1 MTGCSTIETNYS
13 GNYKNMDMKKTK
25 VALVTASL
33 LALLSGCNDN
43 SSDAS
48 GVNPVPPT
56 PPTPEVT
63 DGPVARL
70 PKMDPPKE
78 LLVAGENQ
86 VVIAL
91 VDTQSAA
98 KGAKAPF
105 DSHSLH
111 LWNNDA
117 CQATADSGLNTG
129 WDDKSKTPATA
140 DSFGPAWVVPLKN
153 VEGCINFI
161 ARNGDLANLT
171 GSDMKVS
178 FSEHPDRT
186 VAIVAGKKDLFGSRA
201 EAFTAAFG
209 VAGASAH
216 LIDGNTLIW
225 QGGKDK
231 PHVRLYYT
239 DSGTIKANADGVFDF
254 PYISLTATTL
264 TAEQQAKYPH
274 LKDAAAFALPAGKDL
289 KPLLKGELVAIGTD
303 ADGILQGATLVQS
316 AGALDAL
323 YAAEATKLSYG
334 AVVEGNRVTFRLWAP
349 TAKSVKL
356 ALYNASHQK
365 SGEVAMTFDNASG
378 SWSYEGGSELIGQFY
393 RYDMEVYHPLSRKV
407 ERYEVTDPYSLSL
420 AMNSEFSQ
428 VVDLDDPALK
438 PEGWDSLKAPHS
450 QQNPADITIYEAH
463 VRDLTGNDAS
473 TDEEKRGKFVGL
485 TQPDSVPV
493 NHLKA
498 LAKSGVS
505 HLHLLPVFDI
515 ATVNEDPAKVAN
527 LGDDFSKLCQV
538 NPDVKTSKFGGYC
551 GGGQTVGDVLADLQ
565 VGDSKDNPQ
574 VQELSGYLR
583 GVDSFNWG
591 YDPYHYTT
599 PEGSYAT
606 NAEGTKRILE
616 FREMVKA
623 IKQNIGMNVVM
634 DVVYN
639 HTNESGLGPKSVL
652 DKIVPWYYQRL
663 NPETGSVENSTCCS
677 NTAPEHAMFAKLM
690 DDSLVTWAR
699 DYKIDAFRFD
709 LMGHHPKDQMVQ
721 ALAAVKKVNPE
732 MYFYGEG
739 WNFGEVQ
746 DDKRFVQ
753 ATQKHLGGTGI
764 GSFSDRLRDA
774 VRGGSPFDGGDSI
787 RKTQGFGNGAFVD
800 PNEMSKVDLA
810 TALHQS
816 DLVRLGMAGN
826 LKEFVLTDKDGMPK
840 KGAEIDYNGQ
850 SAGYAQD
857 PVEVQNY
864 VDKHDNQTLF
874 DNLIYK
880 APASADLVRMQGV
893 SLATAMLGQG
903 IPFTHAGVEL
913 LRSKSMER
921 DSYDSGDWYNK
932 VDYTLGDNNFDKGL
946 PRKDKDGD
954 NYPLIEQ
961 VLGKHAKP
969 GSAEM
974 AQMVSFYQELA
985 ELRNSSRLLR
995 LGSGAEVIKR
1005 VDFRNTGPDQVP
1017 GLIVMTVD
1025 DGVSA
1030 GADLDPAIDGLVV
1043 MINASNQSQSI
1054 SDFRDGNDQP
1064 IDLSGLQLSSAHH
1077 ANNSIARD
1085 AAVSGGTLTLGAWSA
1100 AVFVKPQ
1107 SGAQG
1112 AGLPV
1117 SKKTDL
1123 STLPPF
1129 GNTDVYLKGFL
1140 NEWGNTNQMTFSG
1153 NFMYEFTTEVSTDK
1167 LGTTNVKIA
1176 DASWGPVNY
1185 GSCNAGDKLVVG
1197 TPLTLCKGGE
1207 TGNIGVDLAKAGSY
1221 KFVFTA
1227 MNKDKPTLSVS
1238 FTEPVQSC
1246 KMLETVAG
1254 NPLGYNLFVKGELSG
1269 WGAQPQYQLSYKGMD
1284 GDLAIY
1290 QAAFNY
1296 TGSTE
1301 FKVANED
1308 WSKEYL
1314 LNGGGAV
1321 NAETGYSFAFSK
1333 GGSANNSI
1341 TLPQGLWSVLVKVDP
1356 AGVKAGTAVI
1366 QECSVK

>member
-1 MTGCSTIETNYS
+1 MTGYSDIETNYS
-13 GNYKNMDMKKTK
+13 GNYKKMDMKKTK

-43 SSDAS
+43 SSS
-48 GVNPVPPT
+48 PST
-56 PPTPEVT
+56 PDPT

-70 PKMDPPKE
+70 PNVQPPAE
-78 LLVAGENQ
+78 QLVAGPDQ
-86 VVIAL
+86 AVIAL
-91 VDTQSAA
+91 VDTQTSAA
-98 KGAKAPF
+98 RGVTGPF
-105 DSHSLH
+105 ANYSLH

-117 CQATADSGLNTG
+117 CSATAESGLNAG
-129 WDDKSKTPATA
+129 WDDKVNTPAAA
-140 DSFGPAWVVPLKN
+140 DGFGPSWVVPLSKL
-153 VEGCINFI
+153 EGCINFI

-171 GSDMKVS
+171 GSDMKVV
-178 FSEHPDRT
+178 FSDHPDRT
-186 VAIVAGKKDLFGSRA
+186 VAIVAGKNEIFGSRA

-239 DSGTIKANADGVFDF
+239 ESGTIKANAEGVFDF
-254 PYISLTATTL
+254 PYITLTPTSL

-323 YAAEATKLSYG
+323 YSEAATKLTYG
-334 AVVEGNRVTFRLWAP
+334 AVVEGGNVTFRLWAP

-356 ALYNASHQK
+356 ALFDGQHK
-365 SGEVAMTFDNASG
+365 PLGERTMTLDEASG
-378 SWSYEGGSELIGQFY
+378 SWSVQGGSELVGKFY
-393 RYDMEVYHPLSRKV
+393 RYDIQVYHPVSRKL
-407 ERYEVTDPYSLSL
+407 ESYQVTDPYSLSL

-428 VVDLDDPALK
+428 VVDLNDPALK

-463 VRDLTGNDAS
+463 VRDLTGNDDS
-473 TDEEKRGKFVGL
+473 TPAEHRGKFLGL
-485 TQPDSVPV
+485 TDTDTAPV
-493 NHLKA
+493 KHLQA

-527 LGDDFSKLCQV
+527 ISDDFGKLCQV
-538 NPDVKTSKFGGYC
+538 NPEVQNSKFAGYC
-551 GGGQTVGDVLADLQ
+551 SSGQTIEAVLGDLQ
-565 VGDSKDNPQ
+565 GGDSKENPQ
-574 VQELSGYLR
+574 VQELYGYLR

-606 NAEGTKRILE
+606 NAEGSQRILE

-639 HTNESGLGPKSVL
+639 HTNEAGLGPKSVL

-721 ALAAVKKVNPE
+721 ALAAVKQVNPE

-753 ATQKHLGGTGI
+753 ATQKHLAGTGI

-774 VRGGSPFDGGDSI
+774 VRGGSPFDGGDTI
-787 RKTQGFGNGAFVD
+787 RKTQGFGNGALVD
-800 PNEMSKVDLA
+800 ANEMDGVDRA
-810 TALHQS
+810 TALHQA

-826 LKEFVLTDKDGMPK
+826 LKDFILTDKDGMPK
-840 KGAEIDYNGQ
+840 KGSDIDYNGQ
-850 SAGYAQD
+850 PAGYAQD
-857 PVEVQNY
+857 PTEIQNY

-880 APASADLVRMQGV
+880 APQGADLVRMQGV

-921 DSYDSGDWYNK
+921 DSYDSGDWYNR
-932 VDYTLGDNNFDKGL
+932 VDYTLADNNFDKGL

-954 NYPLIEQ
+954 NYPLIEK
-961 VLGKHAKP
+961 VLGKHVKP
-969 GSAEM
+969 SGADM
-974 AQMVSFYQELA
+974 ATMMGFYQELA
-985 ELRNSSRLLR
+985 ELRQSSRLLR

-1005 VDFRNTGPDQVP
+1005 VDFRNTGPDQEA

-1025 DGVSA
+1025 DGVNA

-1043 MINASNQSQSI
+1043 MINATNAPQSI

-1064 IDLSGLQLSSAHH
+1064 IDLTSLQLSPAHH
-1077 ANNSIARD
+1077 GGESIARD
-1085 AAVSGGTLTLGAWSA
+1085 AAVNGGTLTLGAWSA

-1112 AGLPV
+1112 TGLPV
-1117 SKKTDL
+1117 GKKTDL
-1123 STLPPF
+1123 STVPPF
-1129 GNTDVYLKGFL
+1129 GDTAVYLKGFL
-1140 NEWGNTNQMTFSG
+1140 NEWGNTNQMTFSS
-1153 NFMYEFTTEVSTDK
+1153 NFMYEFTTEVSSDK

-1176 DASWGPVNY
+1176 DASWGPLNY

-1197 TPLTLCKGGE
+1197 TPLTLCKGGD
-1207 TGNIGVDLAKAGSY
+1207 TGNIGLDLAKAGSY

-1246 KMLETVAG
+1246 KVLDTVAG

-1269 WGAQPQYQLSYKGMD
+1269 WAAQPQYQLSYKGMD

-1321 NAETGYSFAFSK
+1321 TAETGYAIGFSQP
-1333 GGSANNSI
+1333 GSANNSI

-1356 AGVKAGTAVI
+1356 AGTKAGTAVI
-1366 QECSVK
+1366 QECSAK

>member
-1 MTGCSTIETNYS
+1 MTGYSDIETNYS
-13 GNYKNMDMKKTK
+13 GNYKKMDMKKTK

-43 SSDAS
+43 SSS
-48 GVNPVPPT
+48 PS
-56 PPTPEVT
+56 TPEPT

-70 PKMDPPKE
+70 PDVQPPAE
-78 LLVAGENQ
+78 QLVAGPDQ
-86 VVIAL
+86 AVIAL
-91 VDTQSAA
+91 VDTQTSATR
-98 KGAKAPF
+98 GIEGPF
-105 DSHSLH
+105 ANHSLH

-117 CQATADSGLNTG
+117 CNATAESGLNAG
-129 WDDKSKTPATA
+129 WDDKANTPTA
-140 DSFGPAWVVPLKN
+140 VDSFGPSWVVPLAKL
-153 VEGCINFI
+153 EGCINFI

-171 GSDMKVS
+171 GADMKVV
-178 FSEHPDRT
+178 FSDHPDRT
-186 VAIVAGKKDLFGSRA
+186 VAIVAGKSEVFDSRA
-201 EAFTAAFG
+201 DAFTAAFG

-239 DSGTIKANADGVFDF
+239 ESGTIKANAEGVFDF
-254 PYISLTATTL
+254 PYLSLTATSL

-274 LKDAAAFALPAGKDL
+274 LKDAAAFALPSGKDL

-323 YAAEATKLSYG
+323 YAEEATKLAYG
-334 AVVEGNRVTFRLWAP
+334 AIVEGGNVTFRLWAP

-356 ALYNASHQK
+356 ALFDEQHKAL
-365 SGEVAMTFDNASG
+365 GERTMTQDDASG
-378 SWSYEGGSELIGQFY
+378 SWSVQGGQELVGKFY
-393 RYDMEVYHPLSRKV
+393 RYDIQVYHPLSRKL
-407 ERYEVTDPYSLSL
+407 ESYQVTDPYSLSL

-463 VRDLTGNDAS
+463 VRDLTGNDES
-473 TDEEKRGKFVGL
+473 TKPEHRGKFLGL
-485 TQPDSVPV
+485 TDSDSVPV
-493 NHLKA
+493 KHLQS
-498 LAKSGVS
+498 LAQSGVS

-527 LGDDFSKLCQV
+527 LQDDFSKLCQV
-538 NPDVKTSKFGGYC
+538 NAEVKDSKFGGYC
-551 GGGQTVGDVLADLQ
+551 GGGQTIEAVLADLQ
-565 VGDSKDNPQ
+565 GADSKESPQ

-591 YDPYHYTT
+591 YDPYHYTA

-606 NAEGTKRILE
+606 DAEGSQRILE

-639 HTNESGLGPKSVL
+639 HTNEAGLGPKSVL

-721 ALAAVKKVNPE
+721 ALAAVKQVNPE

-753 ATQKHLGGTGI
+753 ATQKHLAGTGI

-774 VRGGSPFDGGDSI
+774 VRGGSPFDGGDTI
-787 RKTQGFGNGAFVD
+787 RKTQGFGNGALVD
-800 PNEMSKVDLA
+800 ANEMDGVELA

-840 KGAEIDYNGQ
+840 KGSDIDYNGQ
-850 SAGYAQD
+850 PAGYAQD
-857 PVEVQNY
+857 PFEVQNY

-880 APASADLVRMQGV
+880 APQGADLVRMQGV

-921 DSYDSGDWYNK
+921 DSYDSGDWYNR
-932 VDYTLGDNNFDKGL
+932 VDYTLADNNFDKGL

-961 VLGKHAKP
+961 VLGKHVKP
-969 GSAEM
+969 SGADM
-974 AQMVSFYQELA
+974 ATMVGFYQELA
-985 ELRNSSRLLR
+985 ELRQSSRLLR

-1025 DGVSA
+1025 DGVNA
-1030 GADLDPAIDGLVV
+1030 GADLDPAIEGLVV
-1043 MINASNQSQSI
+1043 MINATNQPQSI
-1054 SDFRDGNDQP
+1054 SDFRDGKDQP
-1064 IDLSGLQLSSAHH
+1064 IDLSTLQLSPAHH
-1077 ANNSIARD
+1077 AGSSIAD
-1085 AAVSGGTLTLGAWSA
+1085 GALASGGQLTLGAWSA

-1107 SGAQG
+1107 AGAQG
-1112 AGLPV
+1112 VGLPV
-1117 SKKTDL
+1117 SKKIDL
-1123 STLPPF
+1123 STVPPF
-1129 GNTDVYLKGFL
+1129 GDTDVFVRGFL
-1140 NEWGNTNQMTFSG
+1140 NEWDPVNKMIFGG
-1153 NFMYEFTTEVSTDK
+1153 NFTYEFTTEVTTDQ
-1167 LGTTNVKIA
+1167 LGTTQVKIA
-1176 DASWGPVNY
+1176 GSDWDGPINY
-1185 GSCNAGDKLVVG
+1185 GKCSDTDQLATGQVSVLCANGGDLPFNAD
-1197 TPLTLCKGGE
+1197 
-1207 TGNIGVDLAKAGSY
+1207 KAGSY

-1246 KMLETVAG
+1246 KVLDTVAG

-1269 WGAQPQYQLSYKGMD
+1269 WAAQPQYQLSYKGMD

-1296 TGSTE
+1296 MGTSE

-1321 NAETGYSFAFSK
+1321 TAETGYSLGFSQA
-1333 GGSANNSI
+1333 GSANNSI

-1356 AGVKAGTAVI
+1356 AGTKAGTAVI
-1366 QECSVK
+1366 QECSAK

>member
-1 MTGCSTIETNYS
+1 
-13 GNYKNMDMKKTK
+13 MDMKKTK

-43 SSDAS
+43 SSS
-48 GVNPVPPT
+48 PS
-56 PPTPEVT
+56 TPEPT

-70 PKMDPPKE
+70 PDVQPPAE
-78 LLVAGENQ
+78 QLVAGPDQ
-86 VVIAL
+86 AVIAL
-91 VDTQSAA
+91 VDTQTSAA
-98 KGAKAPF
+98 RGIEGPF
-105 DSHSLH
+105 ANHSLH

-117 CQATADSGLNTG
+117 CNATAESGLNSG
-129 WDDKSKTPATA
+129 WDDKANTPTA
-140 DSFGPAWVVPLKN
+140 VDSFGPSWVVPLAKL
-153 VEGCINFI
+153 EGCINFI

-171 GSDMKVS
+171 GADMKVV
-178 FSEHPDRT
+178 FSDHPDRT
-186 VAIVAGKKDLFGSRA
+186 VAIVAGKSEVFDSRA
-201 EAFTAAFG
+201 DAFTAAFG

-239 DSGTIKANADGVFDF
+239 ESGTIKANAEGVFDF
-254 PYISLTATTL
+254 PYLSLTATSL

-274 LKDAAAFALPAGKDL
+274 LKDAAAFALPSGKDL

-323 YAAEATKLSYG
+323 YAEEATKLAYG
-334 AVVEGNRVTFRLWAP
+334 AIVEGGNVTFRLWAP

-356 ALYNASHQK
+356 ALFDEQHKAL
-365 SGEVAMTFDNASG
+365 GERTMTQDDASG
-378 SWSYEGGSELIGQFY
+378 SWSVQGGQELVGKFY
-393 RYDMEVYHPLSRKV
+393 RYDIQVYHPLSRKL
-407 ERYEVTDPYSLSL
+407 ESYQVTDPYSLSL

-463 VRDLTGNDAS
+463 VRDLTGNDES
-473 TDEEKRGKFVGL
+473 TKPEHRGKFLGL
-485 TQPDSVPV
+485 TDSDSVPV
-493 NHLKA
+493 KHLQS
-498 LAKSGVS
+498 LAQSGVS

-527 LGDDFSKLCQV
+527 LQDDFSKLCQV
-538 NPDVKTSKFGGYC
+538 NAEVKDSKFGGYC
-551 GGGQTVGDVLADLQ
+551 GGGQTIEAVLADLQ
-565 VGDSKDNPQ
+565 GADSKENPQ

-591 YDPYHYTT
+591 YDPYHYTA

-606 NAEGTKRILE
+606 DAEGSQRILE

-639 HTNESGLGPKSVL
+639 HTNEAGLGPKSVL

-663 NPETGSVENSTCCS
+663 NPETGLVENSTCCS

-721 ALAAVKKVNPE
+721 ALAAVKQVNPE

-753 ATQKHLGGTGI
+753 ATQKHLAGTGI

-774 VRGGSPFDGGDSI
+774 VRGGSPFDGGDTI
-787 RKTQGFGNGAFVD
+787 RKTQGFGNGALVD
-800 PNEMSKVDLA
+800 ANEMDGVELA

-840 KGAEIDYNGQ
+840 KGSDIDYNGQ
-850 SAGYAQD
+850 PAGYAQD
-857 PVEVQNY
+857 PTEIQNY

-880 APASADLVRMQGV
+880 APEGADLVRMQGV

-921 DSYDSGDWYNK
+921 DSYDSGDWYNR
-932 VDYTLGDNNFDKGL
+932 VDYTLADNNFDKGL

-961 VLGKHAKP
+961 VLGKHVKP
-969 GSAEM
+969 SGADM
-974 AQMVSFYQELA
+974 ATMVGFYQELA
-985 ELRNSSRLLR
+985 ELRQSSRLLR

-1025 DGVSA
+1025 DGVNA
-1030 GADLDPAIDGLVV
+1030 GADLDPAIEGLVV
-1043 MINASNQSQSI
+1043 MINATNQPQSI
-1054 SDFRDGNDQP
+1054 SDFRDGKDQP
-1064 IDLSGLQLSSAHH
+1064 IDLSTLQLSPAHH
-1077 ANNSIARD
+1077 AGSSIAD
-1085 AAVSGGTLTLGAWSA
+1085 GALASGGQLTLGAWSV

-1107 SGAQG
+1107 AGAQG

-1117 SKKTDL
+1117 SKKIDL
-1123 STLPPF
+1123 STVPPF
-1129 GNTDVYLKGFL
+1129 GDTDVFVRGFL
-1140 NEWGNTNQMTFSG
+1140 NEWDPVNKMIFGG
-1153 NFMYEFTTEVSTDK
+1153 NFTYEFTTEVTTDQ
-1167 LGTTNVKIA
+1167 LGTTQVKIA
-1176 DASWGPVNY
+1176 GSDWDGPINY
-1185 GSCNAGDKLVVG
+1185 GKCSDTDQLATGQVSVLCANGGDLPFNAD
-1197 TPLTLCKGGE
+1197 
-1207 TGNIGVDLAKAGSY
+1207 KAGSY

-1246 KMLETVAG
+1246 KVLDTVAG

-1269 WGAQPQYQLSYKGMD
+1269 WAAQPQYQLSYKGMD

-1296 TGSTE
+1296 IGTSE

-1321 NAETGYSFAFSK
+1321 TAETGYSLGFSQA
-1333 GGSANNSI
+1333 GSANNSI

-1356 AGVKAGTAVI
+1356 AGTKAGTAVI
-1366 QECSVK
+1366 QECSAK

>member
-1 MTGCSTIETNYS
+1 PN
-13 GNYKNMDMKKTK
+13 
-25 VALVTASL
+25 VQ
-33 LALLSGCNDN
+33 
-43 SSDAS
+43 
-48 GVNPVPPT
+48 PPA
-56 PPTPEVT
+56 EQ
-63 DGPVARL
+63 
-70 PKMDPPKE
+70 
-78 LLVAGENQ
+78 LVAGPDQ
-86 VVIAL
+86 AVIAL
-91 VDTQSAA
+91 VDTQTSAA
-98 KGAKAPF
+98 RGVTGPF
-105 DSHSLH
+105 ANYSLH

-117 CQATADSGLNTG
+117 CSATAESGLNAG
-129 WDDKSKTPATA
+129 WDDKVNTPAAA
-140 DSFGPAWVVPLKN
+140 DGFGPSWVVPLSKL
-153 VEGCINFI
+153 EGCINFI

-171 GSDMKVS
+171 GSDMKVV
-178 FSEHPDRT
+178 FSDHPDRT
-186 VAIVAGKKDLFGSRA
+186 VAIVAGKNEIFGSRA

-239 DSGTIKANADGVFDF
+239 ESGTIKANAEGVFDF
-254 PYISLTATTL
+254 PYITLTPTSL

-323 YAAEATKLSYG
+323 YSEAATKLTYG
-334 AVVEGNRVTFRLWAP
+334 AVVEGGNVTFRLWAP
-349 TAKSVKL
+349 TARSVKL
-356 ALYNASHQK
+356 ALFDGQHK
-365 SGEVAMTFDNASG
+365 PLGERTMTLDEASG
-378 SWSYEGGSELIGQFY
+378 SWSVQGGSELVGKFY
-393 RYDMEVYHPLSRKV
+393 RYDIQVYHPVSRKL
-407 ERYEVTDPYSLSL
+407 ESYQVTDPYSLSL

-428 VVDLDDPALK
+428 VVDLNDPALK

-463 VRDLTGNDAS
+463 VRDLTGNDDS
-473 TDEEKRGKFVGL
+473 TPAEHRGKFLGL
-485 TQPDSVPV
+485 TDTDTAPV
-493 NHLKA
+493 KHLQA

-527 LGDDFSKLCQV
+527 ISDDFGKLCQV
-538 NPDVKTSKFGGYC
+538 NPEVQNSKFAGYC
-551 GGGQTVGDVLADLQ
+551 SSGQTIEAVLGDLQ
-565 VGDSKDNPQ
+565 GGDSKENPQ
-574 VQELSGYLR
+574 VQELYGYLR

-606 NAEGTKRILE
+606 NAEGSQRILE

-639 HTNESGLGPKSVL
+639 HTNEAGLGPKSVL

-721 ALAAVKKVNPE
+721 ALAAVKQVNPE

-753 ATQKHLGGTGI
+753 ATQKHLAGTGI

-774 VRGGSPFDGGDSI
+774 VRGGSPFDGGDTI
-787 RKTQGFGNGAFVD
+787 RKTQGFGNGALVD
-800 PNEMSKVDLA
+800 ANEMDGVDRA
-810 TALHQS
+810 TALHQA

-826 LKEFVLTDKDGMPK
+826 LKDFILTDKDGMPK
-840 KGAEIDYNGQ
+840 KGSDIDYNGQ
-850 SAGYAQD
+850 PAGYAQD
-857 PVEVQNY
+857 PTEIQNY

-880 APASADLVRMQGV
+880 APQGADLVRMQGV

-921 DSYDSGDWYNK
+921 DSYDSGDWYNR
-932 VDYTLGDNNFDKGL
+932 VDYTLADNNFDKGL

-954 NYPLIEQ
+954 NYPLIEK
-961 VLGKHAKP
+961 VLGKHVKP
-969 GSAEM
+969 SGADM
-974 AQMVSFYQELA
+974 ATMVGFYQELA
-985 ELRNSSRLLR
+985 ELRQSSRLLR

-1005 VDFRNTGPDQVP
+1005 VDFRNTGPDQEP

-1025 DGVSA
+1025 DGINA

-1043 MINASNQSQSI
+1043 MINATNAPQSI

-1064 IDLSGLQLSSAHH
+1064 IDLTSLQLSPAHH
-1077 ANNSIARD
+1077 GGESIARD
-1085 AAVSGGTLTLGAWSA
+1085 AAVNGGTLTLGAWSA

-1112 AGLPV
+1112 TGLPV
-1117 SKKTDL
+1117 GKKTDL
-1123 STLPPF
+1123 STVPPF
-1129 GNTDVYLKGFL
+1129 GDTAVYLKGFL
-1140 NEWGNTNQMTFSG
+1140 NEWGNTNQMTFSS
-1153 NFMYEFTTEVSTDK
+1153 NFMYEFTTEVSSDK

-1176 DASWGPVNY
+1176 DASWGPLNY

-1197 TPLTLCKGGE
+1197 TPLTLCKGGD
-1207 TGNIGVDLAKAGSY
+1207 TGNIGLDLAKAGSY

-1246 KMLETVAG
+1246 KVLDTVAG

-1269 WGAQPQYQLSYKGMD
+1269 WAAQPQYQLSYKGMD

-1321 NAETGYSFAFSK
+1321 TAETGYTIGFSQP
-1333 GGSANNSI
+1333 GSANNSI

-1356 AGVKAGTAVI
+1356 AGTKAGTAVI
-1366 QECSVK
+1366 QECSAK

>member
-1 MTGCSTIETNYS
+1 
-13 GNYKNMDMKKTK
+13 MDMKKTK

-43 SSDAS
+43 SSS
-48 GVNPVPPT
+48 PS
-56 PPTPEVT
+56 TPEPT

-70 PKMDPPKE
+70 PDVQPPAE
-78 LLVAGENQ
+78 QLVAGPDQ
-86 VVIAL
+86 AVIAL
-91 VDTQSAA
+91 VDTQTSAA
-98 KGAKAPF
+98 RGIEGPF
-105 DSHSLH
+105 ANHSLH

-117 CQATADSGLNTG
+117 CNATAESGLNSG
-129 WDDKSKTPATA
+129 WDDKANTPTA
-140 DSFGPAWVVPLKN
+140 VDSFGPSWVVPLAKL
-153 VEGCINFI
+153 EGCINFI

-171 GSDMKVS
+171 GADMKVV
-178 FSEHPDRT
+178 FSDHPDRT
-186 VAIVAGKKDLFGSRA
+186 VAIVAGKSEVFDSRA
-201 EAFTAAFG
+201 DAFTAAFG

-239 DSGTIKANADGVFDF
+239 ESGTIKANAEGVFDF
-254 PYISLTATTL
+254 PYLSLTATSL

-274 LKDAAAFALPAGKDL
+274 LKDTAAFALPSGKDL

-323 YAAEATKLSYG
+323 YAEEATKLAYG
-334 AVVEGNRVTFRLWAP
+334 AIVEGGNVTFRLWAP

-356 ALYNASHQK
+356 ALFDEQHKAL
-365 SGEVAMTFDNASG
+365 GERTMTQDEASG
-378 SWSYEGGSELIGQFY
+378 SWSVQGGQELVGKFY
-393 RYDMEVYHPLSRKV
+393 RYDIQVYHPLSRKL
-407 ERYEVTDPYSLSL
+407 ESYQVTDPYSLSL

-463 VRDLTGNDAS
+463 VRDLTGNDES
-473 TDEEKRGKFVGL
+473 TKPEHRGKFLGL
-485 TQPDSVPV
+485 TDSDSVPV
-493 NHLKA
+493 KHLQS
-498 LAKSGVS
+498 LAQSGVS

-527 LGDDFSKLCQV
+527 LQDDFSKLCQV
-538 NPDVKTSKFGGYC
+538 NAEVKDSKFGGYC
-551 GGGQTVGDVLADLQ
+551 GGGQTIEAVLADLQ
-565 VGDSKDNPQ
+565 GADSKESPQ

-591 YDPYHYTT
+591 YDPYHYTA

-606 NAEGTKRILE
+606 DAEGSQRILE

-639 HTNESGLGPKSVL
+639 HTNEAGLGPKSVL

-721 ALAAVKKVNPE
+721 ALAAVKQVNPE

-753 ATQKHLGGTGI
+753 ATQKHLAGTGI

-774 VRGGSPFDGGDSI
+774 VRGGSPFDGGDTI
-787 RKTQGFGNGAFVD
+787 RKTQGFGNGALVD
-800 PNEMSKVDLA
+800 ANEMDGVELA

-840 KGAEIDYNGQ
+840 KGSDIDYNGQ
-850 SAGYAQD
+850 PAGYAQD
-857 PVEVQNY
+857 PLEVQNY

-880 APASADLVRMQGV
+880 APEGADLVRMQGV

-921 DSYDSGDWYNK
+921 DSYDSGDWYNR
-932 VDYTLGDNNFDKGL
+932 VDYTLADNNFDKGL

-961 VLGKHAKP
+961 VLGKHVKP
-969 GSAEM
+969 SGADM
-974 AQMVSFYQELA
+974 ATMVGFYQELA
-985 ELRNSSRLLR
+985 ELRQSSRLLR

-1025 DGVSA
+1025 DGVNA
-1030 GADLDPAIDGLVV
+1030 GADLDPAIEGLVV
-1043 MINASNQSQSI
+1043 MINATNQPQSI
-1054 SDFRDGNDQP
+1054 SDFRDGKDQP
-1064 IDLSGLQLSSAHH
+1064 IDLSTLQLSPAHH
-1077 ANNSIARD
+1077 AGSSIAD
-1085 AAVSGGTLTLGAWSA
+1085 GALASGGQLTLGAWSA

-1107 SGAQG
+1107 AGAQG

-1117 SKKTDL
+1117 SKKIDL
-1123 STLPPF
+1123 STVPPF
-1129 GNTDVYLKGFL
+1129 GDTDVFVRGFL
-1140 NEWGNTNQMTFSG
+1140 NEWDPVNKMIFGG
-1153 NFMYEFTTEVSTDK
+1153 NFTYEFTTEVTTDQ
-1167 LGTTNVKIA
+1167 LGTTQVKIA
-1176 DASWGPVNY
+1176 GSDWDGPINY
-1185 GSCNAGDKLVVG
+1185 GKCSDTDQLATGQVSVLCANGGDLPFNAD
-1197 TPLTLCKGGE
+1197 
-1207 TGNIGVDLAKAGSY
+1207 KAGSY

-1246 KMLETVAG
+1246 KVLDTVAG

-1269 WGAQPQYQLSYKGMD
+1269 WAAQPQYQLSYKGMD

-1296 TGSTE
+1296 MGTSE

-1321 NAETGYSFAFSK
+1321 TAETGYSLGFSQA
-1333 GGSANNSI
+1333 GSANNSI

-1356 AGVKAGTAVI
+1356 AGTKAGTAVI
-1366 QECSVK
+1366 QECSAK

>member
-1 MTGCSTIETNYS
+1 MTGYSDIETNYS
-13 GNYKNMDMKKTK
+13 GNYKKMDMKKTK

-43 SSDAS
+43 SSS
-48 GVNPVPPT
+48 PS
-56 PPTPEVT
+56 TPEPT

-70 PKMDPPKE
+70 PNVQPPAE
-78 LLVAGENQ
+78 QLVAGPDQ
-86 VVIAL
+86 AVIAL
-91 VDTQSAA
+91 VDTQTSAA
-98 KGAKAPF
+98 RGVTGPF
-105 DSHSLH
+105 ANYSLH

-117 CQATADSGLNTG
+117 CSATAESGLNAG
-129 WDDKSKTPATA
+129 WDDKVNTPAAA
-140 DSFGPAWVVPLKN
+140 DGFGPSWVVPLSKL
-153 VEGCINFI
+153 EGCINFI

-171 GSDMKVS
+171 GSDMKVV
-178 FSEHPDRT
+178 FSDHPDRT
-186 VAIVAGKKDLFGSRA
+186 VAIVAGKNEIFGSRA

-239 DSGTIKANADGVFDF
+239 ESGTIKANAEGVFDF
-254 PYISLTATTL
+254 PYITLAPTSL

-323 YAAEATKLSYG
+323 YSEAATKLTYG
-334 AVVEGNRVTFRLWAP
+334 AVVEGGNVTFRLWAP
-349 TAKSVKL
+349 TARSVKL
-356 ALYNASHQK
+356 ALFDGQHK
-365 SGEVAMTFDNASG
+365 PLGERTMTLDEASG
-378 SWSYEGGSELIGQFY
+378 SWSVQGGSELVGKFY
-393 RYDMEVYHPLSRKV
+393 RYDIQVYHPVSRKL
-407 ERYEVTDPYSLSL
+407 ESYQVTDPYSLSL

-428 VVDLDDPALK
+428 VVDLNDPALK

-463 VRDLTGNDAS
+463 VRDLTGNDDS
-473 TDEEKRGKFVGL
+473 TPAEHRGKFLGL
-485 TQPDSVPV
+485 TDTDTAPV
-493 NHLKA
+493 KHLQA

-527 LGDDFSKLCQV
+527 ISDDFGKLCQV
-538 NPDVKTSKFGGYC
+538 NPEVQNSKFAGYC
-551 GGGQTVGDVLADLQ
+551 SSGQTIEAVLGDLQ
-565 VGDSKDNPQ
+565 GSDSKENPQ
-574 VQELSGYLR
+574 VQELYGYLR

-606 NAEGTKRILE
+606 NAEGSQRILE

-639 HTNESGLGPKSVL
+639 HTNEAGLGPKSVL

-721 ALAAVKKVNPE
+721 ALAAVKQVNPE

-753 ATQKHLGGTGI
+753 ATQKHLAGTGI

-774 VRGGSPFDGGDSI
+774 VRGGSPFDGGDTI
-787 RKTQGFGNGAFVD
+787 RKTQGFGNGALVD
-800 PNEMSKVDLA
+800 ANEMDGVDRA
-810 TALHQS
+810 TALHQA

-826 LKEFVLTDKDGMPK
+826 LKDFILTDKDGMPK
-840 KGAEIDYNGQ
+840 KGSDIDYNGQ
-850 SAGYAQD
+850 PAGYAQD
-857 PVEVQNY
+857 PTEIQNY

-880 APASADLVRMQGV
+880 APQGADLVRMQGV

-921 DSYDSGDWYNK
+921 DSYDSGDWYNR
-932 VDYTLGDNNFDKGL
+932 VDYTLADNNFDKGL

-954 NYPLIEQ
+954 NYPLIEK
-961 VLGKHAKP
+961 VLGKHVKP
-969 GSAEM
+969 SGADM
-974 AQMVSFYQELA
+974 ATMVGFYQELA
-985 ELRNSSRLLR
+985 ELRQSSRLLR

-1005 VDFRNTGPDQVP
+1005 VDFRNTGPDQEA

-1025 DGVSA
+1025 DGINA

-1043 MINASNQSQSI
+1043 MINATNAPQSI

-1064 IDLSGLQLSSAHH
+1064 IDLTSLQLSPAHH
-1077 ANNSIARD
+1077 GGESIARD
-1085 AAVSGGTLTLGAWSA
+1085 AAVNGGTLTLGAWSA

-1112 AGLPV
+1112 TGLPV
-1117 SKKTDL
+1117 GKKTDL
-1123 STLPPF
+1123 STVPPF
-1129 GNTDVYLKGFL
+1129 GDTAVYLKGFL
-1140 NEWGNTNQMTFSG
+1140 NEWGNTNQMTFSS
-1153 NFMYEFTTEVSTDK
+1153 NFMYEFTTEVSSDK

-1176 DASWGPVNY
+1176 DASWGPLNY

-1197 TPLTLCKGGE
+1197 TPLTLCKGGD
-1207 TGNIGVDLAKAGSY
+1207 TGNIGLDLAKAGSY

-1246 KMLETVAG
+1246 KVLDTVAG

-1269 WGAQPQYQLSYKGMD
+1269 WAAQPQYQLSYKGMD

-1321 NAETGYSFAFSK
+1321 TAETGYAIGFSQP
-1333 GGSANNSI
+1333 GSANNSI

-1356 AGVKAGTAVI
+1356 AGTKAGTAVI
-1366 QECSVK
+1366 QECSAK

>member
-1 MTGCSTIETNYS
+1 
-13 GNYKNMDMKKTK
+13 MDMKKTK

-43 SSDAS
+43 SSS
-48 GVNPVPPT
+48 PST
-56 PPTPEVT
+56 PDPT

-70 PKMDPPKE
+70 PNVQPPAE
-78 LLVAGENQ
+78 QLVAGPDQ
-86 VVIAL
+86 AVIAL
-91 VDTQSAA
+91 VDTQTSAA
-98 KGAKAPF
+98 RGVTGPF
-105 DSHSLH
+105 ANYSLH

-117 CQATADSGLNTG
+117 CSATAESGLNAG
-129 WDDKSKTPATA
+129 WDDKVNTPAAA
-140 DSFGPAWVVPLKN
+140 DGFGPSWVVPLSKL
-153 VEGCINFI
+153 EGCINFI

-171 GSDMKVS
+171 GSDMKVV
-178 FSEHPDRT
+178 FSDHPDRT
-186 VAIVAGKKDLFGSRA
+186 VAIVAGKNEIFGSRA

-239 DSGTIKANADGVFDF
+239 ESGTIKANAEGVFDF
-254 PYISLTATTL
+254 PYITLAPTSL

-323 YAAEATKLSYG
+323 YSEAATKLTYG
-334 AVVEGNRVTFRLWAP
+334 AVVEGGNVTFRLWAP
-349 TAKSVKL
+349 TARSVKL
-356 ALYNASHQK
+356 ALFDGQHK
-365 SGEVAMTFDNASG
+365 PLGERTMTLDEASG
-378 SWSYEGGSELIGQFY
+378 SWSVQGGSELVGKFY
-393 RYDMEVYHPLSRKV
+393 RYDIQVYHPVSRKL
-407 ERYEVTDPYSLSL
+407 ESYQVTDPYSLSL

-428 VVDLDDPALK
+428 VVDLNDPALK

-463 VRDLTGNDAS
+463 VRDLTGNDDS
-473 TDEEKRGKFVGL
+473 TPAEHRGKFLGL
-485 TQPDSVPV
+485 TDTDTAPV
-493 NHLKA
+493 KHLQA

-527 LGDDFSKLCQV
+527 ISDDFGKLCQV
-538 NPDVKTSKFGGYC
+538 NPEVQNSKFAGYC
-551 GGGQTVGDVLADLQ
+551 SSGQTIEAVLGDLQ
-565 VGDSKDNPQ
+565 GSDSKENPQ
-574 VQELSGYLR
+574 VQELYGYLR

-606 NAEGTKRILE
+606 NAEGSQRILE

-639 HTNESGLGPKSVL
+639 HTNEAGLGPKSVL

-721 ALAAVKKVNPE
+721 ALAAVKQVNPE

-753 ATQKHLGGTGI
+753 ATQKHLAGTGI

-774 VRGGSPFDGGDSI
+774 VRGGSPFDGGDTI
-787 RKTQGFGNGAFVD
+787 RKTQGFGNGALVD
-800 PNEMSKVDLA
+800 ANEMDGVDRA
-810 TALHQS
+810 TALHQA

-826 LKEFVLTDKDGMPK
+826 LKDFILTDKDGIPK
-840 KGAEIDYNGQ
+840 KGSDIDYNGQ
-850 SAGYAQD
+850 PAGYAQD
-857 PVEVQNY
+857 PTEIQNY

-880 APASADLVRMQGV
+880 APQGADLVRMQGV

-921 DSYDSGDWYNK
+921 DSYDSGDWYNR
-932 VDYTLGDNNFDKGL
+932 VDYTLADNNFDKGL

-954 NYPLIEQ
+954 NYPLIEK
-961 VLGKHAKP
+961 VLGKHVKP
-969 GSAEM
+969 SGADM
-974 AQMVSFYQELA
+974 ATMVGFYQELA
-985 ELRNSSRLLR
+985 ELRQSSRLLR

-1005 VDFRNTGPDQVP
+1005 VDFRNTGPDQDP

-1025 DGVSA
+1025 DGINA

-1043 MINASNQSQSI
+1043 MINATNAPQSI

-1064 IDLSGLQLSSAHH
+1064 IDLTSLQLSPAHH
-1077 ANNSIARD
+1077 GGESIARD
-1085 AAVSGGTLTLGAWSA
+1085 AAVNGGTLTLGAWSA

-1112 AGLPV
+1112 TGLPV
-1117 SKKTDL
+1117 GKKTDL
-1123 STLPPF
+1123 STVPPF
-1129 GNTDVYLKGFL
+1129 GDTAVYLKGFL
-1140 NEWGNTNQMTFSG
+1140 NEWGNTNQMTFSS
-1153 NFMYEFTTEVSTDK
+1153 NFMYEFTTEVSSDK

-1176 DASWGPVNY
+1176 DASWGPLNY

-1197 TPLTLCKGGE
+1197 TPLTLCKGGD
-1207 TGNIGVDLAKAGSY
+1207 TGNIGLDLAKAGSY

-1246 KMLETVAG
+1246 KVLDTVAG

-1269 WGAQPQYQLSYKGMD
+1269 WAAQPQYQLSYKGMD

-1321 NAETGYSFAFSK
+1321 TAETGYAIGFSQP
-1333 GGSANNSI
+1333 GSANNSI

-1356 AGVKAGTAVI
+1356 AGTKAGTAVI
-1366 QECSVK
+1366 QECSAK

>member
-1 MTGCSTIETNYS
+1 MTGYSDIETNYS
-13 GNYKNMDMKKTK
+13 GNYKKMDMKKTK

-43 SSDAS
+43 SSS
-48 GVNPVPPT
+48 PS
-56 PPTPEVT
+56 TPEPT

-70 PKMDPPKE
+70 PNVQPPAE
-78 LLVAGENQ
+78 QLVAGPDQ
-86 VVIAL
+86 AVIAL
-91 VDTQSAA
+91 VDTQTSAA
-98 KGAKAPF
+98 RGVTGPF
-105 DSHSLH
+105 ANYSLH

-117 CQATADSGLNTG
+117 CSATAESGLNTG
-129 WDDKSKTPATA
+129 WDDKVNTPAAA
-140 DSFGPAWVVPLKN
+140 DGFGPSWVVPLSKL
-153 VEGCINFI
+153 EGCINFI

-171 GSDMKVS
+171 GSDMKVV
-178 FSEHPDRT
+178 FSDHPDRT
-186 VAIVAGKKDLFGSRA
+186 VAIVAGKNEIFGSRA

-239 DSGTIKANADGVFDF
+239 ESGTIKANAEGVFDF
-254 PYISLTATTL
+254 PYITLAPTSL

-323 YAAEATKLSYG
+323 YSEAATKLTYG
-334 AVVEGNRVTFRLWAP
+334 AVVEGGNVTFRLWAP
-349 TAKSVKL
+349 TARSVKL
-356 ALYNASHQK
+356 ALFDGQHK
-365 SGEVAMTFDNASG
+365 PLGERTMTLDEASG
-378 SWSYEGGSELIGQFY
+378 SWSVQGGSELVGKFY
-393 RYDMEVYHPLSRKV
+393 RYDIQVYHPVSRKL
-407 ERYEVTDPYSLSL
+407 ESYQVTDPYSLSL

-428 VVDLDDPALK
+428 VVDLNDPALK

-463 VRDLTGNDAS
+463 VRDLTGNDDS
-473 TDEEKRGKFVGL
+473 TPAEHRGKFLGL
-485 TQPDSVPV
+485 TDTDTAPV
-493 NHLKA
+493 KHLQA

-527 LGDDFSKLCQV
+527 ISDDFGKLCQV
-538 NPDVKTSKFGGYC
+538 NPEVQNSKFAGYC
-551 GGGQTVGDVLADLQ
+551 SSGQTIEAVLGDLQ
-565 VGDSKDNPQ
+565 GSDSKENPQ
-574 VQELSGYLR
+574 VQELYGYLR

-606 NAEGTKRILE
+606 NAEGSQRILE

-639 HTNESGLGPKSVL
+639 HTNEAGLGPKSVL

-721 ALAAVKKVNPE
+721 ALAAVKQINPE

-753 ATQKHLGGTGI
+753 ATQKHLAGTGI

-774 VRGGSPFDGGDSI
+774 VRGGSPFDGGDTI
-787 RKTQGFGNGAFVD
+787 RKTQGFGNGALVD
-800 PNEMSKVDLA
+800 ANEMDGVDRA
-810 TALHQS
+810 TALHQA

-826 LKEFVLTDKDGMPK
+826 LKDFILTDKDGMPK
-840 KGAEIDYNGQ
+840 KGSDIDYNGQ
-850 SAGYAQD
+850 PAGYAQD
-857 PVEVQNY
+857 PTEIQNY

-880 APASADLVRMQGV
+880 APQGADLVRMQGV

-921 DSYDSGDWYNK
+921 DSYDSGDWYNR
-932 VDYTLGDNNFDKGL
+932 VDYTLADNNFDKGL

-954 NYPLIEQ
+954 NYPLIEK
-961 VLGKHAKP
+961 VLGKHVKP
-969 GSAEM
+969 SGADM
-974 AQMVSFYQELA
+974 ATMVGFYQELA
-985 ELRNSSRLLR
+985 ELRQSSRLLR

-1005 VDFRNTGPDQVP
+1005 VDFRNTGPDQEP

-1025 DGVSA
+1025 DGINA

-1043 MINASNQSQSI
+1043 MINATNAPQSV

-1064 IDLSGLQLSSAHH
+1064 IDLSTLQLSPVHH
-1077 ANNSIARD
+1077 GGESIARD
-1085 AAVSGGTLTLGAWSA
+1085 AAVNGGTLTLGAWSA
-1100 AVFVKPQ
+1100 AVFIKPQ

-1112 AGLPV
+1112 TGLPV
-1117 SKKTDL
+1117 GKKTDL
-1123 STLPPF
+1123 STVPPF
-1129 GNTDVYLKGFL
+1129 GDTAVYLKGFL
-1140 NEWGNTNQMTFSG
+1140 NEWGNTNQMTFSS
-1153 NFMYEFTTEVSTDK
+1153 NFMYEFTTEVSSDK

-1176 DASWGPVNY
+1176 DASWGPLNY

-1197 TPLTLCKGGE
+1197 TPLTLCKGGD
-1207 TGNIGVDLAKAGSY
+1207 TGNIGLDLAKAGSY

-1246 KMLETVAG
+1246 KVLDTVAG

-1269 WGAQPQYQLSYKGMD
+1269 WAAQPQYQLSYKGMD

-1321 NAETGYSFAFSK
+1321 TAETGYAIGFSQP
-1333 GGSANNSI
+1333 GSANNSI

-1356 AGVKAGTAVI
+1356 AGTKAGTAVI
-1366 QECSVK
+1366 QECSAK

>member
-1 MTGCSTIETNYS
+1 
-13 GNYKNMDMKKTK
+13 MDMKKTK

-43 SSDAS
+43 SSS
-48 GVNPVPPT
+48 PST
-56 PPTPEVT
+56 PDPT

-70 PKMDPPKE
+70 PNVQPPAE
-78 LLVAGENQ
+78 QLVAGPDQ
-86 VVIAL
+86 AVIAL
-91 VDTQSAA
+91 VDTQTSAA
-98 KGAKAPF
+98 RGVTGPF
-105 DSHSLH
+105 ANYSLH

-117 CQATADSGLNTG
+117 CSATAESGLNAG
-129 WDDKSKTPATA
+129 WDDKVNTPAAT
-140 DSFGPAWVVPLKN
+140 DGFGPSWVVPLSKL
-153 VEGCINFI
+153 EGCINFI

-171 GSDMKVS
+171 GSDMKVV
-178 FSEHPDRT
+178 FSDHPDRT
-186 VAIVAGKKDLFGSRA
+186 VAIVAGKNEIFGSRA

-239 DSGTIKANADGVFDF
+239 ESGTIKANAEGVFDF
-254 PYISLTATTL
+254 PYITLAPTSL

-323 YAAEATKLSYG
+323 YSEAATKLTYG
-334 AVVEGNRVTFRLWAP
+334 AVVEGGNVTFRLWAP
-349 TAKSVKL
+349 TARSVKL
-356 ALYNASHQK
+356 ALFDGQHK
-365 SGEVAMTFDNASG
+365 PLGERTMTLDEASG
-378 SWSYEGGSELIGQFY
+378 SWSVQGGSELVGKFY
-393 RYDMEVYHPLSRKV
+393 RYDIQVYHPVSRKL
-407 ERYEVTDPYSLSL
+407 ESYQVTDPYSLSL

-428 VVDLDDPALK
+428 VVDLNDPALK

-463 VRDLTGNDAS
+463 VRDLTGNDDS
-473 TDEEKRGKFVGL
+473 TPAEHRGKFLGL
-485 TQPDSVPV
+485 TDTDTAPV
-493 NHLKA
+493 KHLQA

-527 LGDDFSKLCQV
+527 ISDDFGKLCQV
-538 NPDVKTSKFGGYC
+538 NPEVQNSKFAGYC
-551 GGGQTVGDVLADLQ
+551 SSGQTIEAVLGDLQ
-565 VGDSKDNPQ
+565 GSDSKENPQ
-574 VQELSGYLR
+574 VQELYGYLR

-606 NAEGTKRILE
+606 NAEGSQRILE

-639 HTNESGLGPKSVL
+639 HTNEAGLGPKSVL

-721 ALAAVKKVNPE
+721 ALAAVKQVNPE

-753 ATQKHLGGTGI
+753 ATQKHLAGTGI

-774 VRGGSPFDGGDSI
+774 VRGGSPFDGGDTI
-787 RKTQGFGNGAFVD
+787 RKTQGFGNGALVD
-800 PNEMSKVDLA
+800 ANEMDGVDRA
-810 TALHQS
+810 TALHQA

-826 LKEFVLTDKDGMPK
+826 LKDFILTDKDGMPK
-840 KGAEIDYNGQ
+840 KGSDIDYNGQ
-850 SAGYAQD
+850 PAGYAQD
-857 PVEVQNY
+857 PTEIQNY

-880 APASADLVRMQGV
+880 APQGADLVRMQGV

-921 DSYDSGDWYNK
+921 DSYDSGDWYNR
-932 VDYTLGDNNFDKGL
+932 VDYTLADNNFDKGL

-954 NYPLIEQ
+954 NYPLIEK
-961 VLGKHAKP
+961 VLGKHVKP
-969 GSAEM
+969 SGADM
-974 AQMVSFYQELA
+974 ATMVGFYQELA
-985 ELRNSSRLLR
+985 ELRQSSRLLR

-1005 VDFRNTGPDQVP
+1005 VDFRNTGPDQEP

-1025 DGVSA
+1025 DGINA

-1043 MINASNQSQSI
+1043 MINATNAPQSV

-1064 IDLSGLQLSSAHH
+1064 IDLSTLQLSPAHH
-1077 ANNSIARD
+1077 GGESIARD
-1085 AAVSGGTLTLGAWSA
+1085 AAVNGGTLTLGAWSA

-1112 AGLPV
+1112 TGLPV
-1117 SKKTDL
+1117 GKKTDL
-1123 STLPPF
+1123 STVPPF
-1129 GNTDVYLKGFL
+1129 GDTAVYLKGFL
-1140 NEWGNTNQMTFSG
+1140 NEWGNTNQMTFSS
-1153 NFMYEFTTEVSTDK
+1153 NFMYEFTTEVSSDK

-1176 DASWGPVNY
+1176 DASWGPLNY

-1197 TPLTLCKGGE
+1197 TPLTLCKGGD
-1207 TGNIGVDLAKAGSY
+1207 TGNIGLDLAKAGSY

-1246 KMLETVAG
+1246 KVLDTVAG

-1269 WGAQPQYQLSYKGMD
+1269 WAAQPQYQLSYKGMD

-1321 NAETGYSFAFSK
+1321 TAETGYAIGFSQP
-1333 GGSANNSI
+1333 GSANNSI

-1356 AGVKAGTAVI
+1356 AGTKAGTAVI
-1366 QECSVK
+1366 QECSAK

>member
-1 MTGCSTIETNYS
+1 MTGYSDIETNYS
-13 GNYKNMDMKKTK
+13 GNYKKMDMKKTK

-43 SSDAS
+43 SSS
-48 GVNPVPPT
+48 PST
-56 PPTPEVT
+56 PDPT

-70 PKMDPPKE
+70 PNVQPPAE
-78 LLVAGENQ
+78 QLVAGPDQ
-86 VVIAL
+86 AVIAL
-91 VDTQSAA
+91 VDTQTSAA
-98 KGAKAPF
+98 RGVTGPF
-105 DSHSLH
+105 ANYSLH

-117 CQATADSGLNTG
+117 CSATAESGLNAG
-129 WDDKSKTPATA
+129 WDDKVNTPTA
-140 DSFGPAWVVPLKN
+140 ADGFGPSWVVPLSKL
-153 VEGCINFI
+153 EGCINFI

-171 GSDMKVS
+171 GSDMKVV
-178 FSEHPDRT
+178 FSDHPDRT
-186 VAIVAGKKDLFGSRA
+186 VAIVAGKNEIFGSRA

-239 DSGTIKANADGVFDF
+239 ESGTIKANAEGVFDF
-254 PYISLTATTL
+254 PYITLTPTSL

-274 LKDAAAFALPAGKDL
+274 LKDAAAFSLPAGKDL

-323 YAAEATKLSYG
+323 YSEAATKLTYG
-334 AVVEGNRVTFRLWAP
+334 AVVEGGNVTFRLWAP
-349 TAKSVKL
+349 TARSVKL
-356 ALYNASHQK
+356 ALFDGQHK
-365 SGEVAMTFDNASG
+365 PLGERTMTLDEASG
-378 SWSYEGGSELIGQFY
+378 SWSVQGGSELVGKFY
-393 RYDMEVYHPLSRKV
+393 RYDIQVYHPVSRKL
-407 ERYEVTDPYSLSL
+407 ESYQVTDPYSLSL

-428 VVDLDDPALK
+428 VVDLNDPALK

-463 VRDLTGNDAS
+463 VRDLTGNDDS
-473 TDEEKRGKFVGL
+473 TPAEHRGKFLGL
-485 TQPDSVPV
+485 TDTDTAPV
-493 NHLKA
+493 KHLQA

-527 LGDDFSKLCQV
+527 ISDDFGKLCQV
-538 NPDVKTSKFGGYC
+538 NPEVQNSKFAGYC
-551 GGGQTVGDVLADLQ
+551 SSGQTIEAVLGDLQ
-565 VGDSKDNPQ
+565 GSDSKENPQ
-574 VQELSGYLR
+574 VQELYGYLR

-606 NAEGTKRILE
+606 NAEGSQRILE

-639 HTNESGLGPKSVL
+639 HTNEAGLGPKSVL

-721 ALAAVKKVNPE
+721 ALAAVKQVNPE

-753 ATQKHLGGTGI
+753 ATQKHLAGTGI

-774 VRGGSPFDGGDSI
+774 VRGGSPFDGGDTI
-787 RKTQGFGNGAFVD
+787 RKTQGFGNGALVD
-800 PNEMSKVDLA
+800 ANEMDGVDRA
-810 TALHQS
+810 TALHQA

-826 LKEFVLTDKDGMPK
+826 LKDFILTDKDGMPK
-840 KGAEIDYNGQ
+840 KGSDIDYNGQ
-850 SAGYAQD
+850 PAGYAQD
-857 PVEVQNY
+857 PTEIQNY

-880 APASADLVRMQGV
+880 APQGADLVRMQGV

-921 DSYDSGDWYNK
+921 DSYDSGDWYNR
-932 VDYTLGDNNFDKGL
+932 VDYTLADNNFDKGL

-954 NYPLIEQ
+954 NYPLIEK
-961 VLGKHAKP
+961 VLGKHVKP
-969 GSAEM
+969 SGADM
-974 AQMVSFYQELA
+974 ATMVGFYQELA
-985 ELRNSSRLLR
+985 ELRQSSRLLR

-1005 VDFRNTGPDQVP
+1005 VDFRNTGPDQEP

-1025 DGVSA
+1025 DGINA

-1043 MINASNQSQSI
+1043 MINATNAPQSI

-1064 IDLSGLQLSSAHH
+1064 IDLTSLQLSPAHH
-1077 ANNSIARD
+1077 GGESIARD
-1085 AAVSGGTLTLGAWSA
+1085 AAVNGGTLTLGAWSA

-1112 AGLPV
+1112 TGLPV
-1117 SKKTDL
+1117 GKKTDL
-1123 STLPPF
+1123 STVPPF
-1129 GNTDVYLKGFL
+1129 GDTAVYLKGFL
-1140 NEWGNTNQMTFSG
+1140 NEWGNTNQMTFSS
-1153 NFMYEFTTEVSTDK
+1153 NFMYEFTTEVSSDK

-1176 DASWGPVNY
+1176 DASWGPLNY

-1197 TPLTLCKGGE
+1197 TPLTLCKGGD
-1207 TGNIGVDLAKAGSY
+1207 TGNIGLDLAKAGSY

-1246 KMLETVAG
+1246 KVLDTVAG

-1269 WGAQPQYQLSYKGMD
+1269 WAAQPQYQLSYKGMD

-1321 NAETGYSFAFSK
+1321 TAETGYAIGFSQP
-1333 GGSANNSI
+1333 GSANNSI

-1356 AGVKAGTAVI
+1356 AGTKAGTAVI

>member
-1 MTGCSTIETNYS
+1 MTGYSDIETNYS
-13 GNYKNMDMKKTK
+13 GNYKKMDMKKTK

-43 SSDAS
+43 SSS
-48 GVNPVPPT
+48 PST
-56 PPTPEVT
+56 PDPT

-70 PKMDPPKE
+70 PNVQPPAE
-78 LLVAGENQ
+78 QLVAGPDQ
-86 VVIAL
+86 AVIAL
-91 VDTQSAA
+91 VDTQTSAA
-98 KGAKAPF
+98 RGVTGPF
-105 DSHSLH
+105 ANYSLH

-117 CQATADSGLNTG
+117 CSATAESGLNAG
-129 WDDKSKTPATA
+129 WDDKVNTPAAA
-140 DSFGPAWVVPLKN
+140 DGFGPSWVVPLGKL
-153 VEGCINFI
+153 EGCINFI

-171 GSDMKVS
+171 GSDMKVV
-178 FSEHPDRT
+178 FSDHPDRT
-186 VAIVAGKKDLFGSRA
+186 VAIVAGKNEIFGSRA

-239 DSGTIKANADGVFDF
+239 ESGTIKANAEGVFDF
-254 PYISLTATTL
+254 PYITLAPTSL

-323 YAAEATKLSYG
+323 YSEAATKLTYG
-334 AVVEGNRVTFRLWAP
+334 AVVEGGNVTFRLWAP

-356 ALYNASHQK
+356 ALFDGQHK
-365 SGEVAMTFDNASG
+365 PLGERTMTLDEASG
-378 SWSYEGGSELIGQFY
+378 SWSVQGGSELVGKFY
-393 RYDMEVYHPLSRKV
+393 RYDIQVYHPVSRKL
-407 ERYEVTDPYSLSL
+407 ESYQVTDPYSLSL

-428 VVDLDDPALK
+428 VVDLNDPALK

-463 VRDLTGNDAS
+463 VRDLTGNDDS
-473 TDEEKRGKFVGL
+473 TPAEHRGKFLGL
-485 TQPDSVPV
+485 TDTDTAPV
-493 NHLKA
+493 KHLQA

-527 LGDDFSKLCQV
+527 ISDDFGKLCQV
-538 NPDVKTSKFGGYC
+538 NPEVQNSKFAGYC
-551 GGGQTVGDVLADLQ
+551 SSGQTIEAVLGDLQ
-565 VGDSKDNPQ
+565 GSDSKENPQ
-574 VQELSGYLR
+574 VQELYGYLR

-606 NAEGTKRILE
+606 NAEGSQRILE

-639 HTNESGLGPKSVL
+639 HTNEAGLGPKSVL

-721 ALAAVKKVNPE
+721 ALAAVKQVNPE

-753 ATQKHLGGTGI
+753 ATQKHLAGTGI

-774 VRGGSPFDGGDSI
+774 VRGGSPFDGGDTI
-787 RKTQGFGNGAFVD
+787 RKTQGFGNGALVD
-800 PNEMSKVDLA
+800 ANEMDGVDRA
-810 TALHQS
+810 TALHQA

-826 LKEFVLTDKDGMPK
+826 LKDFILTDKDGMPK
-840 KGAEIDYNGQ
+840 KGSDIDYNGQ
-850 SAGYAQD
+850 PAGYAQD
-857 PVEVQNY
+857 PTEIQNY

-880 APASADLVRMQGV
+880 APQGADLVRMQGV

-921 DSYDSGDWYNK
+921 DSYDSGDWYNR
-932 VDYTLGDNNFDKGL
+932 VDYTLADNNFDKGL

-954 NYPLIEQ
+954 NYPLIEK
-961 VLGKHAKP
+961 VLGKHVKP
-969 GSAEM
+969 SGADM
-974 AQMVSFYQELA
+974 ATMVGFYQELA
-985 ELRNSSRLLR
+985 ELRQSSRLLR

-1005 VDFRNTGPDQVP
+1005 VDFRNTGPDQEA

-1025 DGVSA
+1025 DGINA
-1030 GADLDPAIDGLVV
+1030 GADLDPTIDGLVV
-1043 MINASNQSQSI
+1043 MINATNAPQSI

-1064 IDLSGLQLSSAHH
+1064 IDLTSLQLSPAHH
-1077 ANNSIARD
+1077 GGESIARD
-1085 AAVSGGTLTLGAWSA
+1085 AAVNGGTLTLGAWSA

-1112 AGLPV
+1112 TGLPV
-1117 SKKTDL
+1117 GKKTDL
-1123 STLPPF
+1123 STVPPF
-1129 GNTDVYLKGFL
+1129 GDTAVYLKGFL
-1140 NEWGNTNQMTFSG
+1140 NEWGNTNQMTFSS
-1153 NFMYEFTTEVSTDK
+1153 NFMYEFTTEVSSDK

-1176 DASWGPVNY
+1176 DASWGPLNY

-1197 TPLTLCKGGE
+1197 TPLTLCKGGD
-1207 TGNIGVDLAKAGSY
+1207 TGNIGLDLAKAGSY

-1246 KMLETVAG
+1246 KVLDTVAG

-1269 WGAQPQYQLSYKGMD
+1269 WAAQPQYQLSYKGMD

-1321 NAETGYSFAFSK
+1321 TAEAGYAIGFSQP
-1333 GGSANNSI
+1333 GSANNSI

-1356 AGVKAGTAVI
+1356 VGTKAGTAVI
-1366 QECSVK
+1366 QECSAK

>member
-1 MTGCSTIETNYS
+1 MTGYSNIETNYS
-13 GNYKNMDMKKTK
+13 GNYKKMDMKKTK

-43 SSDAS
+43 STS
-48 GVNPVPPT
+48 
-56 PPTPEVT
+56 PTPEPS

-70 PKMDPPKE
+70 PNVQPPAE
-78 LLVAGENQ
+78 QLVAGPDQ
-86 VVIAL
+86 AVIAL
-91 VDTQSAA
+91 VDTQTSAA
-98 KGAKAPF
+98 RGVTGPF
-105 DSHSLH
+105 ANYSLH

-117 CQATADSGLNTG
+117 CNATAESGLNAG
-129 WDDKSKTPATA
+129 WDDKANTPAA
-140 DSFGPAWVVPLKN
+140 VDGFGPSWVVPLSK

-171 GSDMKVS
+171 GSDMKVV
-178 FSEHPDRT
+178 FSDHPDRT
-186 VAIVAGKKDLFGSRA
+186 VAIVAGKNEIFGSRA

-239 DSGTIKANADGVFDF
+239 DSGTIKANAEGVFDF
-254 PYISLTATTL
+254 PYITLTPTSL

-323 YAAEATKLSYG
+323 YSEASTKLTYG
-334 AVVEGNRVTFRLWAP
+334 AVVEGGNVTFRLWAP
-349 TAKSVKL
+349 TARSVKL
-356 ALYNASHQK
+356 ALFDEQHK
-365 SGEVAMTFDNASG
+365 SLGERTMTLDEASG
-378 SWSYEGGSELIGQFY
+378 SWSVQGGSELVGKFY
-393 RYDMEVYHPLSRKV
+393 RYDIQVYHPVSRKL
-407 ERYEVTDPYSLSL
+407 ESYQVTDPYSLSL

-463 VRDLTGNDAS
+463 VRDLTGNDDS
-473 TDEEKRGKFVGL
+473 TPAEHRGKFLGL
-485 TQPDSVPV
+485 TDTDTAPV
-493 NHLKA
+493 KHLQA

-527 LGDDFSKLCQV
+527 IGDDFGKLCQV
-538 NPDVKTSKFGGYC
+538 NPEVQNSKFAGYC
-551 GGGQTVGDVLADLQ
+551 SSGQTIEAVLGDLQ
-565 VGDSKDNPQ
+565 GGDSKENPQ
-574 VQELSGYLR
+574 VQELYGYLR

-606 NAEGTKRILE
+606 NAEGSQRILE

-639 HTNESGLGPKSVL
+639 HTNEAGLGPKSVL

-721 ALAAVKKVNPE
+721 ALAAVKQVNPE

-753 ATQKHLGGTGI
+753 ATQKHLAGTGI

-774 VRGGSPFDGGDSI
+774 VRGGSPFDGGDTI
-787 RKTQGFGNGAFVD
+787 RKTQGFGNGALVD
-800 PNEMSKVDLA
+800 ANEMDGVDRA

-826 LKEFVLTDKDGMPK
+826 LKDFILTDKDGMPK
-840 KGAEIDYNGQ
+840 KGSDIDYNGQ
-850 SAGYAQD
+850 PAGYAQD
-857 PVEVQNY
+857 PTEIQNY

-880 APASADLVRMQGV
+880 APQGADLVRMQGV

-921 DSYDSGDWYNK
+921 DSYDSGDWYNR
-932 VDYTLGDNNFDKGL
+932 VDYTLADNNFDKGL

-961 VLGKHAKP
+961 VLGKHVKP
-969 GSAEM
+969 SGADM
-974 AQMVSFYQELA
+974 ATMVGFYQELA
-985 ELRNSSRLLR
+985 ELRQSSRLLR

-1025 DGVSA
+1025 DGVNA

-1043 MINASNQSQSI
+1043 MINATNAPQSI

-1064 IDLSGLQLSSAHH
+1064 IDLTSLQLSPAHH
-1077 ANNSIARD
+1077 GGESIARD
-1085 AAVSGGTLTLGAWSA
+1085 AAVNGGTLTLGAWSA

-1112 AGLPV
+1112 SGLPV
-1117 SKKTDL
+1117 GKKTDL
-1123 STLPPF
+1123 STVPPF
-1129 GNTDVYLKGFL
+1129 GDTAVYLKGFL
-1140 NEWGNTNQMTFSG
+1140 DEWGNTNQMTFTS
-1153 NFMYEFTTEVSTDK
+1153 NFMYEFTTEVSSDK

-1176 DASWGPVNY
+1176 DASWGPLNY

-1197 TPLTLCKGGE
+1197 TPLTLCKGGD
-1207 TGNIGVDLAKAGSY
+1207 TGNIGLDLAKAGSY

-1246 KMLETVAG
+1246 KVLDTVAG

-1269 WGAQPQYQLSYKGMD
+1269 WAAQPQYQLSYKGMD

-1314 LNGGGAV
+1314 LNGGGALK
-1321 NAETGYSFAFSK
+1321 AETGYPFAFSQA
-1333 GGSANNSI
+1333 GSANNSI

-1356 AGVKAGTAVI
+1356 AGAKAGTAVI
-1366 QECSVK
+1366 QECSAK

>member
-1 MTGCSTIETNYS
+1 
-13 GNYKNMDMKKTK
+13 MDMKKTK

-43 SSDAS
+43 SSS
-48 GVNPVPPT
+48 PS
-56 PPTPEVT
+56 TPEPT

-70 PKMDPPKE
+70 PNVQPPAE
-78 LLVAGENQ
+78 QLVAGPDQ
-86 VVIAL
+86 AVIAL
-91 VDTQSAA
+91 VDTQTSAA
-98 KGAKAPF
+98 RGVTGPF
-105 DSHSLH
+105 ANYSLH

-117 CQATADSGLNTG
+117 CSATAESGLNAG
-129 WDDKSKTPATA
+129 WDDKVNTPVAA
-140 DSFGPAWVVPLKN
+140 DGFGPSWVVPLSKL
-153 VEGCINFI
+153 EGCINFI

-171 GSDMKVS
+171 GSDMKVV
-178 FSEHPDRT
+178 FSDHPDRT
-186 VAIVAGKKDLFGSRA
+186 VAIVAGKNEIFGSRA

-239 DSGTIKANADGVFDF
+239 ESGTIKANAEGVFDF
-254 PYISLTATTL
+254 PYITLAPTSL

-323 YAAEATKLSYG
+323 YSEAATKLTYG
-334 AVVEGNRVTFRLWAP
+334 AVVEGGNVTFRLWAP

-356 ALYNASHQK
+356 ALFDGQHK
-365 SGEVAMTFDNASG
+365 PLGERTMTLDEASG
-378 SWSYEGGSELIGQFY
+378 SWSVQGGSELVGKFY
-393 RYDMEVYHPLSRKV
+393 RYDIQVYHPVSRKL
-407 ERYEVTDPYSLSL
+407 ESYQVTDPYSLSL

-428 VVDLDDPALK
+428 VVDLNDPALK

-463 VRDLTGNDAS
+463 VRDLTGNDDS
-473 TDEEKRGKFVGL
+473 TPAEHRGKFLGL
-485 TQPDSVPV
+485 TDTDTAPV
-493 NHLKA
+493 KHLQA

-527 LGDDFSKLCQV
+527 ISDDFGKLCQV
-538 NPDVKTSKFGGYC
+538 NPEVQNSKFAGYC
-551 GGGQTVGDVLADLQ
+551 SSGQTIEAVLGDLQ
-565 VGDSKDNPQ
+565 GSDSKENPQ
-574 VQELSGYLR
+574 VQELYGYLR

-606 NAEGTKRILE
+606 NAEGSQRILE

-639 HTNESGLGPKSVL
+639 HTNEAGLGPKSVL

-721 ALAAVKKVNPE
+721 ALAAVKQVNPE

-753 ATQKHLGGTGI
+753 ATQKHLAGTGI

-774 VRGGSPFDGGDSI
+774 VRGGSPFDGGDTI
-787 RKTQGFGNGAFVD
+787 RKTQGFGNGALVD
-800 PNEMSKVDLA
+800 ANEMDGVDRA
-810 TALHQS
+810 TALHQA

-826 LKEFVLTDKDGMPK
+826 LKDFILTDKDGMPK
-840 KGAEIDYNGQ
+840 KGSDIDYNGQ
-850 SAGYAQD
+850 PAGYAQD
-857 PVEVQNY
+857 PTEIQNY

-880 APASADLVRMQGV
+880 APQGADLVRMQGV

-921 DSYDSGDWYNK
+921 DSYDSGDWYNR
-932 VDYTLGDNNFDKGL
+932 VDYGLNDNNFDKGL

-954 NYPLIEQ
+954 NYPLIEK
-961 VLGKHAKP
+961 VLGKHVKP
-969 GSAEM
+969 SGADM
-974 AQMVSFYQELA
+974 ATMVGFYQELA
-985 ELRNSSRLLR
+985 ELRQSSRLLR

-1005 VDFRNTGPDQVP
+1005 VDFRNTGPDQEP

-1025 DGVSA
+1025 DGINA

-1043 MINASNQSQSI
+1043 MINATNAPQSI

-1064 IDLSGLQLSSAHH
+1064 IDLTSLQLSPAHH
-1077 ANNSIARD
+1077 GGESIARD
-1085 AAVSGGTLTLGAWSA
+1085 AAVNGGTLTLGAWSA

-1112 AGLPV
+1112 TGLPIG
-1117 SKKTDL
+1117 KKTDL
-1123 STLPPF
+1123 STVPPF
-1129 GNTDVYLKGFL
+1129 GDTAVYLKGFL
-1140 NEWGNTNQMTFSG
+1140 NEWGNTNQMTFSS
-1153 NFMYEFTTEVSTDK
+1153 NFMYEFTTEVSSDK

-1176 DASWGPVNY
+1176 DASWGPLNY

-1197 TPLTLCKGGE
+1197 TPLTLCKGGD
-1207 TGNIGVDLAKAGSY
+1207 TGNIGLDLAKAGSY

-1246 KMLETVAG
+1246 KVLDTVAG

-1269 WGAQPQYQLSYKGMD
+1269 WAAQPQYQLSYKGMD

-1321 NAETGYSFAFSK
+1321 TAETGYAIGFSQP
-1333 GGSANNSI
+1333 GSANNSI

-1356 AGVKAGTAVI
+1356 AGTKAGTAVI
-1366 QECSVK
+1366 QECSAK

>member
-1 MTGCSTIETNYS
+1 
-13 GNYKNMDMKKTK
+13 MDMKKTK

-43 SSDAS
+43 STS
-48 GVNPVPPT
+48 
-56 PPTPEVT
+56 PTPEPS

-70 PKMDPPKE
+70 PNVQPPAE
-78 LLVAGENQ
+78 QLVAGPDQ
-86 VVIAL
+86 AVIAL
-91 VDTQSAA
+91 VDTQTSAA
-98 KGAKAPF
+98 RGVTGPF
-105 DSHSLH
+105 ANYSLH

-117 CQATADSGLNTG
+117 CNATAESGLNAG
-129 WDDKSKTPATA
+129 WDDKANTPAA
-140 DSFGPAWVVPLKN
+140 VDGFGPSWVVPLSK

-171 GSDMKVS
+171 GSDMKVV
-178 FSEHPDRT
+178 FSDHPDRT
-186 VAIVAGKKDLFGSRA
+186 VAIVAGKNEIFGSRA

-216 LIDGNTLIW
+216 LIDGSTLIW

-239 DSGTIKANADGVFDF
+239 DSGTIKANAEGVFDF
-254 PYISLTATTL
+254 PYITLTPTSL

-323 YAAEATKLSYG
+323 YSEAATKLTYG
-334 AVVEGNRVTFRLWAP
+334 AVVEGGNVTFRLWAP

-356 ALYNASHQK
+356 ALFDGQHK
-365 SGEVAMTFDNASG
+365 PLGERTMTLDEASG
-378 SWSYEGGSELIGQFY
+378 SWSVQGGSELVGKFY
-393 RYDMEVYHPLSRKV
+393 RYDIQVYHPVSRKL
-407 ERYEVTDPYSLSL
+407 ESYQVTDPYSLSL

-428 VVDLDDPALK
+428 VVNLDDPALK

-463 VRDLTGNDAS
+463 VRDLTGNDDS
-473 TDEEKRGKFVGL
+473 TPAEHRGKFLGL
-485 TQPDSVPV
+485 TDTDTAPV
-493 NHLKA
+493 KHLQA

-527 LGDDFSKLCQV
+527 IGDDFGKLCQV
-538 NPDVKTSKFGGYC
+538 NPEVQNSKFAGYC
-551 GGGQTVGDVLADLQ
+551 SSGQTIEAVLGDLQ
-565 VGDSKDNPQ
+565 GGDSKENPQ
-574 VQELSGYLR
+574 VQELYGYLR

-606 NAEGTKRILE
+606 NAEGSQRILE

-639 HTNESGLGPKSVL
+639 HTNEAGLGPKSVL

-721 ALAAVKKVNPE
+721 ALAAVKQVNPE

-753 ATQKHLGGTGI
+753 ATQKHLAGTGI

-774 VRGGSPFDGGDSI
+774 VRGGSPFDGGDTI
-787 RKTQGFGNGAFVD
+787 RKTQGFGNGALVD
-800 PNEMSKVDLA
+800 ANEMDGVDRA

-826 LKEFVLTDKDGMPK
+826 LKDFILTDKDGMPK
-840 KGAEIDYNGQ
+840 KGADIDYNGQ
-850 SAGYAQD
+850 PAGYAQD
-857 PVEVQNY
+857 PTEIQNY

-880 APASADLVRMQGV
+880 APQGADLVRMQGV

-921 DSYDSGDWYNK
+921 DSYDSGDWYNR
-932 VDYTLGDNNFDKGL
+932 VDYTLADNNFDKGL

-961 VLGKHAKP
+961 VLGKHVKP
-969 GSAEM
+969 SGADM
-974 AQMVSFYQELA
+974 ATMVGFYQELA
-985 ELRNSSRLLR
+985 ELRQSSRLLR

-1025 DGVSA
+1025 DGVNA

-1043 MINASNQSQSI
+1043 MINATNAPQSI

-1064 IDLSGLQLSSAHH
+1064 IDLTSLQLSPAHH
-1077 ANNSIARD
+1077 GGESIARD
-1085 AAVSGGTLTLGAWSA
+1085 AAVNGGTLTLGAWSA

-1112 AGLPV
+1112 SGLPV
-1117 SKKTDL
+1117 GKKTDL
-1123 STLPPF
+1123 STVPPF
-1129 GNTDVYLKGFL
+1129 GDTAVYLKGFL
-1140 NEWGNTNQMTFSG
+1140 DEWGNTNQMTFTS
-1153 NFMYEFTTEVSTDK
+1153 NFMYEFTTEVSSDK

-1176 DASWGPVNY
+1176 DASWDPLNY

-1197 TPLTLCKGGE
+1197 TPLTLCKGGD
-1207 TGNIGVDLAKAGSY
+1207 TGNIGLDLAKAGSY

-1246 KMLETVAG
+1246 KVLDTVAG

-1269 WGAQPQYQLSYKGMD
+1269 WNAQPQYQLSYKGMD

-1314 LNGGGAV
+1314 LNGGGALK
-1321 NAETGYSFAFSK
+1321 AETGYPFAFSQA
-1333 GGSANNSI
+1333 GSANNSI

-1356 AGVKAGTAVI
+1356 AGAKAGTAVI
-1366 QECSVK
+1366 QECSAK

>member
-1 MTGCSTIETNYS
+1 
-13 GNYKNMDMKKTK
+13 MDMKKTK

-43 SSDAS
+43 SSS
-48 GVNPVPPT
+48 PS
-56 PPTPEVT
+56 TPEPT

-70 PKMDPPKE
+70 PNVQPPAE
-78 LLVAGENQ
+78 QLVAGPDQ
-86 VVIAL
+86 AVIAL
-91 VDTQSAA
+91 VDTQTSAA
-98 KGAKAPF
+98 RGVTGPF
-105 DSHSLH
+105 ANYSLH

-117 CQATADSGLNTG
+117 CSATAESGLNAG
-129 WDDKSKTPATA
+129 WDDKVNTPAAA
-140 DSFGPAWVVPLKN
+140 DGFGPSWVVPLSKL
-153 VEGCINFI
+153 EGCINFI

-171 GSDMKVS
+171 GSDMKVV
-178 FSEHPDRT
+178 FSDHPDRT
-186 VAIVAGKKDLFGSRA
+186 VAIVAGKNEIFGSRA

-239 DSGTIKANADGVFDF
+239 ESGTIKANAEGVFDF
-254 PYISLTATTL
+254 PYITLTPTSL

-323 YAAEATKLSYG
+323 YSEAATKLTYG
-334 AVVEGNRVTFRLWAP
+334 AVVEGGNVTFRLWAP
-349 TAKSVKL
+349 TARSVKL
-356 ALYNASHQK
+356 ALFDGQHK
-365 SGEVAMTFDNASG
+365 PLGERTMTLDEASG
-378 SWSYEGGSELIGQFY
+378 SWSVQGGSELVGKFY
-393 RYDMEVYHPLSRKV
+393 RYDIQVYHPVSRKL
-407 ERYEVTDPYSLSL
+407 ESYQVTDPYSLSL

-428 VVDLDDPALK
+428 VVDLNDPALK

-463 VRDLTGNDAS
+463 VRDLTGNDDS
-473 TDEEKRGKFVGL
+473 TPAEHRGKFLGL
-485 TQPDSVPV
+485 TDTDTAPV
-493 NHLKA
+493 KHLQA

-527 LGDDFSKLCQV
+527 ISDDFGKLCQV
-538 NPDVKTSKFGGYC
+538 NPEVQNSKFAGYC
-551 GGGQTVGDVLADLQ
+551 SSGQTIEAVLGDLQ
-565 VGDSKDNPQ
+565 GSDSKENPQ
-574 VQELSGYLR
+574 VQELYGYLR

-606 NAEGTKRILE
+606 NAEGSQRILE

-639 HTNESGLGPKSVL
+639 HTNEAGLGPKSVL

-721 ALAAVKKVNPE
+721 ALAAVKQVNPE

-753 ATQKHLGGTGI
+753 ATQKHLAGTGI

-774 VRGGSPFDGGDSI
+774 VRGGSPFDGGDTI
-787 RKTQGFGNGAFVD
+787 RKTQGFGNGALVD
-800 PNEMSKVDLA
+800 ANEMDGVDRA
-810 TALHQS
+810 TALHQA

-826 LKEFVLTDKDGMPK
+826 LKDFILTDKDGMPK
-840 KGAEIDYNGQ
+840 KGSDIDYNGQ
-850 SAGYAQD
+850 PAGYAQD
-857 PVEVQNY
+857 PTEIQNY

-880 APASADLVRMQGV
+880 APQGADLVRMQGV

-921 DSYDSGDWYNK
+921 DSYDSGDWYNR
-932 VDYTLGDNNFDKGL
+932 VDYTLADNNFDKGL

-954 NYPLIEQ
+954 NYPLIEK
-961 VLGKHAKP
+961 VLGKHVKP
-969 GSAEM
+969 SGADM
-974 AQMVSFYQELA
+974 ATMVGFYQELA
-985 ELRNSSRLLR
+985 ELRQSSRLLR

-1005 VDFRNTGPDQVP
+1005 VDFRNTGPDQEP

-1025 DGVSA
+1025 DGINA

-1043 MINASNQSQSI
+1043 MINATNAPQSI

-1064 IDLSGLQLSSAHH
+1064 IDLTSLQLSPAHH
-1077 ANNSIARD
+1077 GGESIARD
-1085 AAVSGGTLTLGAWSA
+1085 AAVNSGTLTLGAWSA

-1112 AGLPV
+1112 TGLPV
-1117 SKKTDL
+1117 GKKTDL
-1123 STLPPF
+1123 STVPPF
-1129 GNTDVYLKGFL
+1129 GDTAVYLKGFL
-1140 NEWGNTNQMTFSG
+1140 NEWGNTNQMTFSS
-1153 NFMYEFTTEVSTDK
+1153 NFMYEFTTEVSSDK

-1176 DASWGPVNY
+1176 DASWGPLNY

-1197 TPLTLCKGGE
+1197 TPLTLCKGGD
-1207 TGNIGVDLAKAGSY
+1207 TGNIGLDLAKAGSY

-1246 KMLETVAG
+1246 KVLDTVAG

-1269 WGAQPQYQLSYKGMD
+1269 WAAQPQYQLSYKGMD

-1321 NAETGYSFAFSK
+1321 TAETGYAIGFSQP
-1333 GGSANNSI
+1333 GSANNSI

-1356 AGVKAGTAVI
+1356 AGTKAGTAVI
-1366 QECSVK
+1366 QECSAK

>member
-1 MTGCSTIETNYS
+1 
-13 GNYKNMDMKKTK
+13 MDMKKTK

-43 SSDAS
+43 SSS
-48 GVNPVPPT
+48 
-56 PPTPEVT
+56 PTPEPS

-70 PKMDPPKE
+70 PNVQPPAE
-78 LLVAGENQ
+78 QLVAGPDQ
-86 VVIAL
+86 AVIAL
-91 VDTQSAA
+91 VDTQTSAA
-98 KGAKAPF
+98 RGVTGPF
-105 DSHSLH
+105 ANYSLH

-117 CQATADSGLNTG
+117 CNATAESGLNAG
-129 WDDKSKTPATA
+129 WDDKANTPAA
-140 DSFGPAWVVPLKN
+140 VDGFGPSWVVPLSK

-171 GSDMKVS
+171 GSDMKVV
-178 FSEHPDRT
+178 FSDHPDRT
-186 VAIVAGKKDLFGSRA
+186 VAIVAGKNEIFGSRA

-239 DSGTIKANADGVFDF
+239 DSGTIKANAEGVFDF
-254 PYISLTATTL
+254 PYITLTPTSL

-323 YAAEATKLSYG
+323 YSEAATKLTYG
-334 AVVEGNRVTFRLWAP
+334 AVVEGGNVTFRLWAP
-349 TAKSVKL
+349 TARSVKL
-356 ALYNASHQK
+356 ALFDEQHK
-365 SGEVAMTFDNASG
+365 SLGERTMTLDEASG
-378 SWSYEGGSELIGQFY
+378 SWSVQGGSELVGKFY
-393 RYDMEVYHPLSRKV
+393 RYDIQVYHPVSRKL
-407 ERYEVTDPYSLSL
+407 ESYQVTDPYSLSL

-463 VRDLTGNDAS
+463 VRDLTGNDDS
-473 TDEEKRGKFVGL
+473 TPAEHRGKFLGL
-485 TQPDSVPV
+485 TDTDTAPV
-493 NHLKA
+493 KHLQA

-527 LGDDFSKLCQV
+527 ISDDFGKLCQV
-538 NPDVKTSKFGGYC
+538 NPEVQNSKFAGYC
-551 GGGQTVGDVLADLQ
+551 SSGQTIAAVLGDLQ
-565 VGDSKDNPQ
+565 VGDSKENPQ
-574 VQELSGYLR
+574 VQELYGYLR

-606 NAEGTKRILE
+606 NAEGSQRILE

-639 HTNESGLGPKSVL
+639 HTNEAGLGPKSVL

-753 ATQKHLGGTGI
+753 ATQKHLAGTGI

-774 VRGGSPFDGGDSI
+774 VRGGSPFDGGDTI
-787 RKTQGFGNGAFVD
+787 RKTQGFGNGALVD
-800 PNEMSKVDLA
+800 ANEMDGVDRA

-826 LKEFVLTDKDGMPK
+826 LKEFILTDKDGMPK
-840 KGAEIDYNGQ
+840 KGADIDYNGQ
-850 SAGYAQD
+850 PAGYAQD
-857 PVEVQNY
+857 PTEIQNY

-880 APASADLVRMQGV
+880 APQGANLVRMQGV

-921 DSYDSGDWYNK
+921 DSYDSGDWYNR
-932 VDYTLGDNNFDKGL
+932 VDYTLADNNFDKGL

-961 VLGKHAKP
+961 VLGKHVKP
-969 GSAEM
+969 SGADM
-974 AQMVSFYQELA
+974 ATMVGFYQELA
-985 ELRNSSRLLR
+985 ELRQSSRLLR

-1025 DGVSA
+1025 DGVNA

-1043 MINASNQSQSI
+1043 MINATNAPQSI
-1054 SDFRDGNDQP
+1054 GDFRDGNDQP
-1064 IDLSGLQLSSAHH
+1064 IDLSGMLLSSKHRAVD
-1077 ANNSIARD
+1077 SIATG
-1085 AAVSGGTLTLGAWSA
+1085 AAYNNGQLMLGAWSA

-1112 AGLPV
+1112 AGLPI

-1129 GNTDVYLKGFL
+1129 GTSGIFIRGFL
-1140 NEWGNTNQMTFSG
+1140 GQWDPVNQMAFSG
-1153 NFMYEFTTEVSTDK
+1153 NYMYELTTPVAEGQ
-1167 LGTTNVKIA
+1167 LGETTLKIA
-1176 DASWGPVNY
+1176 DANWGSINY
-1185 GSCNAGDKLVVG
+1185 GKCAPSDVLTIA
-1197 TPLTLCKGGE
+1197 TPLTLCKGGDNVGM
-1207 TGNIGVDLAKAGSY
+1207 TLSKAGNY

-1227 MNKDKPTLSVS
+1227 MNKEKPTLSVS
-1238 FTEPVQSC
+1238 
-1246 KMLETVAG
+1246 VADAT
-1254 NPLGYNLFVKGELSG
+1254 P
-1269 WGAQPQYQLSYKGMD
+1269 
-1284 GDLAIY
+1284 
-1290 QAAFNY
+1290 
-1296 TGSTE
+1296 
-1301 FKVANED
+1301 
-1308 WSKEYL
+1308 
-1314 LNGGGAV
+1314 
-1321 NAETGYSFAFSK
+1321 
-1333 GGSANNSI
+1333 
-1341 TLPQGLWSVLVKVDP
+1341 
-1356 AGVKAGTAVI
+1356 
-1366 QECSVK
+1366 

>member
-1 MTGCSTIETNYS
+1 MTGYSDIETNYS
-13 GNYKNMDMKKTK
+13 GNYKKMDMKKTK

-43 SSDAS
+43 SSS
-48 GVNPVPPT
+48 PST
-56 PPTPEVT
+56 PDPT

-70 PKMDPPKE
+70 PNVQPPAE
-78 LLVAGENQ
+78 QLVAGPDQ
-86 VVIAL
+86 AVIAL
-91 VDTQSAA
+91 VDTQTSAA
-98 KGAKAPF
+98 RGVTGPF
-105 DSHSLH
+105 ANYSLH

-117 CQATADSGLNTG
+117 CSATAESGLNAG
-129 WDDKSKTPATA
+129 WDDKVNTPAAA
-140 DSFGPAWVVPLKN
+140 DGFGPSWVVPLSKL
-153 VEGCINFI
+153 EGCINFI

-171 GSDMKVS
+171 GSDMKVV
-178 FSEHPDRT
+178 FSDHPDRT
-186 VAIVAGKKDLFGSRA
+186 VAIVAGKNEIFGSRA

-239 DSGTIKANADGVFDF
+239 ESGTIKANAEGVFDF
-254 PYISLTATTL
+254 PYITLTPTSL

-323 YAAEATKLSYG
+323 YSEAATKLTYG
-334 AVVEGNRVTFRLWAP
+334 AVVEGGNVTFRLWAP
-349 TAKSVKL
+349 TARSVKL
-356 ALYNASHQK
+356 ALFDGQHK
-365 SGEVAMTFDNASG
+365 PLGERTMILDEASG
-378 SWSYEGGSELIGQFY
+378 SWSVQGGSELVGKFY
-393 RYDMEVYHPLSRKV
+393 RYDIQVYHPVSRKL
-407 ERYEVTDPYSLSL
+407 ESYQVTDPYSLSL

-428 VVDLDDPALK
+428 VVDLNDPALK

-463 VRDLTGNDAS
+463 VRDLTGNDDS
-473 TDEEKRGKFVGL
+473 TPVEHRGKFLGL
-485 TQPDSVPV
+485 TDTDTAPV
-493 NHLKA
+493 KHLQA

-527 LGDDFSKLCQV
+527 ISDDFGKLCQV
-538 NPDVKTSKFGGYC
+538 NPEVQNSKFAGYC
-551 GGGQTVGDVLADLQ
+551 SSGQTIEAVLGDLQ
-565 VGDSKDNPQ
+565 GSDSKENPQ
-574 VQELSGYLR
+574 VQELYGYLR

-606 NAEGTKRILE
+606 NAEGSQRILE

-639 HTNESGLGPKSVL
+639 HTNEAGLGPKSVL

-721 ALAAVKKVNPE
+721 ALAAVKQVNPE

-753 ATQKHLGGTGI
+753 ATQKHLAGTGI

-774 VRGGSPFDGGDSI
+774 VRGGSPFDGGDTI
-787 RKTQGFGNGAFVD
+787 RKTQGFGNGALVD
-800 PNEMSKVDLA
+800 ANEMDGVDRA
-810 TALHQS
+810 TALHQA

-826 LKEFVLTDKDGMPK
+826 LKDFILTDKDGMPK
-840 KGAEIDYNGQ
+840 KGSDIDYNGQ
-850 SAGYAQD
+850 AAGYAQD
-857 PVEVQNY
+857 PTEIQNY

-880 APASADLVRMQGV
+880 APQGADLVRMQGV

-921 DSYDSGDWYNK
+921 DSYDSGDWYNR
-932 VDYTLGDNNFDKGL
+932 VDYTLADNNFDKGL

-954 NYPLIEQ
+954 NYPLIEK
-961 VLGKHAKP
+961 VLGKHVKP
-969 GSAEM
+969 SGADM
-974 AQMVSFYQELA
+974 ATMVGFYQELA
-985 ELRNSSRLLR
+985 ELRQSSRLLR

-1005 VDFRNTGPDQVP
+1005 VDFRNTGPDQEP

-1025 DGVSA
+1025 DGINA

-1043 MINASNQSQSI
+1043 MINATNAPQSI

-1064 IDLSGLQLSSAHH
+1064 IDLTSLQLSPAHH
-1077 ANNSIARD
+1077 GGESIARD
-1085 AAVSGGTLTLGAWSA
+1085 AAVNGGTLTLGAWSA

-1112 AGLPV
+1112 TGLPV
-1117 SKKTDL
+1117 GKKTDL
-1123 STLPPF
+1123 STVPPF
-1129 GNTDVYLKGFL
+1129 GDTAVYLKGFL
-1140 NEWGNTNQMTFSG
+1140 NEWGNTNQMTFSS
-1153 NFMYEFTTEVSTDK
+1153 NFMYEFTTEVSSDK

-1176 DASWGPVNY
+1176 DASWGPLNY

-1197 TPLTLCKGGE
+1197 TPLTLCKGGD
-1207 TGNIGVDLAKAGSY
+1207 TGNIGLDLAKAGSY

-1246 KMLETVAG
+1246 KVLDTVAG

-1269 WGAQPQYQLSYKGMD
+1269 WAAQPQYQLSYKGMD

-1321 NAETGYSFAFSK
+1321 TAETGYAIGFSQP
-1333 GGSANNSI
+1333 GSANNSI

-1356 AGVKAGTAVI
+1356 AGTKAGTAVI
-1366 QECSVK
+1366 QECSAK

>member
-1 MTGCSTIETNYS
+1 
-13 GNYKNMDMKKTK
+13 MDMKKTK

-43 SSDAS
+43 SSS
-48 GVNPVPPT
+48 PT
-56 PPTPEVT
+56 PDPS

-70 PKMDPPKE
+70 PNVQPPAE
-78 LLVAGENQ
+78 QLVAGPDQ
-86 VVIAL
+86 AVIAL
-91 VDTQSAA
+91 VDTQTSAA
-98 KGAKAPF
+98 RGVTGPF
-105 DSHSLH
+105 ANYSLH

-117 CQATADSGLNTG
+117 CNATAESGLNAG
-129 WDDKSKTPATA
+129 WDDKANTPAA
-140 DSFGPAWVVPLKN
+140 VDGFGPSWVVPLSKL
-153 VEGCINFI
+153 EGCINFI

-171 GSDMKVS
+171 GSDMKVV
-178 FSEHPDRT
+178 FSDHPDRT
-186 VAIVAGKKDLFGSRA
+186 VAIVAGKNEIFGSRA

-239 DSGTIKANADGVFDF
+239 ESGTIKANAEGVFDF
-254 PYISLTATTL
+254 PYITLTPTSL

-323 YAAEATKLSYG
+323 YSEAATKLTYG
-334 AVVEGNRVTFRLWAP
+334 AVVEGGYVTFRLWAP
-349 TAKSVKL
+349 TARSVKL
-356 ALYNASHQK
+356 ALFDEQHK
-365 SGEVAMTFDNASG
+365 SIGERTMTLDEASG
-378 SWSYEGGSELIGQFY
+378 SWSVQGGSELVGKFY
-393 RYDMEVYHPLSRKV
+393 RYDIQVYHPVSRKL
-407 ERYEVTDPYSLSL
+407 ESYQVTDPYSLSL

-428 VVDLDDPALK
+428 VVDLNDPALK

-463 VRDLTGNDAS
+463 VRDLTGNDNS
-473 TDEEKRGKFVGL
+473 TPAEHRGKFLGL
-485 TQPDSVPV
+485 TDTDTAPV
-493 NHLKA
+493 KHLQA
-498 LAKSGVS
+498 LARSGVS

-527 LGDDFSKLCQV
+527 IGDDFGKLCQV
-538 NPDVKTSKFGGYC
+538 NPEVQNSKFAGYC
-551 GGGQTVGDVLADLQ
+551 SSGQTIAAVLGDLQ
-565 VGDSKDNPQ
+565 GGDSKENPQ
-574 VQELSGYLR
+574 VQELYGYLR

-606 NAEGTKRILE
+606 NAEGSQRILE

-639 HTNESGLGPKSVL
+639 HTNEAGLGPKSVL

-721 ALAAVKKVNPE
+721 ALAAVKQVNPE

-753 ATQKHLGGTGI
+753 ATQKHLAGTGI

-774 VRGGSPFDGGDSI
+774 VRGGSPFDGGDTI
-787 RKTQGFGNGAFVD
+787 RKTQGFGNGALVD
-800 PNEMSKVDLA
+800 ANEMDGVDRA

-826 LKEFVLTDKDGMPK
+826 LKDFILTDKDGMPK
-840 KGAEIDYNGQ
+840 KGADIDYNGQ
-850 SAGYAQD
+850 PAGYAQD
-857 PVEVQNY
+857 PTEIQNY

-880 APASADLVRMQGV
+880 APQGADLVRMQGV

-921 DSYDSGDWYNK
+921 DSYDSGDWYNR
-932 VDYTLGDNNFDKGL
+932 VDYTLADNNFDKGL

-961 VLGKHAKP
+961 VLGKHVKP
-969 GSAEM
+969 SGADM
-974 AQMVSFYQELA
+974 ATMVGFYQELA
-985 ELRNSSRLLR
+985 ELRQSSRLLR

-1025 DGVSA
+1025 DGINA

-1043 MINASNQSQSI
+1043 MINATNAPQSI
-1054 SDFRDGNDQP
+1054 SNFRDGNDQP
-1064 IDLSGLQLSSAHH
+1064 IDLTSLQLSPAHH
-1077 ANNSIARD
+1077 GGESIARD
-1085 AAVSGGTLTLGAWSA
+1085 AAVNGGTLTLGAWSA

-1112 AGLPV
+1112 SGLPV
-1117 SKKTDL
+1117 GKKTDL
-1123 STLPPF
+1123 STVPPF
-1129 GNTDVYLKGFL
+1129 GDTAVYLKGFL
-1140 NEWGNTNQMTFSG
+1140 DEWGNTNQMTFSS
-1153 NFMYEFTTEVSTDK
+1153 NFMYEFTTEVSSDK

-1176 DASWGPVNY
+1176 DASWGPLNY

-1197 TPLTLCKGGE
+1197 TPLTLCKGGD
-1207 TGNIGVDLAKAGSY
+1207 TGNIGLDLAKAGSY

-1246 KMLETVAG
+1246 KVLDTVAG

-1269 WGAQPQYQLSYKGMD
+1269 WAAQPQYQLSYKGMD

-1314 LNGGGAV
+1314 LNGGGALK
-1321 NAETGYSFAFSK
+1321 AETGYPFAFSQA
-1333 GGSANNSI
+1333 GSANNSI

-1356 AGVKAGTAVI
+1356 AGAKAGTAVI
-1366 QECSVK
+1366 QECSAK

>member
-1 MTGCSTIETNYS
+1 
-13 GNYKNMDMKKTK
+13 MDMKKTK

-43 SSDAS
+43 STS
-48 GVNPVPPT
+48 
-56 PPTPEVT
+56 PTPEPS

-70 PKMDPPKE
+70 PNVQPPAE
-78 LLVAGENQ
+78 QLVAGPDQ
-86 VVIAL
+86 AVIAL
-91 VDTQSAA
+91 VDTQTSAA
-98 KGAKAPF
+98 RGVTGPF
-105 DSHSLH
+105 ANYSLH

-117 CQATADSGLNTG
+117 CNATAESGLNAG
-129 WDDKSKTPATA
+129 WDDKANTPAA
-140 DSFGPAWVVPLKN
+140 VDGFGPSWVVPLSK

-171 GSDMKVS
+171 GSDMKVV
-178 FSEHPDRT
+178 FSDHPDRT
-186 VAIVAGKKDLFGSRA
+186 VAIVAGKNEIFGSRA

-239 DSGTIKANADGVFDF
+239 ESGTIKANAEGVFDF
-254 PYISLTATTL
+254 PYITLTPTSL

-323 YAAEATKLSYG
+323 YSEAATKLTYG
-334 AVVEGNRVTFRLWAP
+334 AVVEGGNVTFRLWAP
-349 TAKSVKL
+349 TARSVKL
-356 ALYNASHQK
+356 ALFDEQHK
-365 SGEVAMTFDNASG
+365 SLGERTMTLDEASG
-378 SWSYEGGSELIGQFY
+378 SWSVQGGSELVGKFY
-393 RYDMEVYHPLSRKV
+393 RYDIQVYHPVSRKL
-407 ERYEVTDPYSLSL
+407 ESYQVTDPYSLSL

-428 VVDLDDPALK
+428 VVDLNDPALK

-463 VRDLTGNDAS
+463 VRDLTGNDDS
-473 TDEEKRGKFVGL
+473 TPAEHRGKFLGL
-485 TQPDSVPV
+485 TDTDTAPV
-493 NHLKA
+493 KHLQA

-527 LGDDFSKLCQV
+527 IGDDFGKLCQV
-538 NPDVKTSKFGGYC
+538 NPEVQNSKFAGYC
-551 GGGQTVGDVLADLQ
+551 SSGQTIAAVLGDLQ
-565 VGDSKDNPQ
+565 GGDSKENPQ
-574 VQELSGYLR
+574 VQELYGYLR

-606 NAEGTKRILE
+606 NAEGSQRILE

-639 HTNESGLGPKSVL
+639 HTNEAGLGPKSVL

-753 ATQKHLGGTGI
+753 ATQKHLAGTGI

-774 VRGGSPFDGGDSI
+774 VRGGSPFDGGDTI
-787 RKTQGFGNGAFVD
+787 RKTQGFGNGALVD
-800 PNEMSKVDLA
+800 ANEMDGVDRA

-826 LKEFVLTDKDGMPK
+826 LKEFILTDKDGMPK
-840 KGAEIDYNGQ
+840 KGADIDYNGQ
-850 SAGYAQD
+850 PAGYAQD
-857 PVEVQNY
+857 PTEIQNY

-880 APASADLVRMQGV
+880 APQGADLVRMQGV

-921 DSYDSGDWYNK
+921 DSYDSGDWYNR
-932 VDYTLGDNNFDKGL
+932 VDYTLADNNFNKGL

-954 NYPLIEQ
+954 NYSLIEQ
-961 VLGKHAKP
+961 VLGKHVKP
-969 GSAEM
+969 SGADM
-974 AQMVSFYQELA
+974 ATMVGFYQELA
-985 ELRNSSRLLR
+985 ELRQSSRLLR

-1025 DGVSA
+1025 DGVNA

-1043 MINASNQSQSI
+1043 MINATNAPQSV

-1064 IDLSGLQLSSAHH
+1064 IDLASLQLSPAHH
-1077 ANNSIARD
+1077 GGESIARD
-1085 AAVSGGTLTLGAWSA
+1085 AAVNGGTLTLGAWSA

-1112 AGLPV
+1112 SGLPV
-1117 SKKTDL
+1117 GKKTDL
-1123 STLPPF
+1123 STVPPF
-1129 GNTDVYLKGFL
+1129 GDTAVYLKGFL
-1140 NEWGNTNQMTFSG
+1140 DEWGNTNQMTFTS
-1153 NFMYEFTTEVSTDK
+1153 NFMYEFTTEVSSDK

-1176 DASWGPVNY
+1176 DASWGPLNY

-1197 TPLTLCKGGE
+1197 TPLTLCKGGD
-1207 TGNIGVDLAKAGSY
+1207 TGNIGLDLAKAGSY

-1246 KMLETVAG
+1246 KVLDTVAG

-1269 WGAQPQYQLSYKGMD
+1269 WNAQPQYQLSYKGMD

-1314 LNGGGAV
+1314 LNGGGALK
-1321 NAETGYSFAFSK
+1321 AETGYPFAFSQA
-1333 GGSANNSI
+1333 GSANNSI

-1356 AGVKAGTAVI
+1356 AGAKAGTAVI
-1366 QECSVK
+1366 QECSAK

>member
-1 MTGCSTIETNYS
+1 
-13 GNYKNMDMKKTK
+13 MDMKKTK

-43 SSDAS
+43 SSS
-48 GVNPVPPT
+48 PS
-56 PPTPEVT
+56 TPEPT

-70 PKMDPPKE
+70 PNVQPPAE
-78 LLVAGENQ
+78 QLVAGPDQ
-86 VVIAL
+86 AVIAL
-91 VDTQSAA
+91 VDTQTSAA
-98 KGAKAPF
+98 RGVTGPF
-105 DSHSLH
+105 ANYSLH

-117 CQATADSGLNTG
+117 CSATAESGLNAG
-129 WDDKSKTPATA
+129 WDDKVNTPAAA
-140 DSFGPAWVVPLKN
+140 DGFGPSWVVPLSKL
-153 VEGCINFI
+153 EGCINFI

-171 GSDMKVS
+171 GSDMKVV
-178 FSEHPDRT
+178 FSDHPDRT
-186 VAIVAGKKDLFGSRA
+186 VAIVAGKNEIFGSRA

-239 DSGTIKANADGVFDF
+239 ESGTIKANAEGVFDF
-254 PYISLTATTL
+254 PYITLAPTSL

-323 YAAEATKLSYG
+323 YSEAATKLTYG
-334 AVVEGNRVTFRLWAP
+334 AVVEGGNVTFRLWAP
-349 TAKSVKL
+349 TARSVKL
-356 ALYNASHQK
+356 ALFDGQHK
-365 SGEVAMTFDNASG
+365 PLGERTMTLDEASG
-378 SWSYEGGSELIGQFY
+378 SWSVQGGSELVGKFY
-393 RYDMEVYHPLSRKV
+393 RYDIQVYHPVSRKL
-407 ERYEVTDPYSLSL
+407 ESYQVTDPYSLSL

-428 VVDLDDPALK
+428 VVDLNDPALK

-463 VRDLTGNDAS
+463 VRDLTGNDDS
-473 TDEEKRGKFVGL
+473 TPAEHRGKFLGL
-485 TQPDSVPV
+485 TDTDTAPV
-493 NHLKA
+493 KHLQA

-527 LGDDFSKLCQV
+527 ISDDFGKLCQV
-538 NPDVKTSKFGGYC
+538 NPEVQNSKFAGYC
-551 GGGQTVGDVLADLQ
+551 SSGQTIEAVLGDLQ
-565 VGDSKDNPQ
+565 GGDSKENPQ
-574 VQELSGYLR
+574 VQELYGYLR

-606 NAEGTKRILE
+606 NAEGSQRILE

-639 HTNESGLGPKSVL
+639 HTNEAGLGPKSVL

-721 ALAAVKKVNPE
+721 ALAAVKQVNPE

-753 ATQKHLGGTGI
+753 ATQKHLAGTGI

-774 VRGGSPFDGGDSI
+774 VRGGSPFDGGDTI
-787 RKTQGFGNGAFVD
+787 RKTQGFGNGALVD
-800 PNEMSKVDLA
+800 ANEMDGVDRA
-810 TALHQS
+810 TALHQA

-826 LKEFVLTDKDGMPK
+826 LKDFILTDKDGMPK
-840 KGAEIDYNGQ
+840 KGSDIDYNGQ
-850 SAGYAQD
+850 PAGYAQD
-857 PVEVQNY
+857 PTEIQNY

-880 APASADLVRMQGV
+880 APQGADLVRMQGV

-921 DSYDSGDWYNK
+921 DSYDSGDWYNR
-932 VDYTLGDNNFDKGL
+932 VDYTLADNNFDKGL

-954 NYPLIEQ
+954 NYPLIEK
-961 VLGKHAKP
+961 VLGKHVKP
-969 GSAEM
+969 SGADM
-974 AQMVSFYQELA
+974 ATMVGFYQELA
-985 ELRNSSRLLR
+985 ELRQSSRLLR

-1005 VDFRNTGPDQVP
+1005 VDFRNTGPDQEA

-1025 DGVSA
+1025 DGVNA

-1043 MINASNQSQSI
+1043 MINATNAPQSI

-1064 IDLSGLQLSSAHH
+1064 IDLTSLQLSPAHH
-1077 ANNSIARD
+1077 GGESIARD
-1085 AAVSGGTLTLGAWSA
+1085 AAVNGGTLTLGAWSA

-1112 AGLPV
+1112 TGLPV
-1117 SKKTDL
+1117 GKKTDL
-1123 STLPPF
+1123 STVPPF
-1129 GNTDVYLKGFL
+1129 GDTAVYLKGFL
-1140 NEWGNTNQMTFSG
+1140 NEWGNTNQMTFSS
-1153 NFMYEFTTEVSTDK
+1153 NFMYEFTTEVSSDK

-1176 DASWGPVNY
+1176 DASWGPLNY

-1197 TPLTLCKGGE
+1197 TPLTLCKGGD
-1207 TGNIGVDLAKAGSY
+1207 TGNIGLDLAKAGSY

-1246 KMLETVAG
+1246 KVLDTVAG

-1269 WGAQPQYQLSYKGMD
+1269 WAAQPQYQLSYKGMD

-1321 NAETGYSFAFSK
+1321 TAETGYAIGFSQP
-1333 GGSANNSI
+1333 GSANNSI

-1356 AGVKAGTAVI
+1356 AGTKAGTAVI
-1366 QECSVK
+1366 QECSAK

>member
-1 MTGCSTIETNYS
+1 
-13 GNYKNMDMKKTK
+13 
-25 VALVTASL
+25 
-33 LALLSGCNDN
+33 
-43 SSDAS
+43 
-48 GVNPVPPT
+48 
-56 PPTPEVT
+56 
-63 DGPVARL
+63 
-70 PKMDPPKE
+70 
-78 LLVAGENQ
+78 
-86 VVIAL
+86 
-91 VDTQSAA
+91 
-98 KGAKAPF
+98 
-105 DSHSLH
+105 
-111 LWNNDA
+111 
-117 CQATADSGLNTG
+117 
-129 WDDKSKTPATA
+129 
-140 DSFGPAWVVPLKN
+140 
-153 VEGCINFI
+153 
-161 ARNGDLANLT
+161 
-171 GSDMKVS
+171 MKVV
-178 FSEHPDRT
+178 FSDHPDRT
-186 VAIVAGKKDLFGSRA
+186 VAIVAGKNEIFGSRA

-239 DSGTIKANADGVFDF
+239 ESGTIKANAEGVFDF
-254 PYISLTATTL
+254 PYITLTPTSL

-323 YAAEATKLSYG
+323 YSEAATKLTYG
-334 AVVEGNRVTFRLWAP
+334 AVVEGGNVTFRLWAP
-349 TAKSVKL
+349 TARSVKL
-356 ALYNASHQK
+356 ALFDGQHK
-365 SGEVAMTFDNASG
+365 PLGERTMTLDEASG
-378 SWSYEGGSELIGQFY
+378 SWSVQGGSELVGKFY
-393 RYDMEVYHPLSRKV
+393 RYDIQVYHPVSRKL
-407 ERYEVTDPYSLSL
+407 ESYQVTDPYSLSL

-428 VVDLDDPALK
+428 VVDLNDPALK

-463 VRDLTGNDAS
+463 VRDLTGNDDS
-473 TDEEKRGKFVGL
+473 TPAEHRGKFLGL
-485 TQPDSVPV
+485 TDTDTAPV
-493 NHLKA
+493 KHLQA

-527 LGDDFSKLCQV
+527 ISDDFGKLCQV
-538 NPDVKTSKFGGYC
+538 NPEVQNSKFAGYC
-551 GGGQTVGDVLADLQ
+551 SSGQTIEAVLGDLQ
-565 VGDSKDNPQ
+565 GGDSKENPQ
-574 VQELSGYLR
+574 VQELYGYLR

-606 NAEGTKRILE
+606 NAEGSQRILE

-639 HTNESGLGPKSVL
+639 HTNEAGLGPKSVL

-721 ALAAVKKVNPE
+721 ALAAVKQVNPE

-753 ATQKHLGGTGI
+753 ATQKHLAGTGI

-774 VRGGSPFDGGDSI
+774 VRGGSPFDGGDTI
-787 RKTQGFGNGAFVD
+787 RKTQGFGNGALVD
-800 PNEMSKVDLA
+800 ANEMDGVDRA
-810 TALHQS
+810 TALHQA

-826 LKEFVLTDKDGMPK
+826 LKDFILTDKDGMPK
-840 KGAEIDYNGQ
+840 KGSDIDYNGQ
-850 SAGYAQD
+850 PAGYAQD
-857 PVEVQNY
+857 PTEIQNY

-880 APASADLVRMQGV
+880 APQGADLVRMQGV

-921 DSYDSGDWYNK
+921 DSYDSGDWYNR
-932 VDYTLGDNNFDKGL
+932 VDYTLADNNFDKGL

-954 NYPLIEQ
+954 NYPLIEK
-961 VLGKHAKP
+961 VLGKHVKP
-969 GSAEM
+969 SGADM
-974 AQMVSFYQELA
+974 ATMVGFYQELA
-985 ELRNSSRLLR
+985 ELRQSSRLLR

-1005 VDFRNTGPDQVP
+1005 VDFRNTGPDQEP

-1025 DGVSA
+1025 DGINA

-1043 MINASNQSQSI
+1043 MINATNAPQSI

-1064 IDLSGLQLSSAHH
+1064 IDLTSLQLSPAHH
-1077 ANNSIARD
+1077 GGESIARD
-1085 AAVSGGTLTLGAWSA
+1085 AAVNGGTLTLGAWSA

-1112 AGLPV
+1112 TGLPV
-1117 SKKTDL
+1117 GKKTDL
-1123 STLPPF
+1123 STVPPF
-1129 GNTDVYLKGFL
+1129 GDTAVYLKGFL
-1140 NEWGNTNQMTFSG
+1140 NEWGNTNQMTFSS
-1153 NFMYEFTTEVSTDK
+1153 NFMYEFTTEVSSDK

-1176 DASWGPVNY
+1176 DASWGPLNY

-1197 TPLTLCKGGE
+1197 TPLTLCKGGD
-1207 TGNIGVDLAKAGSY
+1207 TGNIGLDLAKAGSY

-1246 KMLETVAG
+1246 KVLDTVAG

-1269 WGAQPQYQLSYKGMD
+1269 WAAQPQYQLSYKGMD

-1321 NAETGYSFAFSK
+1321 TAETGYTIGFSQP
-1333 GGSANNSI
+1333 GSANNSI

-1356 AGVKAGTAVI
+1356 AGTKAGTAVI
-1366 QECSVK
+1366 QECSAK

>member
-1 MTGCSTIETNYS
+1 MTGYSNIETNYS
-13 GNYKNMDMKKTK
+13 GNYKKMDMKKTK

-43 SSDAS
+43 SSS
-48 GVNPVPPT
+48 
-56 PPTPEVT
+56 PTPEPS

-70 PKMDPPKE
+70 PNVQPPAE
-78 LLVAGENQ
+78 QLVAGPDQ
-86 VVIAL
+86 AVIAL
-91 VDTQSAA
+91 VDTQTSAA
-98 KGAKAPF
+98 RGVTGPF
-105 DSHSLH
+105 ANYSLH

-117 CQATADSGLNTG
+117 CNATAESGLNAG
-129 WDDKSKTPATA
+129 WDDKVNTPAAT
-140 DSFGPAWVVPLKN
+140 DGFGPSWVVPLSKL
-153 VEGCINFI
+153 EGCINFI

-171 GSDMKVS
+171 GSDMKVV
-178 FSEHPDRT
+178 FSDHPDRT
-186 VAIVAGKKDLFGSRA
+186 VAIVAGKNEIFGSRA

-239 DSGTIKANADGVFDF
+239 DSGTIKANAEGVFDF
-254 PYISLTATTL
+254 PYITLTPTSL

-323 YAAEATKLSYG
+323 YSEAATKLTYG
-334 AVVEGNRVTFRLWAP
+334 AVVEGGNVTFRLWAP
-349 TAKSVKL
+349 TARSVKL
-356 ALYNASHQK
+356 ALFDEQHK
-365 SGEVAMTFDNASG
+365 SLGERTMTLDEASG
-378 SWSYEGGSELIGQFY
+378 SWSVQGGSELVGKFY
-393 RYDMEVYHPLSRKV
+393 RYDIQVYHPVSRKL
-407 ERYEVTDPYSLSL
+407 ESYQVTDPYSLSL

-428 VVDLDDPALK
+428 VVDLNDPALK

-463 VRDLTGNDAS
+463 VRDLTGNDDS
-473 TDEEKRGKFVGL
+473 TPAEHRGKFLGL
-485 TQPDSVPV
+485 TDTDTAPV
-493 NHLKA
+493 KHLQA
-498 LAKSGVS
+498 LARSGVS

-527 LGDDFSKLCQV
+527 IGDDFGKLCQV
-538 NPDVKTSKFGGYC
+538 NPEVQNSKFAGYC
-551 GGGQTVGDVLADLQ
+551 SSGQTIEAVLGDLQ
-565 VGDSKDNPQ
+565 GGDSKENPQ
-574 VQELSGYLR
+574 VQELYGYLR

-606 NAEGTKRILE
+606 NAEGSQRILE

-639 HTNESGLGPKSVL
+639 HTNEAGLGPKSVL

-721 ALAAVKKVNPE
+721 ALAAVKQVNPE

-753 ATQKHLGGTGI
+753 ATQKHLAGTGI

-774 VRGGSPFDGGDSI
+774 VRGGSPFDGGDTI
-787 RKTQGFGNGAFVD
+787 RKTQGFGNGALVD
-800 PNEMSKVDLA
+800 ANEMDGVDRA

-826 LKEFVLTDKDGMPK
+826 LKDFILTDKDGMPK
-840 KGAEIDYNGQ
+840 KGADIDYNGQ
-850 SAGYAQD
+850 PAGYAQD
-857 PVEVQNY
+857 PTEIQNY

-880 APASADLVRMQGV
+880 APQGADLVRMQGV

-921 DSYDSGDWYNK
+921 DSYDSGDWYNR
-932 VDYTLGDNNFDKGL
+932 VDYGLNDNNFDKGL

-961 VLGKHAKP
+961 VLGKHVKP
-969 GSAEM
+969 SGADM
-974 AQMVSFYQELA
+974 ATMVGFYQELA
-985 ELRNSSRLLR
+985 ELRQSSRLLR

-1025 DGVSA
+1025 DGVNA

-1043 MINASNQSQSI
+1043 MINATNAPQSI
-1054 SDFRDGNDQP
+1054 GDFRDGNDQP
-1064 IDLSGLQLSSAHH
+1064 IDLTSLQLSPAHH
-1077 ANNSIARD
+1077 GGESIARD
-1085 AAVSGGTLTLGAWSA
+1085 AAVNGGSLTLGAWSA

-1112 AGLPV
+1112 SGLPV
-1117 SKKTDL
+1117 GKKTDL
-1123 STLPPF
+1123 STVPPF
-1129 GNTDVYLKGFL
+1129 GDTAVYLKGFL
-1140 NEWGNTNQMTFSG
+1140 DEWGNTNQMTFSS
-1153 NFMYEFTTEVSTDK
+1153 NFMYEFTTEVSSDK

-1176 DASWGPVNY
+1176 DASWGPLNY

-1197 TPLTLCKGGE
+1197 TPLTLCKGGD
-1207 TGNIGVDLAKAGSY
+1207 TGNIGLDLAKAGSY

-1246 KMLETVAG
+1246 KVLDTVAG

-1269 WGAQPQYQLSYKGMD
+1269 WAAQPQYQLSYKGMD

-1314 LNGGGAV
+1314 LNGGGALK
-1321 NAETGYSFAFSK
+1321 AETGYPFAFSQA
-1333 GGSANNSI
+1333 GSANNSI

-1356 AGVKAGTAVI
+1356 AGAKAGTAVI
-1366 QECSVK
+1366 QECSAK

>member
-1 MTGCSTIETNYS
+1 MTGYSDIETNYS
-13 GNYKNMDMKKTK
+13 GNYKKMDMKKTK

-43 SSDAS
+43 SSS
-48 GVNPVPPT
+48 PS
-56 PPTPEVT
+56 TPEPT

-70 PKMDPPKE
+70 PNVQPPAE
-78 LLVAGENQ
+78 QLVAGPDQ
-86 VVIAL
+86 AVIAL
-91 VDTQSAA
+91 VDTQTSAA
-98 KGAKAPF
+98 RGVTGPF
-105 DSHSLH
+105 ANYSLH

-117 CQATADSGLNTG
+117 CSATAESGLNAG
-129 WDDKSKTPATA
+129 WDDKVNTPAAA
-140 DSFGPAWVVPLKN
+140 DGFGPSWVVPLSKL
-153 VEGCINFI
+153 EGCINFI

-171 GSDMKVS
+171 GSDMKVV
-178 FSEHPDRT
+178 FSDHPDRT
-186 VAIVAGKKDLFGSRA
+186 VAIVAGKNEIFGSRA

-239 DSGTIKANADGVFDF
+239 ESGTIKANAEGVFDF
-254 PYISLTATTL
+254 PYITLAPTSL

-274 LKDAAAFALPAGKDL
+274 LKDAAAFSLPAGKDL

-323 YAAEATKLSYG
+323 YSEAATKLTYG
-334 AVVEGNRVTFRLWAP
+334 AVVEGGNVTFRLWAP
-349 TAKSVKL
+349 TARSVKL
-356 ALYNASHQK
+356 ALFDGQHK
-365 SGEVAMTFDNASG
+365 PLGERTMTLDEASG
-378 SWSYEGGSELIGQFY
+378 SWSVQGGSELVGKFY
-393 RYDMEVYHPLSRKV
+393 RYDIQVYHPVSRKL
-407 ERYEVTDPYSLSL
+407 ESYQVTDPYSLSL

-428 VVDLDDPALK
+428 VVDLNDPALK

-463 VRDLTGNDAS
+463 VRDLTGNDDS
-473 TDEEKRGKFVGL
+473 TPAEHRGKFLGL
-485 TQPDSVPV
+485 TDTDTAPV
-493 NHLKA
+493 KHLQA

-527 LGDDFSKLCQV
+527 ISDDFGKLCQV
-538 NPDVKTSKFGGYC
+538 NPEVQNSKFAGYC
-551 GGGQTVGDVLADLQ
+551 SSGQTIEAVLGDLQ
-565 VGDSKDNPQ
+565 GSDSKENPQ
-574 VQELSGYLR
+574 VQELYGYLR

-606 NAEGTKRILE
+606 NAEGSQRILE

-639 HTNESGLGPKSVL
+639 HTNEAGLGPKSVL

-721 ALAAVKKVNPE
+721 ALAAVKQVNPE

-753 ATQKHLGGTGI
+753 ATQKHLAGTGI

-774 VRGGSPFDGGDSI
+774 VRGGSPFDGGDTI
-787 RKTQGFGNGAFVD
+787 RKTQGFGNGALVD
-800 PNEMSKVDLA
+800 ANEMDGVDRA
-810 TALHQS
+810 TALHQA

-826 LKEFVLTDKDGMPK
+826 LKDFILTDKDGMPK
-840 KGAEIDYNGQ
+840 KGSDIDYNGQ
-850 SAGYAQD
+850 PAGYAQD
-857 PVEVQNY
+857 PTEIQNY

-880 APASADLVRMQGV
+880 APQGADLVRMQGV

-921 DSYDSGDWYNK
+921 DSYDSGDWYNR
-932 VDYTLGDNNFDKGL
+932 VDYTLADNNFDKGL

-954 NYPLIEQ
+954 NYPLIEK
-961 VLGKHAKP
+961 VLGKHVKP
-969 GSAEM
+969 SGADM
-974 AQMVSFYQELA
+974 ATMVGFYQELA
-985 ELRNSSRLLR
+985 ELRQSSRLLR

-1005 VDFRNTGPDQVP
+1005 VDFRNTGPDQEP

-1025 DGVSA
+1025 DGINA

-1043 MINASNQSQSI
+1043 MINATNAPQSI

-1064 IDLSGLQLSSAHH
+1064 IDLTSLQLSPAHH
-1077 ANNSIARD
+1077 GGESIARD
-1085 AAVSGGTLTLGAWSA
+1085 AAVNGGTLTLGAWSA

-1112 AGLPV
+1112 SGLPV
-1117 SKKTDL
+1117 GKKTDL
-1123 STLPPF
+1123 STVPPF
-1129 GNTDVYLKGFL
+1129 GDTAVYLKGFL
-1140 NEWGNTNQMTFSG
+1140 NEWGNTNQMTFSS
-1153 NFMYEFTTEVSTDK
+1153 NFMYEFTTEVSSDK
-1167 LGTTNVKIA
+1167 LGITNVKIA
-1176 DASWGPVNY
+1176 DASWGPLNY

-1197 TPLTLCKGGE
+1197 TPLTLCKGGD
-1207 TGNIGVDLAKAGSY
+1207 TGNIGLDLAKAGSY

-1246 KMLETVAG
+1246 KVLDTVAG

-1269 WGAQPQYQLSYKGMD
+1269 WAAQPQYQLSYKGMD

-1321 NAETGYSFAFSK
+1321 TAETGYAIGFSQP
-1333 GGSANNSI
+1333 GSANNSI

-1356 AGVKAGTAVI
+1356 AGTKAGTAVI
-1366 QECSVK
+1366 QECSAK

>member
-1 MTGCSTIETNYS
+1 
-13 GNYKNMDMKKTK
+13 MDMKKTK

-43 SSDAS
+43 SSS
-48 GVNPVPPT
+48 PST
-56 PPTPEVT
+56 PDPT

-70 PKMDPPKE
+70 PNVQPPAE
-78 LLVAGENQ
+78 QLVAGPDQ
-86 VVIAL
+86 AVIAL
-91 VDTQSAA
+91 VDTQTSAA
-98 KGAKAPF
+98 RGVTGPF
-105 DSHSLH
+105 ANYSLH

-117 CQATADSGLNTG
+117 CSATAESGLNAG
-129 WDDKSKTPATA
+129 WDDKVNTPAAA
-140 DSFGPAWVVPLKN
+140 DGFGPSWVVPLSKL
-153 VEGCINFI
+153 EGCINFI

-171 GSDMKVS
+171 GSDMKVV
-178 FSEHPDRT
+178 FSDHPDRT
-186 VAIVAGKKDLFGSRA
+186 VAIVAGKNEIFGSRA

-239 DSGTIKANADGVFDF
+239 ESGTIKANAEGVFDF
-254 PYISLTATTL
+254 PYITLTPTSL

-323 YAAEATKLSYG
+323 YSEAATKLTYG
-334 AVVEGNRVTFRLWAP
+334 AVVEGGNVTFRLWAP
-349 TAKSVKL
+349 TARSVKL
-356 ALYNASHQK
+356 ALFDGQHK
-365 SGEVAMTFDNASG
+365 PLGERTMTLDEASG
-378 SWSYEGGSELIGQFY
+378 SWSVQGGSELVGKFY
-393 RYDMEVYHPLSRKV
+393 RYDIQVYHPVSRKL
-407 ERYEVTDPYSLSL
+407 ESYQVTDPYSLSL

-428 VVDLDDPALK
+428 VVDLNDPALK

-463 VRDLTGNDAS
+463 VRDLTGNDDS
-473 TDEEKRGKFVGL
+473 TPAEHRGKFLGL
-485 TQPDSVPV
+485 TDTDTAPV
-493 NHLKA
+493 KHLQA

-527 LGDDFSKLCQV
+527 ISDDFGKLCQV
-538 NPDVKTSKFGGYC
+538 NPEVQNSKFAGYC
-551 GGGQTVGDVLADLQ
+551 SSGQTIEAVLGDLQ
-565 VGDSKDNPQ
+565 GSDSKENPQ
-574 VQELSGYLR
+574 VQELYGYLR

-606 NAEGTKRILE
+606 NAEGSQRILE

-639 HTNESGLGPKSVL
+639 HTNEAGLGPKSVL

-753 ATQKHLGGTGI
+753 ATQKHLAGTGI

-774 VRGGSPFDGGDSI
+774 VRGGSPFDGGDTI
-787 RKTQGFGNGAFVD
+787 RKTQGFGNGALVD
-800 PNEMSKVDLA
+800 ANEMDGVDRA

-826 LKEFVLTDKDGMPK
+826 LKDFILTDKDGMPK
-840 KGAEIDYNGQ
+840 KGSDIDYNGQ
-850 SAGYAQD
+850 PAGYAQD
-857 PVEVQNY
+857 PTEIQNY

-880 APASADLVRMQGV
+880 APQGADLVRMQGV
-893 SLATAMLGQG
+893 SLATTMLGQG

-921 DSYDSGDWYNK
+921 DSYDSGDWYNR
-932 VDYTLGDNNFDKGL
+932 VDYTLADNNFDKGL

-954 NYPLIEQ
+954 NYPLIEK
-961 VLGKHAKP
+961 VLGKHVKP
-969 GSAEM
+969 SGADM
-974 AQMVSFYQELA
+974 ATMVGFYQELA
-985 ELRNSSRLLR
+985 ELRQSSRLLR

-1005 VDFRNTGPDQVP
+1005 VDFRNTGPDQEP

-1025 DGVSA
+1025 DGINA

-1043 MINASNQSQSI
+1043 MINATNAPQSI
-1054 SDFRDGNDQP
+1054 GDFRDGNDQP
-1064 IDLSGLQLSSAHH
+1064 IDLTSLQLSPAHH
-1077 ANNSIARD
+1077 GGESIARD
-1085 AAVSGGTLTLGAWSA
+1085 AAVNGGTLTLGAWSA

-1112 AGLPV
+1112 TGLPV
-1117 SKKTDL
+1117 GKKTDL
-1123 STLPPF
+1123 STVPPF
-1129 GNTDVYLKGFL
+1129 GDTAVYLKGFL
-1140 NEWGNTNQMTFSG
+1140 NEWGNTNQMTFSS
-1153 NFMYEFTTEVSTDK
+1153 NFMYEFTTEVSSDK

-1176 DASWGPVNY
+1176 DASWGPLNY

-1197 TPLTLCKGGE
+1197 TPLTLCKGGD
-1207 TGNIGVDLAKAGSY
+1207 TGNIGLDLAKAGSY

-1246 KMLETVAG
+1246 KVLDTVAG

-1269 WGAQPQYQLSYKGMD
+1269 WAAQPQYQLSYKGMD

-1290 QAAFNY
+1290 QVAFNY

-1321 NAETGYSFAFSK
+1321 TAETGYAIGFSQP
-1333 GGSANNSI
+1333 GSANNSI

-1356 AGVKAGTAVI
+1356 AGTKAGTAVI

>member
-1 MTGCSTIETNYS
+1 
-13 GNYKNMDMKKTK
+13 MDMKKTK

-43 SSDAS
+43 SSS
-48 GVNPVPPT
+48 PS
-56 PPTPEVT
+56 TPEPT

-70 PKMDPPKE
+70 PNVQPPAE
-78 LLVAGENQ
+78 QLVAGPDQ
-86 VVIAL
+86 AVIAL
-91 VDTQSAA
+91 VDTQTSAA
-98 KGAKAPF
+98 RGVTGPF
-105 DSHSLH
+105 ANYSLH

-117 CQATADSGLNTG
+117 CSATAESGLNAG
-129 WDDKSKTPATA
+129 WDDKVNTPAAA
-140 DSFGPAWVVPLKN
+140 DGFGPSWVVPLSKL
-153 VEGCINFI
+153 EGCINFI

-171 GSDMKVS
+171 GSDMKVV
-178 FSEHPDRT
+178 FSDHPDRT
-186 VAIVAGKKDLFGSRA
+186 VAIVAGKNEIFGSRA

-239 DSGTIKANADGVFDF
+239 ESGTIKANAEGVFDF
-254 PYISLTATTL
+254 PYITLAPTSL

-323 YAAEATKLSYG
+323 YSEAATKLTYG
-334 AVVEGNRVTFRLWAP
+334 AVVEGGNVTFRLWAP

-356 ALYNASHQK
+356 ALFDGQHK
-365 SGEVAMTFDNASG
+365 PLGERTMTLDEASG
-378 SWSYEGGSELIGQFY
+378 SWSVQGGSELVGKFY
-393 RYDMEVYHPLSRKV
+393 RYDIQVYHPVSRKL
-407 ERYEVTDPYSLSL
+407 ESYQVTDPYSLSL

-428 VVDLDDPALK
+428 VVDLNDPALK

-463 VRDLTGNDAS
+463 VRDLTGNDDS
-473 TDEEKRGKFVGL
+473 TPAEHRGKFLGL
-485 TQPDSVPV
+485 TDTDTAPV
-493 NHLKA
+493 KHLQA

-527 LGDDFSKLCQV
+527 ISDDFGKLCQV
-538 NPDVKTSKFGGYC
+538 NPEVQNSKFAGYC
-551 GGGQTVGDVLADLQ
+551 SSGQTIEAVLGDLQ
-565 VGDSKDNPQ
+565 GSDSKENPQ
-574 VQELSGYLR
+574 VQELYGYLR

-606 NAEGTKRILE
+606 NAEGSQRILE

-639 HTNESGLGPKSVL
+639 HTNEAGLGPKSVL

-746 DDKRFVQ
+746 DDKLFVQ
-753 ATQKHLGGTGI
+753 ATQKHLAGTGI

-774 VRGGSPFDGGDSI
+774 VRGGSPFDGGDTI
-787 RKTQGFGNGAFVD
+787 RKTQGFGNGALVD
-800 PNEMSKVDLA
+800 ANEMDGVDRA
-810 TALHQS
+810 TALHQA

-826 LKEFVLTDKDGMPK
+826 LKDFILTDKDGMPK
-840 KGAEIDYNGQ
+840 KGSDIDYNGQ
-850 SAGYAQD
+850 PAGYAQD
-857 PVEVQNY
+857 PTEIQNY

-880 APASADLVRMQGV
+880 APQGADLVRMQGV

-921 DSYDSGDWYNK
+921 DSYDSGDWYNR
-932 VDYTLGDNNFDKGL
+932 VDYTLADNNFDKGL

-954 NYPLIEQ
+954 NYPLIEK
-961 VLGKHAKP
+961 VLGKHVKP
-969 GSAEM
+969 SGADM
-974 AQMVSFYQELA
+974 ATMVGFYKELA
-985 ELRNSSRLLR
+985 ELRQSSRLLR

-1005 VDFRNTGPDQVP
+1005 VDFRNTGPDQEP

-1025 DGVSA
+1025 DGINA

-1043 MINASNQSQSI
+1043 MINATNAPQSI

-1064 IDLSGLQLSSAHH
+1064 IDLSGLQLSPAHH
-1077 ANNSIARD
+1077 GGESIARD
-1085 AAVSGGTLTLGAWSA
+1085 AAVNGGTLTLGAWSA

-1112 AGLPV
+1112 TGLPV
-1117 SKKTDL
+1117 GKKTDL
-1123 STLPPF
+1123 STVPPF
-1129 GNTDVYLKGFL
+1129 GDTAVYLKGFL
-1140 NEWGNTNQMTFSG
+1140 NEWGNTNQMTFSS
-1153 NFMYEFTTEVSTDK
+1153 NFMYEFTTEVSSDK

-1176 DASWGPVNY
+1176 DASWGPLNY

-1197 TPLTLCKGGE
+1197 TPLTLCKGGD
-1207 TGNIGVDLAKAGSY
+1207 TGNIGLDLAKAGSY

-1246 KMLETVAG
+1246 KVLDTVAG

-1269 WGAQPQYQLSYKGMD
+1269 WAAQPQYQLSYKGMD

-1321 NAETGYSFAFSK
+1321 TAETGYAIGFSQP
-1333 GGSANNSI
+1333 GSANNSI

-1356 AGVKAGTAVI
+1356 AGTKAGTAVI
-1366 QECSVK
+1366 QECSAK

>member
-1 MTGCSTIETNYS
+1 MTGYSDIETNYS
-13 GNYKNMDMKKTK
+13 GNYKKMDMKKTK

-43 SSDAS
+43 SSS
-48 GVNPVPPT
+48 PS
-56 PPTPEVT
+56 TPEPT

-70 PKMDPPKE
+70 PNVQPPAE
-78 LLVAGENQ
+78 QLVAGPDQ
-86 VVIAL
+86 AVIAL
-91 VDTQSAA
+91 VDTQTSAA
-98 KGAKAPF
+98 RGVTGPF
-105 DSHSLH
+105 ANYSLH
-111 LWNNDA
+111 LWNNDV
-117 CQATADSGLNTG
+117 CSATAESGLNAG
-129 WDDKSKTPATA
+129 WDDKVNTPAAA
-140 DSFGPAWVVPLKN
+140 DGFGPSWVVPLSKL
-153 VEGCINFI
+153 EGCINFI

-171 GSDMKVS
+171 GSDMKVV
-178 FSEHPDRT
+178 FSDHPDRT
-186 VAIVAGKKDLFGSRA
+186 VAIVAGKNEIFGSRA

-239 DSGTIKANADGVFDF
+239 ESGTIKANAEGVFDF
-254 PYISLTATTL
+254 PYITLTPTSL

-323 YAAEATKLSYG
+323 YSEAATKLTYG
-334 AVVEGNRVTFRLWAP
+334 AVVEGGNVTFRLWAP
-349 TAKSVKL
+349 TARLVKL
-356 ALYNASHQK
+356 ALFDGQHK
-365 SGEVAMTFDNASG
+365 PLGERTMTLDEASG
-378 SWSYEGGSELIGQFY
+378 SWSVQGGSELVGKFY
-393 RYDMEVYHPLSRKV
+393 RYDIQVYHPVSRKL
-407 ERYEVTDPYSLSL
+407 ESYQVTDPYSLSL

-428 VVDLDDPALK
+428 VVDLNDPALK

-463 VRDLTGNDAS
+463 VRDLTGNDDS
-473 TDEEKRGKFVGL
+473 TPAEHRGKFLGL
-485 TQPDSVPV
+485 TDTDTAPV
-493 NHLKA
+493 KHLQA

-527 LGDDFSKLCQV
+527 ISDDFGKLCQV
-538 NPDVKTSKFGGYC
+538 NPEVQNSKFAGYC
-551 GGGQTVGDVLADLQ
+551 SSGQTIEAVLGDLQ
-565 VGDSKDNPQ
+565 GSDSKENPQ
-574 VQELSGYLR
+574 VQELYGYLR

-606 NAEGTKRILE
+606 NAEGSQRILE

-639 HTNESGLGPKSVL
+639 HTNEAGLGPKSVL

-721 ALAAVKKVNPE
+721 ALAAVKQVNPE

-753 ATQKHLGGTGI
+753 ATQKHLAGTGI

-774 VRGGSPFDGGDSI
+774 VRGGSPFDGGDTI
-787 RKTQGFGNGAFVD
+787 RKTQGFGNGALVD
-800 PNEMSKVDLA
+800 ANEMDGVDRA
-810 TALHQS
+810 TALHQA

-826 LKEFVLTDKDGMPK
+826 LKDFILTDKDGMPK
-840 KGAEIDYNGQ
+840 KGSDIDYNGQ
-850 SAGYAQD
+850 PAGYAQD
-857 PVEVQNY
+857 PTEIQNY

-880 APASADLVRMQGV
+880 APQGADLVRMQGV

-921 DSYDSGDWYNK
+921 DSYDSGDWYNR
-932 VDYTLGDNNFDKGL
+932 VDYTLADNNFDKGL

-954 NYPLIEQ
+954 NYPLIEK
-961 VLGKHAKP
+961 VLGKHVKP
-969 GSAEM
+969 SGADM
-974 AQMVSFYQELA
+974 ATMVGFYQELA
-985 ELRNSSRLLR
+985 ELRQSSRLLR

-1005 VDFRNTGPDQVP
+1005 VDFRNTGPDQEP

-1025 DGVSA
+1025 DGINA

-1043 MINASNQSQSI
+1043 MINATNAPQSI

-1064 IDLSGLQLSSAHH
+1064 IDLSTLQLSPAHH
-1077 ANNSIARD
+1077 GGESIARD
-1085 AAVSGGTLTLGAWSA
+1085 AAANGGTLTLGAWSA

-1112 AGLPV
+1112 AGLPI

-1123 STLPPF
+1123 STLPSF
-1129 GNTDVYLKGFL
+1129 GTTGIFIRGFL
-1140 NEWGNTNQMTFSG
+1140 GQWDPVNQMAFSG
-1153 NFMYEFTTEVSTDK
+1153 NYMYELTTPVAEGQ
-1167 LGTTNVKIA
+1167 LGETTLKIA
-1176 DASWGPVNY
+1176 DANWGSINY
-1185 GSCNAGDKLVVG
+1185 GKCAPSDVLTIA
-1197 TPLTLCKGGE
+1197 TPLTLCKGGDNVGM
-1207 TGNIGVDLAKAGSY
+1207 TLSKAGNY

-1227 MNKDKPTLSVS
+1227 MNKEKPTLSVS
-1238 FTEPVQSC
+1238 
-1246 KMLETVAG
+1246 VADAT
-1254 NPLGYNLFVKGELSG
+1254 P
-1269 WGAQPQYQLSYKGMD
+1269 
-1284 GDLAIY
+1284 
-1290 QAAFNY
+1290 
-1296 TGSTE
+1296 
-1301 FKVANED
+1301 
-1308 WSKEYL
+1308 
-1314 LNGGGAV
+1314 
-1321 NAETGYSFAFSK
+1321 
-1333 GGSANNSI
+1333 
-1341 TLPQGLWSVLVKVDP
+1341 
-1356 AGVKAGTAVI
+1356 
-1366 QECSVK
+1366 

>member
-1 MTGCSTIETNYS
+1 MTGYSDIETNYS
-13 GNYKNMDMKKTK
+13 GNYKKMDMKKTK

-43 SSDAS
+43 SSS
-48 GVNPVPPT
+48 PS
-56 PPTPEVT
+56 TPEPT

-70 PKMDPPKE
+70 PDVQPPAE
-78 LLVAGENQ
+78 QLVAGPDQ
-86 VVIAL
+86 AVIAL
-91 VDTQSAA
+91 VDTQTSAA
-98 KGAKAPF
+98 RGIEGPF
-105 DSHSLH
+105 ANHSLH

-117 CQATADSGLNTG
+117 CNATAESGLNAG
-129 WDDKSKTPATA
+129 WDDKANTPTA
-140 DSFGPAWVVPLKN
+140 VDSFGPSWVVPLAKL
-153 VEGCINFI
+153 EGCINFI

-171 GSDMKVS
+171 GADMKVV
-178 FSEHPDRT
+178 FSDHPDRT
-186 VAIVAGKKDLFGSRA
+186 VAIVAGKSEVFDSRA
-201 EAFTAAFG
+201 DAFTAAFG

-239 DSGTIKANADGVFDF
+239 ESGTIKANAEGVFDF
-254 PYISLTATTL
+254 PYLSLTATSL

-274 LKDAAAFALPAGKDL
+274 LKDAAAFALPSGKDL

-323 YAAEATKLSYG
+323 YAEEATKLAYG
-334 AVVEGNRVTFRLWAP
+334 AIVEGGNVTFRLWAP

-356 ALYNASHQK
+356 ALFDEQHKAL
-365 SGEVAMTFDNASG
+365 GERTMTQDEASG
-378 SWSYEGGSELIGQFY
+378 SWSVQGGQELVGKFY
-393 RYDMEVYHPLSRKV
+393 RYDIQVYHPLSRKL
-407 ERYEVTDPYSLSL
+407 ESYQVTDPYSLSL

-463 VRDLTGNDAS
+463 VRDLTGNDES
-473 TDEEKRGKFVGL
+473 TKPEHRGKFLGL
-485 TQPDSVPV
+485 TDSDSVPV
-493 NHLKA
+493 KHLQS
-498 LAKSGVS
+498 LAQSGVS

-527 LGDDFSKLCQV
+527 LQDDFSKLCQV
-538 NPDVKTSKFGGYC
+538 NAEVKDSKFGGYC
-551 GGGQTVGDVLADLQ
+551 GGGQTIEAVLADLQ
-565 VGDSKDNPQ
+565 GADSKESPQ

-591 YDPYHYTT
+591 YDPYHYTA

-606 NAEGTKRILE
+606 DAEGSQRILE

-639 HTNESGLGPKSVL
+639 HTNEAGLGPKSVL

-721 ALAAVKKVNPE
+721 ALAAVKQVNPE

-753 ATQKHLGGTGI
+753 ATQKHLAGTGI

-774 VRGGSPFDGGDSI
+774 VRGGSPFDGGDTI
-787 RKTQGFGNGAFVD
+787 RKTQGFGNGALVD
-800 PNEMSKVDLA
+800 ANEMDGVELA

-840 KGAEIDYNGQ
+840 KGSDIDYNGQ
-850 SAGYAQD
+850 PAGYAQD
-857 PVEVQNY
+857 PTEIQNY

-880 APASADLVRMQGV
+880 APEGADLVRMQGV

-921 DSYDSGDWYNK
+921 DSYDSGDWYNR
-932 VDYTLGDNNFDKGL
+932 VDYTLADNNFDKGL

-961 VLGKHAKP
+961 VLGKHVKP
-969 GSAEM
+969 SGADM
-974 AQMVSFYQELA
+974 ATMVGFYQELA
-985 ELRNSSRLLR
+985 ELRQSSRLLR

-1025 DGVSA
+1025 DGVNA
-1030 GADLDPAIDGLVV
+1030 GADLDPAIEGLVV
-1043 MINASNQSQSI
+1043 MINATNQPQSI
-1054 SDFRDGNDQP
+1054 SDFRDGKDQP
-1064 IDLSGLQLSSAHH
+1064 IDLSTLQLSPAHH
-1077 ANNSIARD
+1077 AGSSIAD
-1085 AAVSGGTLTLGAWSA
+1085 GALASGGQLTLGAWSA

-1107 SGAQG
+1107 AGAQG

-1117 SKKTDL
+1117 SKKIDL
-1123 STLPPF
+1123 STVPPF
-1129 GNTDVYLKGFL
+1129 GDTDVFVRGFL
-1140 NEWGNTNQMTFSG
+1140 NEWDPVNKMIFGG
-1153 NFMYEFTTEVSTDK
+1153 NFTYEFTTEVTTDQ
-1167 LGTTNVKIA
+1167 LGTTQVKIA
-1176 DASWGPVNY
+1176 GSDWDGPINY
-1185 GSCNAGDKLVVG
+1185 GKCSDTDQLATGQVSVLCANGGDLPFNAD
-1197 TPLTLCKGGE
+1197 
-1207 TGNIGVDLAKAGSY
+1207 KAGSY

-1246 KMLETVAG
+1246 KVLDTVAG

-1269 WGAQPQYQLSYKGMD
+1269 WAAQPQYQLSYKGMD

-1296 TGSTE
+1296 MGTSE

-1321 NAETGYSFAFSK
+1321 TAETGYSLGFSQA
-1333 GGSANNSI
+1333 GSANNSI

-1356 AGVKAGTAVI
+1356 AGTKAGTAVI
-1366 QECSVK
+1366 QECSAK

>member
-1 MTGCSTIETNYS
+1 
-13 GNYKNMDMKKTK
+13 MDMKKTK

-43 SSDAS
+43 SSS
-48 GVNPVPPT
+48 PST
-56 PPTPEVT
+56 PDPT

-70 PKMDPPKE
+70 PNVQPPAE
-78 LLVAGENQ
+78 QLVAGPDQ
-86 VVIAL
+86 AVIAL
-91 VDTQSAA
+91 VDTQTSAA
-98 KGAKAPF
+98 RGVTGPF
-105 DSHSLH
+105 ANYSLH

-117 CQATADSGLNTG
+117 CSATAESGLNAG
-129 WDDKSKTPATA
+129 WDDKVNTPAAA
-140 DSFGPAWVVPLKN
+140 DGFGPSWVVPLSKL
-153 VEGCINFI
+153 EGCINFI

-171 GSDMKVS
+171 GSDMKVV
-178 FSEHPDRT
+178 FSDHPDRT
-186 VAIVAGKKDLFGSRA
+186 VAIVAGKNEIFGSRA

-239 DSGTIKANADGVFDF
+239 ESGTIKANAEGVFDF
-254 PYISLTATTL
+254 PYITLAPTSL

-316 AGALDAL
+316 AGTLDAL
-323 YAAEATKLSYG
+323 YSEAATKLTYG
-334 AVVEGNRVTFRLWAP
+334 AVVEGGNVTFRLWAP

-356 ALYNASHQK
+356 ALFDGQHK
-365 SGEVAMTFDNASG
+365 PLGERTMILDEASG
-378 SWSYEGGSELIGQFY
+378 SWSVQGGSELVGKFY
-393 RYDMEVYHPLSRKV
+393 RYDIQVYHPVSRKL
-407 ERYEVTDPYSLSL
+407 ESYQVTDPYSLSL

-428 VVDLDDPALK
+428 VVDLNDPALK

-463 VRDLTGNDAS
+463 VRDLTGNDDS
-473 TDEEKRGKFVGL
+473 TPAEHRGKFLGL
-485 TQPDSVPV
+485 TDTDTAPV
-493 NHLKA
+493 KHLQA

-527 LGDDFSKLCQV
+527 ISDDFGKLCQV
-538 NPDVKTSKFGGYC
+538 NPEVQNSKFAGYC
-551 GGGQTVGDVLADLQ
+551 SSGQTIEAVLGDLQ
-565 VGDSKDNPQ
+565 GSDSKENPQ
-574 VQELSGYLR
+574 VQELYGYLR

-606 NAEGTKRILE
+606 NAEGSQRILE

-639 HTNESGLGPKSVL
+639 HTNEAGLGPKSVL

-721 ALAAVKKVNPE
+721 ALAAVKQVNPE

-753 ATQKHLGGTGI
+753 ATQKHLAGTGI

-774 VRGGSPFDGGDSI
+774 VRGGSPFDGGDTI
-787 RKTQGFGNGAFVD
+787 RKTQGFGNGALVD
-800 PNEMSKVDLA
+800 ANEMDGVDRA
-810 TALHQS
+810 TALHQA

-826 LKEFVLTDKDGMPK
+826 LKDFILTDKDGMPK
-840 KGAEIDYNGQ
+840 KGSDIDYNGQ
-850 SAGYAQD
+850 PAGYAQD
-857 PVEVQNY
+857 PTEIQNY

-880 APASADLVRMQGV
+880 APQGADLVRMQGV

-921 DSYDSGDWYNK
+921 DSYDSGDWYNR
-932 VDYTLGDNNFDKGL
+932 VDYTLADNNFDKGL

-954 NYPLIEQ
+954 NYPLIEK
-961 VLGKHAKP
+961 VLGKHVKP
-969 GSAEM
+969 SGADM
-974 AQMVSFYQELA
+974 ATMVGFYQELA
-985 ELRNSSRLLR
+985 ELRQSSRLLR

-1005 VDFRNTGPDQVP
+1005 VDFRNTGPDQEP

-1025 DGVSA
+1025 DGINA

-1043 MINASNQSQSI
+1043 MINATNAPQSV

-1064 IDLSGLQLSSAHH
+1064 IDLTSLQLSPAHH
-1077 ANNSIARD
+1077 GGESIARD
-1085 AAVSGGTLTLGAWSA
+1085 AAVNGGTLTLGAWSA

-1112 AGLPV
+1112 TGLPV
-1117 SKKTDL
+1117 GKKTDL
-1123 STLPPF
+1123 STVPPF
-1129 GNTDVYLKGFL
+1129 GDTAVYLKGFL
-1140 NEWGNTNQMTFSG
+1140 NEWGNTNQMTFSS
-1153 NFMYEFTTEVSTDK
+1153 NFMYEFTTEVSSDK

-1176 DASWGPVNY
+1176 DASWGPLNY

-1197 TPLTLCKGGE
+1197 TPLTLCKGGD
-1207 TGNIGVDLAKAGSY
+1207 TGNIGLDLAKAGSY

-1246 KMLETVAG
+1246 KVLDTVAG

-1269 WGAQPQYQLSYKGMD
+1269 WAAQPQYQLSYKGMD

-1321 NAETGYSFAFSK
+1321 TAETGYAIGFSQP
-1333 GGSANNSI
+1333 GSANNSI

-1356 AGVKAGTAVI
+1356 AGTKAGTAVI
-1366 QECSVK
+1366 QECSAK

>member
-1 MTGCSTIETNYS
+1 
-13 GNYKNMDMKKTK
+13 MDMKKTK

-43 SSDAS
+43 STS
-48 GVNPVPPT
+48 
-56 PPTPEVT
+56 PTPEPS

-70 PKMDPPKE
+70 PNVQPPAE
-78 LLVAGENQ
+78 QLVAGPDQ
-86 VVIAL
+86 AVIAL
-91 VDTQSAA
+91 VDTQTSAA
-98 KGAKAPF
+98 RGVTGPF
-105 DSHSLH
+105 ANYSLH

-117 CQATADSGLNTG
+117 CNATAESGLNAG
-129 WDDKSKTPATA
+129 WDDKANTPAA
-140 DSFGPAWVVPLKN
+140 VDGFGPSWVVPLSK

-171 GSDMKVS
+171 GSDMKVV
-178 FSEHPDRT
+178 FSDHPDRT
-186 VAIVAGKKDLFGSRA
+186 VAIVAGKNEIFGSRA

-239 DSGTIKANADGVFDF
+239 DSGTIKANAEGVFDF
-254 PYISLTATTL
+254 PYITLTPTSL

-323 YAAEATKLSYG
+323 YSEAATKLTYG
-334 AVVEGNRVTFRLWAP
+334 AVVEGGNVTFRLWAP
-349 TAKSVKL
+349 TARAVKL
-356 ALYNASHQK
+356 ALFDEQHK
-365 SGEVAMTFDNASG
+365 SLGERTMTLDEASG
-378 SWSYEGGSELIGQFY
+378 SWSVQGGSELVGKFY
-393 RYDMEVYHPLSRKV
+393 RYDIQVYHPVSRKL
-407 ERYEVTDPYSLSL
+407 ESYQVTDPYSLSL

-463 VRDLTGNDAS
+463 VRDLTGNDDS
-473 TDEEKRGKFVGL
+473 TPAEHRGKFLGL
-485 TQPDSVPV
+485 TDTDTAPV
-493 NHLKA
+493 KHLLA
-498 LAKSGVS
+498 LARSGVS

-527 LGDDFSKLCQV
+527 IGDDFGKLCQV
-538 NPDVKTSKFGGYC
+538 NPEVQNSKFAGYC
-551 GGGQTVGDVLADLQ
+551 SSGQTIAAVLGDLQ
-565 VGDSKDNPQ
+565 GGDSKENPQ
-574 VQELSGYLR
+574 VQELYGYLR

-606 NAEGTKRILE
+606 NAEGSQRILE

-639 HTNESGLGPKSVL
+639 HTNEAGLGPKSVL

-753 ATQKHLGGTGI
+753 ATQKHLAGTGI

-774 VRGGSPFDGGDSI
+774 VRGGSPFDGGDTI
-787 RKTQGFGNGAFVD
+787 RKTQGFGNGALVD
-800 PNEMSKVDLA
+800 ANEMDGVDRA

-826 LKEFVLTDKDGMPK
+826 LKDFILTDKDGMPK
-840 KGAEIDYNGQ
+840 KGADIDYNGQ
-850 SAGYAQD
+850 PAGYAQD
-857 PVEVQNY
+857 PTEIQNY

-880 APASADLVRMQGV
+880 APQGADLVRMQGV

-921 DSYDSGDWYNK
+921 DSYDSGDWYNR
-932 VDYTLGDNNFDKGL
+932 VDYGLNDNNFDKGL

-961 VLGKHAKP
+961 VLGKHVKP
-969 GSAEM
+969 SGADM
-974 AQMVSFYQELA
+974 ATMVGFYQELA
-985 ELRNSSRLLR
+985 ELRQSSRLLR

-1025 DGVSA
+1025 DGVNA

-1043 MINASNQSQSI
+1043 MINATNAPQNI

-1064 IDLSGLQLSSAHH
+1064 IDLTSLQLSPAHH
-1077 ANNSIARD
+1077 GGESIARD
-1085 AAVSGGTLTLGAWSA
+1085 AAVNGGTLTLGAWSA

-1112 AGLPV
+1112 TGLPV
-1117 SKKTDL
+1117 GKKTDL
-1123 STLPPF
+1123 STVPPF
-1129 GNTDVYLKGFL
+1129 GDTAVYLKGFL
-1140 NEWGNTNQMTFSG
+1140 NEWGNTNQMTFSS
-1153 NFMYEFTTEVSTDK
+1153 NFMYEFTTEVSSDK

-1176 DASWGPVNY
+1176 DASWGPLNY

-1197 TPLTLCKGGE
+1197 TPLTLCKGGD
-1207 TGNIGVDLAKAGSY
+1207 TGNIGLDLAKAGSY

-1246 KMLETVAG
+1246 KVLDTVAG

-1269 WGAQPQYQLSYKGMD
+1269 WAAQPQYQLSYKGMD

-1314 LNGGGAV
+1314 LNGGGALK
-1321 NAETGYSFAFSK
+1321 AETGYPFAFSQA
-1333 GGSANNSI
+1333 GSANNSI

-1356 AGVKAGTAVI
+1356 AGAKAGTAVI
-1366 QECSVK
+1366 QECSAK

>member
-1 MTGCSTIETNYS
+1 MTGYSDIETNYS
-13 GNYKNMDMKKTK
+13 GNYKKMDMKKTK

-43 SSDAS
+43 SSS
-48 GVNPVPPT
+48 PST
-56 PPTPEVT
+56 PDTT

-70 PKMDPPKE
+70 PNVQPPAE
-78 LLVAGENQ
+78 QLVAGPDQ
-86 VVIAL
+86 AVIAL
-91 VDTQSAA
+91 VDTQTSAA
-98 KGAKAPF
+98 RGVTGPF
-105 DSHSLH
+105 ANYSLH

-117 CQATADSGLNTG
+117 CSATAESGLNAG
-129 WDDKSKTPATA
+129 WDDKVNTPAAA
-140 DSFGPAWVVPLKN
+140 DGFGPSWVVPLSKL
-153 VEGCINFI
+153 EGCINFI

-171 GSDMKVS
+171 GSDMKVV
-178 FSEHPDRT
+178 FSDHPDRT
-186 VAIVAGKKDLFGSRA
+186 VAIVAGKNEIFGSRA

-239 DSGTIKANADGVFDF
+239 ESGTIKANAEGVFDF
-254 PYISLTATTL
+254 PYITLTPTSL

-323 YAAEATKLSYG
+323 YSEAATKLTYG
-334 AVVEGNRVTFRLWAP
+334 AVVEGGNVTFRLWAP
-349 TAKSVKL
+349 TARSVKL
-356 ALYNASHQK
+356 ALFDGQHK
-365 SGEVAMTFDNASG
+365 PLGERLMTLDEASG
-378 SWSYEGGSELIGQFY
+378 SWSVQGGSELVGKFY
-393 RYDMEVYHPLSRKV
+393 RYDIQVYHPVSRKL
-407 ERYEVTDPYSLSL
+407 ESYQVTDPYSLSL

-428 VVDLDDPALK
+428 VVDLNDPALK

-463 VRDLTGNDAS
+463 VRDLTGNDDS
-473 TDEEKRGKFVGL
+473 TPAEHRGKFLGL
-485 TQPDSVPV
+485 TDTDTAPV
-493 NHLKA
+493 KHLQA

-527 LGDDFSKLCQV
+527 ISDDFGKLCQV
-538 NPDVKTSKFGGYC
+538 NPEVQNSKFAGYC
-551 GGGQTVGDVLADLQ
+551 SSGQTIEAVLGDLQ
-565 VGDSKDNPQ
+565 GSDSKENPQ
-574 VQELSGYLR
+574 VQELYGYLR

-606 NAEGTKRILE
+606 NAEGSQRILE

-639 HTNESGLGPKSVL
+639 HTNEAGLGPKSVL

-721 ALAAVKKVNPE
+721 ALAAVKQVNPE

-753 ATQKHLGGTGI
+753 ATQKHLAGTGI

-774 VRGGSPFDGGDSI
+774 VRGGSPFDGGDTI
-787 RKTQGFGNGAFVD
+787 RKTQGFGNGALVD
-800 PNEMSKVDLA
+800 ANEMDGVDRA
-810 TALHQS
+810 TALHQV

-826 LKEFVLTDKDGMPK
+826 LKDFILTDKDGMPK
-840 KGAEIDYNGQ
+840 KGSDIDYNGQ
-850 SAGYAQD
+850 PAGYAQD
-857 PVEVQNY
+857 PTEIQNY

-880 APASADLVRMQGV
+880 APQGADLVRMQGV

-921 DSYDSGDWYNK
+921 DSYDSGDWYNR
-932 VDYTLGDNNFDKGL
+932 VDYTLADNNFDKGL

-954 NYPLIEQ
+954 NYPLIEK
-961 VLGKHAKP
+961 VLDKHVKP
-969 GSAEM
+969 SGTDM
-974 AQMVSFYQELA
+974 ATMVGFYQELA
-985 ELRNSSRLLR
+985 ELRQSSRLLR

-1005 VDFRNTGPDQVP
+1005 VDFRNTGPDQEP

-1025 DGVSA
+1025 DGINA

-1043 MINASNQSQSI
+1043 MINATNAPQSI

-1064 IDLSGLQLSSAHH
+1064 IDLTSLQLSPAHH
-1077 ANNSIARD
+1077 GGESIARD
-1085 AAVSGGTLTLGAWSA
+1085 AAVNGGTLTLGAWSA

-1112 AGLPV
+1112 TGLPV
-1117 SKKTDL
+1117 GKKTDL
-1123 STLPPF
+1123 STVPPF
-1129 GNTDVYLKGFL
+1129 GDTAVYLKGLL
-1140 NEWGNTNQMTFSG
+1140 NEWGNTNQMTFSS
-1153 NFMYEFTTEVSTDK
+1153 NFMYEFTTEVSSDK

-1176 DASWGPVNY
+1176 DASWGPLNY

-1197 TPLTLCKGGE
+1197 TPLTLCKGGD
-1207 TGNIGVDLAKAGSY
+1207 TGNIGLDLAKAGSY

-1246 KMLETVAG
+1246 KVLDTVAG

-1269 WGAQPQYQLSYKGMD
+1269 WAAQPQYQLSYKGMD

-1321 NAETGYSFAFSK
+1321 TAETGYAIGFSQP
-1333 GGSANNSI
+1333 GSANNSI

-1356 AGVKAGTAVI
+1356 AGTKAGTAVI
-1366 QECSVK
+1366 QECSAK

>member
-1 MTGCSTIETNYS
+1 MTGYSDIETNYS
-13 GNYKNMDMKKTK
+13 GNYKKMDMKKTK

-43 SSDAS
+43 SSS
-48 GVNPVPPT
+48 PS
-56 PPTPEVT
+56 TPEPT

-70 PKMDPPKE
+70 PDVQPPAE
-78 LLVAGENQ
+78 QLVAGPDQ
-86 VVIAL
+86 AVIAL
-91 VDTQSAA
+91 VDTQTSAA
-98 KGAKAPF
+98 RGIEGPF
-105 DSHSLH
+105 ANHSLH

-117 CQATADSGLNTG
+117 CNATAESGLNSG
-129 WDDKSKTPATA
+129 WDDKANTPTA
-140 DSFGPAWVVPLKN
+140 VDSFGPSWVVPLAKL
-153 VEGCINFI
+153 EGCINFI

-171 GSDMKVS
+171 GADMKVV
-178 FSEHPDRT
+178 FSDHPDRT
-186 VAIVAGKKDLFGSRA
+186 VAIVAGKSEVFDSRA
-201 EAFTAAFG
+201 DAFTAAFG

-239 DSGTIKANADGVFDF
+239 ESGTIKANAEGVFDF
-254 PYISLTATTL
+254 PYLSLTATSL

-274 LKDAAAFALPAGKDL
+274 LKDTAAFALPSGKDL

-323 YAAEATKLSYG
+323 YAEEATKLTYG
-334 AVVEGNRVTFRLWAP
+334 AIVEGGNVTFRLWAP

-356 ALYNASHQK
+356 ALFDEQHKAL
-365 SGEVAMTFDNASG
+365 GERTMTQDEASG
-378 SWSYEGGSELIGQFY
+378 SWSVQGGQELVGKFY
-393 RYDMEVYHPLSRKV
+393 RYDIQVYHPLSRKL
-407 ERYEVTDPYSLSL
+407 ESYQVTDPYSLSL

-463 VRDLTGNDAS
+463 VRDLTGNDES
-473 TDEEKRGKFVGL
+473 TKPEHRGKFLGL
-485 TQPDSVPV
+485 TDSDSVPV
-493 NHLKA
+493 KHLQS
-498 LAKSGVS
+498 LAQSGVS

-527 LGDDFSKLCQV
+527 LQDDFSKLCQV
-538 NPDVKTSKFGGYC
+538 NAEVKDSKFGGYC
-551 GGGQTVGDVLADLQ
+551 GGGQTIEAVLADLQ
-565 VGDSKDNPQ
+565 GADSKESPQ

-591 YDPYHYTT
+591 YDPYHYTA

-606 NAEGTKRILE
+606 DAEGSQRILE

-639 HTNESGLGPKSVL
+639 HTNEAGLGPKSVL

-721 ALAAVKKVNPE
+721 ALAAVKQVNPE

-753 ATQKHLGGTGI
+753 ATQKHLAGTGI

-774 VRGGSPFDGGDSI
+774 VRGGSPFDGGDTI
-787 RKTQGFGNGAFVD
+787 RKTQGFGNGALVD
-800 PNEMSKVDLA
+800 ANEMDGVELA

-840 KGAEIDYNGQ
+840 KGSDIDYNGQ
-850 SAGYAQD
+850 PAGYAQD
-857 PVEVQNY
+857 PLEVQNY

-880 APASADLVRMQGV
+880 APEGADLVRMQGV

-921 DSYDSGDWYNK
+921 DSYDSGDWYNR
-932 VDYTLGDNNFDKGL
+932 VDYTLADNNFDKGL

-961 VLGKHAKP
+961 VLGKHVKP
-969 GSAEM
+969 SGADM
-974 AQMVSFYQELA
+974 ATMVGFYQELA
-985 ELRNSSRLLR
+985 ELRQSSRLLR

-1025 DGVSA
+1025 DGVNA
-1030 GADLDPAIDGLVV
+1030 GADLDPAIEGLVV
-1043 MINASNQSQSI
+1043 MINATNQPQSI
-1054 SDFRDGNDQP
+1054 SDFRDGKDQP
-1064 IDLSGLQLSSAHH
+1064 IDLSTLQLSPAHH
-1077 ANNSIARD
+1077 AGSSIAD
-1085 AAVSGGTLTLGAWSA
+1085 GALASGGQLTLGAWSA

-1107 SGAQG
+1107 AGAQG

-1117 SKKTDL
+1117 SKKIDL
-1123 STLPPF
+1123 STVPPF
-1129 GNTDVYLKGFL
+1129 GDTDVFVRGFL
-1140 NEWGNTNQMTFSG
+1140 NEWDPVNKMIFGG
-1153 NFMYEFTTEVSTDK
+1153 NFTYEFTTEVTTDQ
-1167 LGTTNVKIA
+1167 LGTTQVKIA
-1176 DASWGPVNY
+1176 GSDWDGPINY
-1185 GSCNAGDKLVVG
+1185 GKCSDTDQLATGQVSVLCANGGDLPFNAD
-1197 TPLTLCKGGE
+1197 
-1207 TGNIGVDLAKAGSY
+1207 KAGSY

-1246 KMLETVAG
+1246 KVLDTVAG

-1269 WGAQPQYQLSYKGMD
+1269 WAAQPQYQLSYKGMD

-1296 TGSTE
+1296 MGTSE

-1321 NAETGYSFAFSK
+1321 TAETGYSLGFSQA
-1333 GGSANNSI
+1333 GSANNSI

-1356 AGVKAGTAVI
+1356 AGTKAGTAVI
-1366 QECSVK
+1366 QECSAK

>member
-1 MTGCSTIETNYS
+1 
-13 GNYKNMDMKKTK
+13 MDMKKTK

-43 SSDAS
+43 SSS
-48 GVNPVPPT
+48 PS
-56 PPTPEVT
+56 TPEPT

-70 PKMDPPKE
+70 PNVQPPAE
-78 LLVAGENQ
+78 QLVAGPDQ
-86 VVIAL
+86 AVIAL
-91 VDTQSAA
+91 VDTQTSAA
-98 KGAKAPF
+98 RGVTGPF
-105 DSHSLH
+105 ANYSLH

-117 CQATADSGLNTG
+117 CSATAESGLNAG
-129 WDDKSKTPATA
+129 WDDKVNTPAAA
-140 DSFGPAWVVPLKN
+140 DGFGPSWVVPLSKL
-153 VEGCINFI
+153 EGCINFI

-171 GSDMKVS
+171 GSDMKVV
-178 FSEHPDRT
+178 FSDHPDRT
-186 VAIVAGKKDLFGSRA
+186 VAIVAGKNEIFGSRA

-239 DSGTIKANADGVFDF
+239 ESGTIKANAEGVFDF
-254 PYISLTATTL
+254 PYITLAPTSL

-323 YAAEATKLSYG
+323 YSEAATKLTYG
-334 AVVEGNRVTFRLWAP
+334 AVVEGGNVTFRLWAP

-356 ALYNASHQK
+356 ALFDGQHK
-365 SGEVAMTFDNASG
+365 PLGERTMTLDEASG
-378 SWSYEGGSELIGQFY
+378 SWSVQGGSELVGKFY
-393 RYDMEVYHPLSRKV
+393 RYDIQVYHPVSRKL
-407 ERYEVTDPYSLSL
+407 ESYQVTDPYSLSL

-428 VVDLDDPALK
+428 VVDLNDPALK

-463 VRDLTGNDAS
+463 VRDLTGNDDS
-473 TDEEKRGKFVGL
+473 TPAEHRGKFLGL
-485 TQPDSVPV
+485 TDTDTAPV
-493 NHLKA
+493 KHLQA

-527 LGDDFSKLCQV
+527 ISDDFGKLCQV
-538 NPDVKTSKFGGYC
+538 NPEVQNSKFGGYC
-551 GGGQTVGDVLADLQ
+551 SSGQTIEAVLGDLQ
-565 VGDSKDNPQ
+565 GSDSKENPQ
-574 VQELSGYLR
+574 VQELYGYLR

-606 NAEGTKRILE
+606 NAEGSQRILE

-639 HTNESGLGPKSVL
+639 HTNEAGLGPKSVL

-721 ALAAVKKVNPE
+721 ALAAVKQVNPE

-753 ATQKHLGGTGI
+753 ATQKHLAGTGI

-774 VRGGSPFDGGDSI
+774 VRGGSPFDGGDTI
-787 RKTQGFGNGAFVD
+787 RKTQGFGNGALVD
-800 PNEMSKVDLA
+800 ANEMDGVDRA
-810 TALHQS
+810 TALHQA

-826 LKEFVLTDKDGMPK
+826 LKDFILTDKDGMPK
-840 KGAEIDYNGQ
+840 KGSDIDYNGQ
-850 SAGYAQD
+850 PAGYAQD
-857 PVEVQNY
+857 PTEIQNY

-880 APASADLVRMQGV
+880 APQGADLVRMQGV

-921 DSYDSGDWYNK
+921 DSYDSGDWYNR
-932 VDYTLGDNNFDKGL
+932 VDYTLADNNFDKGL

-954 NYPLIEQ
+954 NYPLIEK
-961 VLGKHAKP
+961 VLGKHVKP
-969 GSAEM
+969 SGADM
-974 AQMVSFYQELA
+974 ATMVGFYQELA
-985 ELRNSSRLLR
+985 ELRQSSRLLR

-1005 VDFRNTGPDQVP
+1005 VDFRNTGPDQEP

-1025 DGVSA
+1025 DGINA

-1043 MINASNQSQSI
+1043 MINATNAPQSI

-1064 IDLSGLQLSSAHH
+1064 IDLTSLQLSPAHH
-1077 ANNSIARD
+1077 GGESIARD
-1085 AAVSGGTLTLGAWSA
+1085 AAVNGGTLTLGAWSA

-1112 AGLPV
+1112 SGLPV
-1117 SKKTDL
+1117 GKKTDL
-1123 STLPPF
+1123 STVPPF
-1129 GNTDVYLKGFL
+1129 GDTAVYLKGFL
-1140 NEWGNTNQMTFSG
+1140 NEWGNTNQMTFSS
-1153 NFMYEFTTEVSTDK
+1153 NFMYEFTTEVSSDK

-1176 DASWGPVNY
+1176 DASWGPLNY

-1197 TPLTLCKGGE
+1197 TPLTLCKGGD
-1207 TGNIGVDLAKAGSY
+1207 TGNIGLDLAKAGSY

-1246 KMLETVAG
+1246 KVLDTVAG

-1269 WGAQPQYQLSYKGMD
+1269 WAAQPQYQLSYKGMD

-1321 NAETGYSFAFSK
+1321 TAETGYAIGFSQP
-1333 GGSANNSI
+1333 GSANNSI

-1356 AGVKAGTAVI
+1356 AGTKAGTAVI
-1366 QECSVK
+1366 QECSAK

>member
-1 MTGCSTIETNYS
+1 MTGYSNIETNYS
-13 GNYKNMDMKKTK
+13 GNYKKMDMKKTK

-43 SSDAS
+43 STS
-48 GVNPVPPT
+48 
-56 PPTPEVT
+56 PTPEPS

-70 PKMDPPKE
+70 PNVQPPAE
-78 LLVAGENQ
+78 QLVAGPDQ
-86 VVIAL
+86 AVIAL
-91 VDTQSAA
+91 VDTQTSAA
-98 KGAKAPF
+98 RGVTGPF
-105 DSHSLH
+105 ANYSLH

-117 CQATADSGLNTG
+117 CNATAESGLNAG
-129 WDDKSKTPATA
+129 WDDKANTPAA
-140 DSFGPAWVVPLKN
+140 VDGFGPSWVVPLSK

-171 GSDMKVS
+171 GSDMKVV
-178 FSEHPDRT
+178 FSDHPDRT
-186 VAIVAGKKDLFGSRA
+186 VAIVAGKNEIFGSRA

-239 DSGTIKANADGVFDF
+239 DSGTIKANAEGVFDF
-254 PYISLTATTL
+254 PYITLTPTSL

-323 YAAEATKLSYG
+323 YSEAATKLTYG
-334 AVVEGNRVTFRLWAP
+334 AVVEGGNVTFRLWAP
-349 TAKSVKL
+349 TARSVKL
-356 ALYNASHQK
+356 ALFDEQHK
-365 SGEVAMTFDNASG
+365 SLGERTMTLDEASG
-378 SWSYEGGSELIGQFY
+378 SWSVQGGSELVGKFY
-393 RYDMEVYHPLSRKV
+393 RYDIQVYHPVSRKL
-407 ERYEVTDPYSLSL
+407 ESYQVTDPYSLSL

-428 VVDLDDPALK
+428 VVDLNDPALK

-463 VRDLTGNDAS
+463 VRDLTGNDDS
-473 TDEEKRGKFVGL
+473 TPAEHRGKFLGL
-485 TQPDSVPV
+485 TDTDTAPV
-493 NHLKA
+493 KHLQA

-527 LGDDFSKLCQV
+527 IGDDFGKLCQV
-538 NPDVKTSKFGGYC
+538 NPEVQNSKFAGYC
-551 GGGQTVGDVLADLQ
+551 SSGQTIEAVLGDLQ
-565 VGDSKDNPQ
+565 GGDSKENPQ
-574 VQELSGYLR
+574 VQELYGYLR

-606 NAEGTKRILE
+606 NAEGSLRILE

-639 HTNESGLGPKSVL
+639 HTNEAGLGPKSVL

-753 ATQKHLGGTGI
+753 ATQKHLAGTGI

-774 VRGGSPFDGGDSI
+774 VRGGSPFDGGDTI
-787 RKTQGFGNGAFVD
+787 RKTQGFGNGALVD
-800 PNEMSKVDLA
+800 ANEMDGVDRA

-826 LKEFVLTDKDGMPK
+826 LKDFILTDKDGMPK
-840 KGAEIDYNGQ
+840 KGADIDYNGQ
-850 SAGYAQD
+850 PAGYAQD
-857 PVEVQNY
+857 PTEIQNY

-880 APASADLVRMQGV
+880 APQGADLVRMQGV

-921 DSYDSGDWYNK
+921 DSYDSGDWYNR
-932 VDYTLGDNNFDKGL
+932 VDYTLADNNFDKGL

-961 VLGKHAKP
+961 VLGKHVKP
-969 GSAEM
+969 SGADM
-974 AQMVSFYQELA
+974 ATMVGFYQELA
-985 ELRNSSRLLR
+985 ELRQSSRLLR

-1025 DGVSA
+1025 DGINA

-1043 MINASNQSQSI
+1043 MINATNAPQSI
-1054 SDFRDGNDQP
+1054 GDFRDGNDQP
-1064 IDLSGLQLSSAHH
+1064 IDLTSLQLSPAHH
-1077 ANNSIARD
+1077 GGESIARD
-1085 AAVSGGTLTLGAWSA
+1085 AAVNGGTLTLGAWSA

-1112 AGLPV
+1112 SGLPV
-1117 SKKTDL
+1117 GKKTDL
-1123 STLPPF
+1123 STVPPF
-1129 GNTDVYLKGFL
+1129 GDTAVYLKGFL
-1140 NEWGNTNQMTFSG
+1140 DEWGNTNQMTFTS
-1153 NFMYEFTTEVSTDK
+1153 NFMYEFTTEVSSDK

-1176 DASWGPVNY
+1176 DASWGPLNY
-1185 GSCNAGDKLVVG
+1185 GSCNAGDKLVAG
-1197 TPLTLCKGGE
+1197 TPLTLCKGGD
-1207 TGNIGVDLAKAGSY
+1207 TGNIGLDLAKAGSY

-1246 KMLETVAG
+1246 KVLDTVAG

-1269 WGAQPQYQLSYKGMD
+1269 WAAQPQYQLSYKGMD

-1314 LNGGGAV
+1314 LNGGGALK
-1321 NAETGYSFAFSK
+1321 AETGYPFAFSQA
-1333 GGSANNSI
+1333 GSANNSI

-1366 QECSVK
+1366 QECSAK

>member
-1 MTGCSTIETNYS
+1 MTGYSNIETNYS
-13 GNYKNMDMKKTK
+13 GNYKKMDMKKTK

-43 SSDAS
+43 SSS
-48 GVNPVPPT
+48 
-56 PPTPEVT
+56 PTPEPS

-70 PKMDPPKE
+70 PNVQPPAE
-78 LLVAGENQ
+78 QLVAGPDQ
-86 VVIAL
+86 AVIAL
-91 VDTQSAA
+91 VDTQTSAA
-98 KGAKAPF
+98 RGVTGPF
-105 DSHSLH
+105 ANYSLH

-117 CQATADSGLNTG
+117 CNATAESGLNAG
-129 WDDKSKTPATA
+129 WDDKANTPAA
-140 DSFGPAWVVPLKN
+140 VDGFGPSWVVPLSK

-171 GSDMKVS
+171 GSDMKVV
-178 FSEHPDRT
+178 FSDHPDRT
-186 VAIVAGKKDLFGSRA
+186 VAIVAGKNEIFGSRA

-239 DSGTIKANADGVFDF
+239 DSGTIKANAEGVFDF
-254 PYISLTATTL
+254 PYITLTPTSL

-323 YAAEATKLSYG
+323 YSEAATKLTYG
-334 AVVEGNRVTFRLWAP
+334 AVVEGGNVTFRLWAP
-349 TAKSVKL
+349 TARSVKL
-356 ALYNASHQK
+356 ALFDGQHK
-365 SGEVAMTFDNASG
+365 PLGERTMTLDEASG
-378 SWSYEGGSELIGQFY
+378 SWSVQGGSELVGKFY
-393 RYDMEVYHPLSRKV
+393 RYDIQVYHPVSRKL
-407 ERYEVTDPYSLSL
+407 ESYQVTDPYSLSL

-428 VVDLDDPALK
+428 VVDLNDPALK

-463 VRDLTGNDAS
+463 VRDLTGNDDS
-473 TDEEKRGKFVGL
+473 TPAEHRGKFLGL
-485 TQPDSVPV
+485 TDTDTAPV
-493 NHLKA
+493 KHLQA

-527 LGDDFSKLCQV
+527 IGDDFGKLCQV
-538 NPDVKTSKFGGYC
+538 NPEVQNSKFAGYC
-551 GGGQTVGDVLADLQ
+551 SSGQTIEAVLGDLQ
-565 VGDSKDNPQ
+565 GGDSKENPQ
-574 VQELSGYLR
+574 VQELYGYLR

-606 NAEGTKRILE
+606 NAEGSQRILE

-639 HTNESGLGPKSVL
+639 HTNEAGLGPKSVL

-721 ALAAVKKVNPE
+721 ALAAVKQVNPE

-753 ATQKHLGGTGI
+753 ATQKHLAGTGI

-774 VRGGSPFDGGDSI
+774 VRGGSPFDGGDTI
-787 RKTQGFGNGAFVD
+787 RKTQGFGNGALVD
-800 PNEMSKVDLA
+800 ANEMDGVDRA

-826 LKEFVLTDKDGMPK
+826 LKEFILTDKDGMPK
-840 KGAEIDYNGQ
+840 KGADIDYNGQ
-850 SAGYAQD
+850 PAGYAQD
-857 PVEVQNY
+857 PTEIQNY

-880 APASADLVRMQGV
+880 APQGADLVRMQGV

-921 DSYDSGDWYNK
+921 DSYDSGDWYNR
-932 VDYTLGDNNFDKGL
+932 VDYTLADNNFDKGL

-961 VLGKHAKP
+961 VLGKHVKP
-969 GSAEM
+969 SGADM
-974 AQMVSFYQELA
+974 ATMVGFYQELA
-985 ELRNSSRLLR
+985 ELRQSSRLLR

-1025 DGVSA
+1025 DGVNA

-1043 MINASNQSQSI
+1043 MINATNAPQSI
-1054 SDFRDGNDQP
+1054 GDFRDGNDQP
-1064 IDLSGLQLSSAHH
+1064 IDLTSLQLSPAHH
-1077 ANNSIARD
+1077 GGESIARD
-1085 AAVSGGTLTLGAWSA
+1085 AAVNGGTLTLGAWSA

-1112 AGLPV
+1112 SGLPV
-1117 SKKTDL
+1117 GKKTDL
-1123 STLPPF
+1123 STVPPF
-1129 GNTDVYLKGFL
+1129 GDTAVYLKGFL
-1140 NEWGNTNQMTFSG
+1140 DEWGNTNQMTFSS
-1153 NFMYEFTTEVSTDK
+1153 NFMYEFTTEVSSDK

-1176 DASWGPVNY
+1176 DASWGPLNY

-1197 TPLTLCKGGE
+1197 TPLTLCKGGD
-1207 TGNIGVDLAKAGSY
+1207 TGNIGLDLAKAGSY

-1246 KMLETVAG
+1246 KVLDTVAG

-1269 WGAQPQYQLSYKGMD
+1269 WNAQPQYQLSYKGMD

-1314 LNGGGAV
+1314 LNGGGALK
-1321 NAETGYSFAFSK
+1321 AETGYPFAFSQA
-1333 GGSANNSI
+1333 GSANNSI

-1356 AGVKAGTAVI
+1356 AGAKAGTAVI
-1366 QECSVK
+1366 QECSAK

>member
-1 MTGCSTIETNYS
+1 MTGYSNIETNYS
-13 GNYKNMDMKKTK
+13 GNYKKMDMKKTK

-43 SSDAS
+43 STS
-48 GVNPVPPT
+48 
-56 PPTPEVT
+56 PTPEPS

-70 PKMDPPKE
+70 PNVQPPAE
-78 LLVAGENQ
+78 QLVAGPDQ
-86 VVIAL
+86 AVIAL
-91 VDTQSAA
+91 VDTQTSAA
-98 KGAKAPF
+98 RGVTGPF
-105 DSHSLH
+105 ANYSLH

-117 CQATADSGLNTG
+117 CNATAESGLNAG
-129 WDDKSKTPATA
+129 WDDKANTPAA
-140 DSFGPAWVVPLKN
+140 VDGFGPSWVVPLSK

-171 GSDMKVS
+171 GSDMKVV
-178 FSEHPDRT
+178 FSDHPDRT
-186 VAIVAGKKDLFGSRA
+186 VAIVAGKNEIFGSRA

-239 DSGTIKANADGVFDF
+239 DSGTIKANAEGVFDF
-254 PYISLTATTL
+254 PYITLTPTSL

-323 YAAEATKLSYG
+323 YSEAATKLTYG
-334 AVVEGNRVTFRLWAP
+334 AVVEGGNVTFRLWAP
-349 TAKSVKL
+349 TARSVKL
-356 ALYNASHQK
+356 ALFDEQHK
-365 SGEVAMTFDNASG
+365 SLGERTMTLDEASG
-378 SWSYEGGSELIGQFY
+378 SWSVQGGSELVGKFY
-393 RYDMEVYHPLSRKV
+393 RYDIQVYHPVSRKL
-407 ERYEVTDPYSLSL
+407 ESYQVTDPYSLSL

-438 PEGWDSLKAPHS
+438 PDGWDSLKAPHS

-463 VRDLTGNDAS
+463 VRDLTGNDDS
-473 TDEEKRGKFVGL
+473 TPAEHRGKFLGL
-485 TQPDSVPV
+485 ADTDTVPV
-493 NHLKA
+493 KHLQA

-527 LGDDFSKLCQV
+527 IGDDFSKLCQV
-538 NPDVKTSKFGGYC
+538 NPEVQNSKFAGYC
-551 GGGQTVGDVLADLQ
+551 SSGQTIEAVLGDLQ
-565 VGDSKDNPQ
+565 GGDSKENPQ
-574 VQELSGYLR
+574 VQELYGYLR

-606 NAEGTKRILE
+606 NAEGSQRILE

-639 HTNESGLGPKSVL
+639 HTNEAGLGPKSEL

-721 ALAAVKKVNPE
+721 ALAAVKQVNPE

-753 ATQKHLGGTGI
+753 ATQKHLAGTGI

-774 VRGGSPFDGGDSI
+774 VRGGSPFDGGDTI
-787 RKTQGFGNGAFVD
+787 RKTQGFGNGALVD
-800 PNEMSKVDLA
+800 ANEMDGVDRA

-826 LKEFVLTDKDGMPK
+826 LKDFILTDKDGMPK
-840 KGAEIDYNGQ
+840 KGADIDYNGQ
-850 SAGYAQD
+850 PAGYAQD
-857 PVEVQNY
+857 PTEIQNY

-880 APASADLVRMQGV
+880 APQGADLVRMQGV

-921 DSYDSGDWYNK
+921 DSYDSGDWYNR
-932 VDYTLGDNNFDKGL
+932 VDYTLADNNFDKGL

-961 VLGKHAKP
+961 VLGKHVKP
-969 GSAEM
+969 SGADM
-974 AQMVSFYQELA
+974 ATMVGFYQELA
-985 ELRNSSRLLR
+985 ELRQSSRLLR

-1025 DGVSA
+1025 DGVNA

-1043 MINASNQSQSI
+1043 MINATNAPQSI

-1064 IDLSGLQLSSAHH
+1064 IDLTSLQLSPAHH
-1077 ANNSIARD
+1077 GGESIARD
-1085 AAVSGGTLTLGAWSA
+1085 AAVNGGTLTLGAWSA

-1112 AGLPV
+1112 SGLPV
-1117 SKKTDL
+1117 GKKTDL
-1123 STLPPF
+1123 STVPPF
-1129 GNTDVYLKGFL
+1129 GDTAVYLKGFL
-1140 NEWGNTNQMTFSG
+1140 DEWGNTNQMTFTS
-1153 NFMYEFTTEVSTDK
+1153 NFMYEFTTEVSSDK

-1176 DASWGPVNY
+1176 DASWGPLNY

-1197 TPLTLCKGGE
+1197 TPLTLCKGGD
-1207 TGNIGVDLAKAGSY
+1207 TGNIGLDLAKAGSY

-1246 KMLETVAG
+1246 KVLDTVAG

-1269 WGAQPQYQLSYKGMD
+1269 WAAQPQYQLIYKGMD

-1314 LNGGGAV
+1314 LNGGGALK
-1321 NAETGYSFAFSK
+1321 AETGYPFAFSQA
-1333 GGSANNSI
+1333 GSANNSI

-1356 AGVKAGTAVI
+1356 AGAKAGTAVI
-1366 QECSVK
+1366 QECSAK

>member
-1 MTGCSTIETNYS
+1 
-13 GNYKNMDMKKTK
+13 MDMKKTK

-43 SSDAS
+43 SSS
-48 GVNPVPPT
+48 PS
-56 PPTPEVT
+56 TPEPT

-70 PKMDPPKE
+70 PNVQPPAE
-78 LLVAGENQ
+78 QLVAGPDQ
-86 VVIAL
+86 AVIAL
-91 VDTQSAA
+91 VDTQTSAA
-98 KGAKAPF
+98 RGVTGPF
-105 DSHSLH
+105 ANYSLH

-117 CQATADSGLNTG
+117 CSATAESGLNAG
-129 WDDKSKTPATA
+129 WDDKVNTPAAA
-140 DSFGPAWVVPLKN
+140 DGFGPSWVVPLSKL
-153 VEGCINFI
+153 EGCINFI

-171 GSDMKVS
+171 GSDMKVV
-178 FSEHPDRT
+178 FSDHPDRT
-186 VAIVAGKKDLFGSRA
+186 VAIVAGKNEIFGSRA

-239 DSGTIKANADGVFDF
+239 ESGTIKANAEGVFDF
-254 PYISLTATTL
+254 PYITLAPTSL

-323 YAAEATKLSYG
+323 YSEAATKLTYG
-334 AVVEGNRVTFRLWAP
+334 AVVEGGNVTFRLWAP
-349 TAKSVKL
+349 TARSVKL
-356 ALYNASHQK
+356 ALFDGQHK
-365 SGEVAMTFDNASG
+365 PLGERTMTLDEASG
-378 SWSYEGGSELIGQFY
+378 SWSVQGGSELVGKFY
-393 RYDMEVYHPLSRKV
+393 RYDIQVYHPVSRKL
-407 ERYEVTDPYSLSL
+407 ESYQVTDPYSLSL

-428 VVDLDDPALK
+428 VVDLNDPALK

-463 VRDLTGNDAS
+463 VRDLTGNDDS
-473 TDEEKRGKFVGL
+473 TPAEHRGKFLGL
-485 TQPDSVPV
+485 TDTDTAPV
-493 NHLKA
+493 KHLQA

-527 LGDDFSKLCQV
+527 ISDDFGKLCQV
-538 NPDVKTSKFGGYC
+538 NPEVQNSKFAGYC
-551 GGGQTVGDVLADLQ
+551 SSGQTIEAVLGDLQ
-565 VGDSKDNPQ
+565 GGDSKENPQ
-574 VQELSGYLR
+574 VQELYGYLR

-606 NAEGTKRILE
+606 NAEGSQRILE

-639 HTNESGLGPKSVL
+639 HTNEAGLGPKSVL

-721 ALAAVKKVNPE
+721 ALAAVKQVNPE

-753 ATQKHLGGTGI
+753 ATQKHLAGTGI

-774 VRGGSPFDGGDSI
+774 VRGGSPFDGGDTI
-787 RKTQGFGNGAFVD
+787 RKTQGFGNGALVD
-800 PNEMSKVDLA
+800 ANEMDGVDRA
-810 TALHQS
+810 TALHQA

-826 LKEFVLTDKDGMPK
+826 LKDFILTDKDGMPK
-840 KGAEIDYNGQ
+840 KGSDIDYNGQ
-850 SAGYAQD
+850 PAGYAQD
-857 PVEVQNY
+857 PTEIQNY

-880 APASADLVRMQGV
+880 APQGADLVRMQGV

-921 DSYDSGDWYNK
+921 DSYDSGDWYNR
-932 VDYTLGDNNFDKGL
+932 VDYTLADNNFDKGL

-954 NYPLIEQ
+954 NYPLIEK
-961 VLGKHAKP
+961 VLGKHVKP
-969 GSAEM
+969 SGADM
-974 AQMVSFYQELA
+974 ATMVGFYQELA
-985 ELRNSSRLLR
+985 ELRQSSRLLR

-1005 VDFRNTGPDQVP
+1005 VDFRNTGPDQEP

-1025 DGVSA
+1025 DGINA

-1043 MINASNQSQSI
+1043 MINATNAPQSI

-1064 IDLSGLQLSSAHH
+1064 IDLTSLQLSPAHH
-1077 ANNSIARD
+1077 GGESIARD
-1085 AAVSGGTLTLGAWSA
+1085 AAVNGGTLTLGAWSA

-1112 AGLPV
+1112 TGLPV
-1117 SKKTDL
+1117 GKKTDL
-1123 STLPPF
+1123 STVPPF
-1129 GNTDVYLKGFL
+1129 GDTAVYLKGFL
-1140 NEWGNTNQMTFSG
+1140 NEWGNTNQMTFSS
-1153 NFMYEFTTEVSTDK
+1153 NFMYEFTTEVSSDK

-1176 DASWGPVNY
+1176 DASWGPLNY

-1197 TPLTLCKGGE
+1197 TPLTLCKGGD
-1207 TGNIGVDLAKAGSY
+1207 TGNIGLDLAKAGSY

-1246 KMLETVAG
+1246 KVLDTVAG

-1269 WGAQPQYQLSYKGMD
+1269 WAAQPQYQLSYKGMD

-1321 NAETGYSFAFSK
+1321 TAETGYAIGFSQP
-1333 GGSANNSI
+1333 GSANNSI

-1356 AGVKAGTAVI
+1356 AGTKAGTAVI
-1366 QECSVK
+1366 QECSAK

>member
-1 MTGCSTIETNYS
+1 MTGYSDIETNYS
-13 GNYKNMDMKKTK
+13 GNYKKMDMKKTK

-43 SSDAS
+43 SSS
-48 GVNPVPPT
+48 PST
-56 PPTPEVT
+56 PDPT

-70 PKMDPPKE
+70 PNVQPPAE
-78 LLVAGENQ
+78 QLVAGPDQ
-86 VVIAL
+86 AVIAL
-91 VDTQSAA
+91 VDTQTSAA
-98 KGAKAPF
+98 RGVSGPF
-105 DSHSLH
+105 ANYSLH

-117 CQATADSGLNTG
+117 CSATAESGLNAG
-129 WDDKSKTPATA
+129 WDDKVNTPAAA
-140 DSFGPAWVVPLKN
+140 DGFGPSWVVPLSKL
-153 VEGCINFI
+153 EGCINFI

-171 GSDMKVS
+171 GSDMKVV
-178 FSEHPDRT
+178 FSDHPDRT
-186 VAIVAGKKDLFGSRA
+186 VAIVAGKNEIFGSRA

-225 QGGKDK
+225 KGGKDK

-239 DSGTIKANADGVFDF
+239 ESGTIKANAEGVFDF
-254 PYISLTATTL
+254 PYITLTPTSL

-323 YAAEATKLSYG
+323 YSEAATKLTYG
-334 AVVEGNRVTFRLWAP
+334 AVVEGGNVTFRLWAP
-349 TAKSVKL
+349 TARSVKL
-356 ALYNASHQK
+356 ALFDEQHK
-365 SGEVAMTFDNASG
+365 PLGERTMTLDEASG
-378 SWSYEGGSELIGQFY
+378 SWSVQGGSELVGKFY
-393 RYDMEVYHPLSRKV
+393 RYDIQVYHPVSRKL
-407 ERYEVTDPYSLSL
+407 ESYQVTDPYSLSL

-428 VVDLDDPALK
+428 VVDLNDPALK

-463 VRDLTGNDAS
+463 VRDLTGNDDS
-473 TDEEKRGKFVGL
+473 TPAEHRGKFLGL
-485 TQPDSVPV
+485 TDTDTAPV
-493 NHLKA
+493 KHLQA

-527 LGDDFSKLCQV
+527 ISDDFGKLCQV
-538 NPDVKTSKFGGYC
+538 NPEVQNSKFAGYC
-551 GGGQTVGDVLADLQ
+551 SSGQTIEAVLGDLQ
-565 VGDSKDNPQ
+565 GGDSKENPQ
-574 VQELSGYLR
+574 VQELYGYLR

-606 NAEGTKRILE
+606 NAEGSQRILE

-639 HTNESGLGPKSVL
+639 HTNEAGLGPKSVL

-753 ATQKHLGGTGI
+753 ATQKHLAGTGI

-774 VRGGSPFDGGDSI
+774 VRGGSPFDGGDTI
-787 RKTQGFGNGAFVD
+787 RKTQGFGNGALVD
-800 PNEMSKVDLA
+800 ANEMDGVDRA
-810 TALHQS
+810 TALHQA

-826 LKEFVLTDKDGMPK
+826 LKDFILTDKDGMPK
-840 KGAEIDYNGQ
+840 KGSDIDYNGQ
-850 SAGYAQD
+850 PAGYAQD
-857 PVEVQNY
+857 PTEIQNY

-880 APASADLVRMQGV
+880 APQGADLVRMQGV

-921 DSYDSGDWYNK
+921 DSYDSGDWYNR
-932 VDYTLGDNNFDKGL
+932 VDYTLADNNFDKGL

-954 NYPLIEQ
+954 NYPLIEK
-961 VLGKHAKP
+961 VLGKHVKP
-969 GSAEM
+969 SGADM
-974 AQMVSFYQELA
+974 ATMVGFYQELA
-985 ELRNSSRLLR
+985 ELRQSSRLLR

-1005 VDFRNTGPDQVP
+1005 VDFRNTGPDQEP

-1025 DGVSA
+1025 DGINA

-1043 MINASNQSQSI
+1043 MINATNAPQSI

-1064 IDLSGLQLSSAHH
+1064 IDLTSLQLSPAHH
-1077 ANNSIARD
+1077 GGESIARD
-1085 AAVSGGTLTLGAWSA
+1085 AAVNGGTLTLGAWSA

-1112 AGLPV
+1112 TGLPV
-1117 SKKTDL
+1117 GKKTDL
-1123 STLPPF
+1123 STVPPF
-1129 GNTDVYLKGFL
+1129 GDTAVYLKGFL
-1140 NEWGNTNQMTFSG
+1140 NEWGNTNQMTFSS
-1153 NFMYEFTTEVSTDK
+1153 NFMYEFTTEVSSDK

-1176 DASWGPVNY
+1176 DASWGPLNY

-1197 TPLTLCKGGE
+1197 TPLTLCKGGD
-1207 TGNIGVDLAKAGSY
+1207 TGNIGLDLAKAGSY

-1246 KMLETVAG
+1246 KVLDTVAG

-1269 WGAQPQYQLSYKGMD
+1269 WAAQPQYQLSYKGMD

-1321 NAETGYSFAFSK
+1321 TAETGYAIGFSQP
-1333 GGSANNSI
+1333 GSANNSI

-1356 AGVKAGTAVI
+1356 AGTKAGTAVI

>member
-1 MTGCSTIETNYS
+1 
-13 GNYKNMDMKKTK
+13 MDMKKTK

-43 SSDAS
+43 STS
-48 GVNPVPPT
+48 
-56 PPTPEVT
+56 PTPEPS

-70 PKMDPPKE
+70 PNVQPPAE
-78 LLVAGENQ
+78 QLVAGPDQ
-86 VVIAL
+86 AVIAL
-91 VDTQSAA
+91 VDTQTSAA
-98 KGAKAPF
+98 RGVTGPF
-105 DSHSLH
+105 ANYSLH

-117 CQATADSGLNTG
+117 CNATAESGLNAG
-129 WDDKSKTPATA
+129 WDDKANTPAA
-140 DSFGPAWVVPLKN
+140 VDGFGPSWVVPLSK

-171 GSDMKVS
+171 GSDMKVV
-178 FSEHPDRT
+178 FSDHPDRT
-186 VAIVAGKKDLFGSRA
+186 VAIVAGKNEIFGSRA

-239 DSGTIKANADGVFDF
+239 ESGTIKANAEGVFDF
-254 PYISLTATTL
+254 PYITLTPTSL

-323 YAAEATKLSYG
+323 YSEAATKLTYG
-334 AVVEGNRVTFRLWAP
+334 AVVEGGNVTFRLWAP
-349 TAKSVKL
+349 TARLVKL
-356 ALYNASHQK
+356 ALFDEQHK
-365 SGEVAMTFDNASG
+365 SLGERTMTLDEASG
-378 SWSYEGGSELIGQFY
+378 SWSVQGGSELVGKFY
-393 RYDMEVYHPLSRKV
+393 RYDIQVYHPVSRKL
-407 ERYEVTDPYSLSL
+407 ESYQVTDPYSLSL

-428 VVDLDDPALK
+428 VVDLNDPALK

-463 VRDLTGNDAS
+463 VRDLTGNDDS
-473 TDEEKRGKFVGL
+473 TPAEHRGKFLGL
-485 TQPDSVPV
+485 TDTDTAPV
-493 NHLKA
+493 KHLQA

-527 LGDDFSKLCQV
+527 ISDDFGKLCQV
-538 NPDVKTSKFGGYC
+538 NPEVQNSKFAGYC
-551 GGGQTVGDVLADLQ
+551 SSGQTIEAVLGDLQ
-565 VGDSKDNPQ
+565 GSDSKENPQ
-574 VQELSGYLR
+574 VQELYGYLR

-606 NAEGTKRILE
+606 NAEGSQRILE

-639 HTNESGLGPKSVL
+639 HTNEAGLGPKSVL

-753 ATQKHLGGTGI
+753 ATQKHLAGTGI

-774 VRGGSPFDGGDSI
+774 VRGGSPFDGGDTI
-787 RKTQGFGNGAFVD
+787 RKTQGFGNGALVD
-800 PNEMSKVDLA
+800 ANEMDGVDRA
-810 TALHQS
+810 TALHQA

-826 LKEFVLTDKDGMPK
+826 LKDFILTDKDGMPK
-840 KGAEIDYNGQ
+840 KGSDIDYNGQ
-850 SAGYAQD
+850 PAGYAQD
-857 PVEVQNY
+857 PTEIQNY

-880 APASADLVRMQGV
+880 APQGADLVRMQGV

-921 DSYDSGDWYNK
+921 DSYDSGDWYNR
-932 VDYTLGDNNFDKGL
+932 VDYTLADNNFDKGL

-961 VLGKHAKP
+961 VLGKHVKP
-969 GSAEM
+969 SGADM
-974 AQMVSFYQELA
+974 ATMVGFYQELA
-985 ELRNSSRLLR
+985 ELRQSSRLLR

-1025 DGVSA
+1025 DGINA

-1043 MINASNQSQSI
+1043 MINATNAPQSI
-1054 SDFRDGNDQP
+1054 SNFRDGNDQP
-1064 IDLSGLQLSSAHH
+1064 IDLASLQLSPAHH
-1077 ANNSIARD
+1077 GGESIARD
-1085 AAVSGGTLTLGAWSA
+1085 AAVNGGTLTLGAWSA

-1112 AGLPV
+1112 SGLPV
-1117 SKKTDL
+1117 GKKTDL
-1123 STLPPF
+1123 STVPPF
-1129 GNTDVYLKGFL
+1129 GDTAVYLKGFL
-1140 NEWGNTNQMTFSG
+1140 DEWGNTNQMTFTS
-1153 NFMYEFTTEVSTDK
+1153 NFMYEFTTEVSSDK

-1176 DASWGPVNY
+1176 DASWGPLNY

-1197 TPLTLCKGGE
+1197 TPLTLCKGGD
-1207 TGNIGVDLAKAGSY
+1207 TGNIGLDLAKAGSY

-1246 KMLETVAG
+1246 KVLDTVAG

-1269 WGAQPQYQLSYKGMD
+1269 WNAQPQYQLSYKGMD

-1314 LNGGGAV
+1314 LNGGGALK
-1321 NAETGYSFAFSK
+1321 AETGYPFAFSQA
-1333 GGSANNSI
+1333 GSANNSI

-1356 AGVKAGTAVI
+1356 AGAKAGTAVI
-1366 QECSVK
+1366 QECSAK

>member
-1 MTGCSTIETNYS
+1 
-13 GNYKNMDMKKTK
+13 MDMKKTK

-43 SSDAS
+43 SSS
-48 GVNPVPPT
+48 PST
-56 PPTPEVT
+56 PDPA

-70 PKMDPPKE
+70 PNVQPPAE
-78 LLVAGENQ
+78 QLVAGPDQ
-86 VVIAL
+86 AVIAL
-91 VDTQSAA
+91 VDTQTSAA
-98 KGAKAPF
+98 RGVTGPF
-105 DSHSLH
+105 ANYSLH

-117 CQATADSGLNTG
+117 CSATAESGLNAG
-129 WDDKSKTPATA
+129 WDDKVNTPAAA
-140 DSFGPAWVVPLKN
+140 DGFGPSWVVPLSKL
-153 VEGCINFI
+153 EGCINFI

-171 GSDMKVS
+171 GSDMKVV
-178 FSEHPDRT
+178 FSDHPDRT
-186 VAIVAGKKDLFGSRA
+186 VAIVAGKNEIFGSRA

-225 QGGKDK
+225 KGGKDK

-239 DSGTIKANADGVFDF
+239 ESGTIKANAEGVFDF
-254 PYISLTATTL
+254 PYITLTPTSL

-323 YAAEATKLSYG
+323 YSEAATKLTYG
-334 AVVEGNRVTFRLWAP
+334 AVVEGGNVTFRLWAP
-349 TAKSVKL
+349 TARSVKL
-356 ALYNASHQK
+356 ALFDEQHK
-365 SGEVAMTFDNASG
+365 PLGERTMTLDEASG
-378 SWSYEGGSELIGQFY
+378 SWSVQGGSELVGKFY
-393 RYDMEVYHPLSRKV
+393 RYDIQVYHPVSRKL
-407 ERYEVTDPYSLSL
+407 ESYQVTDPYSLSL

-428 VVDLDDPALK
+428 VVDLNDPALK

-463 VRDLTGNDAS
+463 VRDLTGNDDS
-473 TDEEKRGKFVGL
+473 TPAEHRGKFLGL
-485 TQPDSVPV
+485 TDTDTAPV
-493 NHLKA
+493 KHLQA

-527 LGDDFSKLCQV
+527 ISDDFGKLCQV
-538 NPDVKTSKFGGYC
+538 NPEVHNSKFAGYC
-551 GGGQTVGDVLADLQ
+551 SSGQTIEAVLGDLQ
-565 VGDSKDNPQ
+565 GSDSKENPQ
-574 VQELSGYLR
+574 VQELYGYLR

-606 NAEGTKRILE
+606 NAEGSQRILE

-639 HTNESGLGPKSVL
+639 HTNEAGLGPKSVL

-753 ATQKHLGGTGI
+753 ATQKHLAGTGI

-774 VRGGSPFDGGDSI
+774 VRGGSPFDGGDTI
-787 RKTQGFGNGAFVD
+787 RKTQGFGNGALVD
-800 PNEMSKVDLA
+800 ANEMDGVDRA
-810 TALHQS
+810 TALHQA

-826 LKEFVLTDKDGMPK
+826 LKDFILTDKDGMPK
-840 KGAEIDYNGQ
+840 KGSDIDYNGQ
-850 SAGYAQD
+850 PAGYAQD
-857 PVEVQNY
+857 PTEIQNY

-880 APASADLVRMQGV
+880 APQGADLVRMQGV

-921 DSYDSGDWYNK
+921 DSYDSGDWYNR
-932 VDYTLGDNNFDKGL
+932 VDYTLADNNFDKGL

-954 NYPLIEQ
+954 NYPLIEK
-961 VLGKHAKP
+961 VLGKHVKP
-969 GSAEM
+969 SGADM
-974 AQMVSFYQELA
+974 ATMVGFYQELA
-985 ELRNSSRLLR
+985 ELRQSSRLLR

-1005 VDFRNTGPDQVP
+1005 VDFRNTGPDQEP

-1025 DGVSA
+1025 DGINA

-1043 MINASNQSQSI
+1043 MINATNAPQSI

-1064 IDLSGLQLSSAHH
+1064 IDLTSLQLSPAHH
-1077 ANNSIARD
+1077 GGESIARD
-1085 AAVSGGTLTLGAWSA
+1085 AAVNGGTLTLGAWSA

-1112 AGLPV
+1112 TGLPV
-1117 SKKTDL
+1117 GKKTDL
-1123 STLPPF
+1123 STVPPF
-1129 GNTDVYLKGFL
+1129 GDTAVYLKGFL
-1140 NEWGNTNQMTFSG
+1140 NEWGNTNQMTFSS
-1153 NFMYEFTTEVSTDK
+1153 NFMYEFTTEVSSDK

-1176 DASWGPVNY
+1176 DASWGPLNY

-1197 TPLTLCKGGE
+1197 TPLTLCKGGD
-1207 TGNIGVDLAKAGSY
+1207 TGNIGLDLAKAGSY

-1246 KMLETVAG
+1246 KVLDTVAG

-1269 WGAQPQYQLSYKGMD
+1269 WAAQPQYQLSYKGMD

-1290 QAAFNY
+1290 QVAFNY

-1321 NAETGYSFAFSK
+1321 TAETGYAIGFSQP
-1333 GGSANNSI
+1333 GSANNSI

-1356 AGVKAGTAVI
+1356 AGTKAGTAVI

>member
-1 MTGCSTIETNYS
+1 
-13 GNYKNMDMKKTK
+13 MDMKKTK

-43 SSDAS
+43 SSS
-48 GVNPVPPT
+48 PST
-56 PPTPEVT
+56 PDPT

-70 PKMDPPKE
+70 PNVQPPAE
-78 LLVAGENQ
+78 QLVAGPDQ
-86 VVIAL
+86 AVIAL
-91 VDTQSAA
+91 VDTQTSAA
-98 KGAKAPF
+98 RGVDGPF
-105 DSHSLH
+105 ANYSLH

-117 CQATADSGLNTG
+117 CNATAESGLNAG
-129 WDDKSKTPATA
+129 WDDKINTPAAA
-140 DSFGPAWVVPLKN
+140 DGFGPSWVVPLAKL
-153 VEGCINFI
+153 EGCINFI

-171 GSDMKVS
+171 GADMKVI
-178 FSEHPDRT
+178 FSDHPDRT
-186 VAIVAGKKDLFGSRA
+186 VAIVAGKSEVFGSRA
-201 EAFTAAFG
+201 DAFTAAFG

-239 DSGTIKANADGVFDF
+239 ESGTIKANAEGVFDF
-254 PYISLTATTL
+254 PYITLTATSL

-274 LKDAAAFALPAGKDL
+274 LKDAAAFALPSGNDL

-323 YAAEATKLSYG
+323 YSEAATKLTYG
-334 AVVEGNRVTFRLWAP
+334 AVVEGGNVTFRLWAP
-349 TAKSVKL
+349 TARSVKL
-356 ALYNASHQK
+356 ALFDAQHK
-365 SGEVAMTFDNASG
+365 PLGERTMTLDEASG
-378 SWSYEGGSELIGQFY
+378 SWSVQGGSELVGKFY
-393 RYDMEVYHPLSRKV
+393 RYDIQVYHPVSRKL
-407 ERYEVTDPYSLSL
+407 ESYQVTDPYSLSL

-428 VVDLDDPALK
+428 VVDLNDPALK

-463 VRDLTGNDAS
+463 VRDLTGNDDS
-473 TDEEKRGKFVGL
+473 TPPEHRGKFLGL
-485 TQPDSVPV
+485 TDTDTVPV
-493 NHLKA
+493 KHLQA
-498 LAKSGVS
+498 LARSGVS

-527 LGDDFSKLCQV
+527 ISDDFSKLCQV
-538 NPDVKTSKFGGYC
+538 NPEVQNSKFGGYC
-551 GGGQTVGDVLADLQ
+551 GGGQTIAAVLGDLQ
-565 VGDSKDNPQ
+565 GADSKENPQ
-574 VQELSGYLR
+574 VQELYGYLR

-591 YDPYHYTT
+591 YDPYHYTA

-606 NAEGTKRILE
+606 NAEGSQRILE
-616 FREMVKA
+616 FREMVKS

-639 HTNESGLGPKSVL
+639 HTNEAGLGPKSVL

-774 VRGGSPFDGGDSI
+774 VRGGSPFDGGDTI
-787 RKTQGFGNGAFVD
+787 RKTQGFGNGALVD
-800 PNEMSKVDLA
+800 ANEMDGVELA

-826 LKEFVLTDKDGMPK
+826 LKDFVLTDKDGMPK
-840 KGAEIDYNGQ
+840 KGADIDYNGQ
-850 SAGYAQD
+850 PAGYAQD
-857 PVEVQNY
+857 PTEIQNY

-880 APASADLVRMQGV
+880 APEGADLVRMQGV

-921 DSYDSGDWYNK
+921 DSYDSGDWYNR
-932 VDYTLGDNNFDKGL
+932 VDYTLADNNFDKGL

-961 VLGKHAKP
+961 VLGQHVKP
-969 GSAEM
+969 SGADM
-974 AQMVSFYQELA
+974 ATMMGFYQELA

-1005 VDFRNTGPDQVP
+1005 VDFRNTGPDQLP

-1025 DGVSA
+1025 DGASA

-1043 MINASNQSQSI
+1043 MINASNASQSI
-1054 SDFRDGNDQP
+1054 GDFRDGNDQP
-1064 IDLSGLQLSSAHH
+1064 IDLTSLQLSPAHH
-1077 ANNSIARD
+1077 AGESIARD
-1085 AAVSGGTLTLGAWSA
+1085 AAVNGGTLTLGAWSA

-1107 SGAQG
+1107 AGAQG

-1117 SKKTDL
+1117 SKKIDL
-1123 STLPPF
+1123 STVPPF
-1129 GNTDVYLKGFL
+1129 GDTAVYLKGFL
-1140 NEWGNTNQMTFSG
+1140 GEWGEANQMTFSN
-1153 NFMYEFTTEVSTDK
+1153 NFMYEFTTEVATDK
-1167 LGTTNVKIA
+1167 LGTTEVKIA
-1176 DASWGPVNY
+1176 DASWGPINY
-1185 GSCNAGDKLVVG
+1185 GSCNPGDKLVVG
-1197 TPLTLCKGGE
+1197 TPLTLCKGGD
-1207 TGNIGVDLAKAGSY
+1207 TGNVGLDLAKAGSY

-1246 KMLETVAG
+1246 KVLDTVAG

-1269 WGAQPQYQLSYKGMD
+1269 WAAQPQYQLSYKGMD
-1284 GDLAIY
+1284 GELAIY

-1296 TGSTE
+1296 TGSSE

-1321 NAETGYSFAFSK
+1321 KAETGYPFAFSEP
-1333 GGSANNSI
+1333 GSANNSI

-1356 AGVKAGTAVI
+1356 ASTKAGTAVI
-1366 QECSVK
+1366 QECSAK